1 MHKES
6 REFIVHCFP
15 IGIIYKQ
22 IMEEL
27 SEQPEDS
34 ILLDEIKKMNSGL
47 ASNKEQPEI
56 TEEDLEAN
64 PQAYSSEQIEGVLRN
79 KRSIRTKLDDYLRMS
94 SSLLPTTPRE
104 ALDAVGT
111 LREEL
116 QANGIDP
123 EYERYREKIKRNE
136 DIVYSV
142 TRYINP
148 TTGLFGDVPAQ
159 DVTNNKLEKILSAEQ
174 IRDFNNAPQFMRDK
188 YVFNRIVENF
198 FPEGEMDKGYAL
210 ELLKKHYQTDSM
222 HGVVSKYAQELQRNK
237 DEETAY
243 KEASTRFF
251 YSFIETGGDYQKAI
265 DSLEGNLNLYAENIF
280 NQEPALKYIYQRAY
294 NSVSW
299 IKDEYIES
307 GELDWDKMADSL
319 LKLGEGEAFSLA
331 VQMLPYMLPK
341 DNRTWLV
348 QAIDD
353 TASDI
358 IGFTRLMLSGG
369 GDNAKAERLALAI
382 QQEYRMGRDYPTSW
396 VGRFFKGA
404 VEQVPKITAVT
415 ASTIGA
421 TAASGGNPAVGYA
434 TATAAGAMVYGST
447 VALEAYRTN
456 SSKAGSV
463 AYGLSVGALEG
474 LLENAVIK
482 MGALAVKGAKSV
494 EVGSKLATTYNK
506 LPGTVRAAGAGAFFE
521 YVQEVTADPIY
532 IGLENLMRS
541 AGFDLTQQNT
551 LSNWWETL
559 DLTQP
564 ELLGA
569 TVLLGGSLG
578 AVGGY
583 QANHLI
589 NRVGRSAEALTALG
603 IPQTEAT
610 AIANMPDGK
619 ERTNRLIAALRD
631 NKVSSDVQITH
642 QQAGVFLN
650 FLAKNAERFKDV
662 ELMPNITD
670 NGDGTFNVIEKD
682 PVSGAEKTT
691 TVTDE
696 IAGTFMSQALQ
707 SNPGFIRA
715 LNIFAQ
721 EEIEASVGKDA
732 KIKSYTPDELRA
744 KIQSTE
750 DNNATIARLRALA
763 VINQDPE
770 LLQSFRDGKVSIED
784 VANEL
789 EIVSAYRDGT
799 IAVARGEANPLNILE
814 EIIHARAISDLES
827 GVISRSVIE
836 TQVRNYLE
844 FLGRSA
850 EEIGD
855 LSNDI
860 LLQEHLA
867 NMGKALATT
876 PELFSSMPGNVQTIL
891 EWQKDAIAEVG
902 NIFEEGNL
910 IREAIEQGVV
920 SSDFVKWS
928 KSLATMAE
936 RRDGQDVGELINGAT
951 GENILPMGK
960 TLPSARRRGTIDVT
974 PSIKTINEAIK
985 SIIGGTSEKS
995 VGQLHK
1001 LQRSM
1006 TKLSERFSQGKLTE
1020 RGQQKALLNSVLSI
1034 ANAMASGSR
1043 KFISNQLADRLAN
1056 PKSNEA
1062 FNADMKTALDA
1073 TVRAL
1078 NERAEEASRKQAEEI
1093 IRALM
1098 SRKVEENKRLEKES
1112 IAKTKEKIRAEIAK
1126 AAREEK
1132 ASKRREKARTK
1143 KEKEKALR
1151 DARRERERIK
1161 KIIREKKEEAK
1172 KEAQKAREAFNK
1184 EMSFLRN
1191 LITKEITK
1199 DVKEG
1204 QKAKE
1209 AEKKLA
1215 TKSIES
1221 LRRLAENAFK
1231 DTKGRS
1237 RSLDAQAREE
1247 TMDALT
1253 VMAMSPEEVAVQLET
1268 LDSTID
1274 ELQNQKASEENALEL
1289 ENLENQK
1296 NLLEVFGSALYREK
1310 MPNGRYKYALNAQQL
1325 AEAVKTLK
1333 ELQREGRLRRKKVNE
1348 RIERFYNDFNAKINE
1363 RVGGEKNRDALR
1375 KAVMERDQRGTGFLD
1390 RIFTQFMSLQQLL
1403 EVMSSMKSFKDIGT
1417 FLQNNVQFAEQQRG
1431 VEKEKATSNAIRIM
1445 RGMMEIAGQNSPR
1458 YFDELSTKTI
1468 PFMGHELTKY
1478 GLVKVYQTLREKDGL
1493 DVLREN
1499 LGDKGMDFGNYR
1511 KYQQELEGLNK
1522 SLDDGA
1528 ITSEEFESKLE
1539 AVEEEYLARKE
1550 KDIAKL
1556 LELLGPDGLYLA
1568 DELQNLY
1575 REKGEK
1581 LRAFM
1586 AENYGQ
1592 TVILDDYYTPR
1603 NIAAYNTMQEGDMD
1617 AYSKGHVTRTGLPS
1631 YAKHRNTP
1639 SSAALS
1645 LEINPLGEYL
1655 RYSSIMEGWMTASE
1669 LVNFNNRVWAN
1680 PTTNAQLQKLLGPAN
1695 FEAANKA
1702 LYYFINEGRVYAQK
1716 SVLAEVMGKVFQV
1729 LAKTRIAF
1737 SLASLVRSS
1746 AALFN
1751 PIVGSNFSMMEI
1763 IKGVAEVTSGNYK
1776 GFTLEELRDLEAMK
1790 ERKYRGWEDRV
1801 LADKALSIPLKKQAQ
1816 WGYWQEAGMSGLM
1829 AFDWWSISFVN
1840 QLTSHML
1847 ANRGLSHEQIRWE
1860 LNKNIYQTAQPLS
1873 TSAKAIHL
1881 MGGSSFEQ
1889 AQFLFLSDVMNKF
1902 GLVIMQGKKDVP
1914 FWEAF
1919 QGAFRVYT
1927 IAALANGLFN
1937 GLATGLFG
1945 DKDKE
1950 DDFMSNFLLTSVLSP
1965 IVSVPMFGGFAEWCA
1980 SLISG
1985 GKQFSLGRA
1994 DMADLSKSIQGLVR
2008 SIVKT
2013 YETVSEKWDKEGAL
2027 TTNDYIDMVSYVGKN
2042 IGSVAS
2048 ATTIFG
2054 TSGQSMTKAL
2064 EMVGALSN
2072 ALSQVKTTA
2081 QKAIPEPINPL
2092 YTEKEEMKERA
2103 RQLKKAKREAK
2114 RENGER
2120 SATYRKLSRELRQ
2133 INKLL
2138 KIRGWED

>member
-1 MHKES
+1 MPDTLDPLNLATPPIDSE
-6 REFIVHCFP
+6 P
-15 IGIIYKQ
+15 IGGDALEAQAQQEMQEQ
-22 IMEEL
+22 ITNEAQGVSNGVNEGAWAERALSQKRKLRSDLDEYLKLQAQVTPDDSPEFLEAL
-27 SEQPEDS
+27 SERRNQL
-34 ILLDEIKKMNSGL
+34 INS
-47 ASNKEQPEI
+47 
-56 TEEDLEAN
+56 
-64 PQAYSSEQIEGVLRN
+64 
-79 KRSIRTKLDDYLRMS
+79 
-94 SSLLPTTPRE
+94 
-104 ALDAVGT
+104 
-111 LREEL
+111 
-116 QANGIDP
+116 GIDP
-123 EYERYREKIKRNE
+123 DYEKYRDKVDRIQGKIYAITQN
-136 DIVYSV
+136 
-142 TRYINP
+142 INP
-148 TTGLFGDVPAQ
+148 KTGLFGVVPTEDVK
-159 DVTNNKLEKILSAEQ
+159 DSRLGTLLTAEQ
-174 IRDFNNAPQFMRDK
+174 IGYFNSLPKSMQDEFL
-188 YVFNRIVENF
+188 FEGIVETF
-198 FPEGEMDKGYAL
+198 FPQGGMDKVTAL
-210 ELLKKHYQTDSM
+210 GLLKEHYQTDSM

-237 DEETAY
+237 EEEVAY
-243 KEASTRFF
+243 NEASTRFF
-251 YSFIETGGDYQKAI
+251 DSFIESGGDYQKAI

-280 NQEPALKYIYQRAY
+280 NQEPALKYIYRRAY
-294 NSVSW
+294 NAVSW
-299 IKDEYIES
+299 IKDEYIEK
-307 GELDWDKMADSL
+307 GELDWNKMADSL

-358 IGFTRLMLSGG
+358 SGFTRLMLSGG

-382 QQEYRMGRDYPTSW
+382 QQEYRQDRDMPTSW
-396 VGRFFKGA
+396 MGRALKA
-404 VEQVPKITAVT
+404 ATDQVPKVAAVTGSTLLASPGGPTAMAATGTAVG
-415 ASTIGA
+415 S
-421 TAASGGNPAVGYA
+421 
-434 TATAAGAMVYGST
+434 MVYGSS
-447 VALEAYRTN
+447 VGLEAYRTN
-456 SSKAGSV
+456 SSKAG
-463 AYGLSVGALEG
+463 ALTYGITVGALEG
-474 LLENAVIK
+474 LLENVT
-482 MGALAVKGAKSV
+482 MGVGALAAKGIKVAKGGSRIAGAIEKVPSV
-494 EVGSKLATTYNK
+494 
-506 LPGTVRAAGAGAFFE
+506 VRGAGAGALSE
-521 YVQEVTADPIY
+521 YTQEIIADPIY
-532 IGLENLMRS
+532 VGLENVMRS
-541 AGFDLTQQNT
+541 AGFELTQQNT
-551 LSNWWETL
+551 VSNWWETL
-559 DLTQP
+559 DFTSP

-569 TVLLGGSLG
+569 TAILGGSIG

-589 NRVGRSAEALTALG
+589 NRVGRSTEALTALG
-603 IPQTEAT
+603 IPPTEAT
-610 AIANMPDGK
+610 DIANMPDGK
-619 ERTNRLIAALRD
+619 ERTNRLVSALRD
-631 NKVSSDVQITH
+631 SRVSPDTQITN

-732 KIKSYTPDELRA
+732 KIKSYTPDELRE
-744 KIQSTE
+744 KIQSAE
-750 DNNATIARLRALA
+750 NNNATIARLRALA
-763 VINQDPE
+763 VVNQDPD
-770 LLQSFRDGKVSIED
+770 LLQSYREGKVSIED

-827 GVISRSVIE
+827 GVISRDVIE

-844 FLGRSA
+844 FLGRSS

-855 LSNDI
+855 LSNDV

-985 SIIGGTSEKS
+985 SIVEGTSERA

-1078 NERAEEASRKQAEEI
+1078 NERAEEASRKQLERLIQDEIKRRVEQADAKAKKDFSREMKFLRSLISKEIRKDIKEE
-1093 IRALM
+1093 
-1098 SRKVEENKRLEKES
+1098 
-1112 IAKTKEKIRAEIAK
+1112 RAE
-1126 AAREEK
+1126 AA
-1132 ASKRREKARTK
+1132 
-1143 KEKEKALR
+1143 
-1151 DARRERERIK
+1151 
-1161 KIIREKKEEAK
+1161 
-1172 KEAQKAREAFNK
+1172 
-1184 EMSFLRN
+1184 
-1191 LITKEITK
+1191 
-1199 DVKEG
+1199 
-1204 QKAKE
+1204 

-1296 NLLEVFGSALYREK
+1296 NLLEVFGSALYRER

-1348 RIERFYNDFNAKINE
+1348 QIERFYNKFNAVINE
-1363 RVGGEKNRDALR
+1363 RVGGENNRDALR
-1375 KAVMERDQRGTGFLD
+1375 KAVLERDQRGTGFLD
-1390 RIFTQFMSLQQLL
+1390 RIFTGFMSLQQLL
-1403 EVMSSMKSFKDIGT
+1403 EVLSSMKDFKDIGT
-1417 FLQNNVQFAEQQRG
+1417 FLQNNVQYAEQQRG
-1431 VEKEKATSNAIRIM
+1431 VEKEKATSHAVRIM
-1445 RGMMEIAGQNSPR
+1445 RGMMERAGQNSPR
-1458 YFDELSTKTI
+1458 YFDQLSTKTI
-1468 PFMGHELTKY
+1468 SFMGHELTKY

-1499 LGDKGMDFGNYR
+1499 LGNKGMDFGNYR
-1511 KYQQELEGLNK
+1511 KYQQELEALNK
-1522 SLDDGA
+1522 GLADGA
-1528 ITSEEFESKLE
+1528 LTSEEYDAKAEV
-1539 AVEEEYLARKE
+1539 VENEYLERKE
-1550 KDIAKL
+1550 KDISKL
-1556 LELLGPDGLYLA
+1556 LEILGPDGLYLA

-1603 NIAAYNTMQEGDMD
+1603 NIAAYNTMQEGDMES
-1617 AYSKGHVTRTGLPS
+1617 YSKGHISRTGLPS

-1655 RYSSIMEGWMTASE
+1655 RYSSIMEGWMTAYE

-1695 FEAANKA
+1695 YETANKD

-1737 SLASLVRSS
+1737 SLASLVRSG
-1746 AALFN
+1746 AAIFN
-1751 PIVGSNFSMMEI
+1751 PLVGSNFSSMEI
-1763 IKGVAEVTSGNYK
+1763 IRGFADIASGNYK
-1776 GFTLEELRDLEAMK
+1776 GFSIEELRDLEAMK

-1801 LADKALSIPLKKQAQ
+1801 LAEKALSIPLK
-1816 WGYWQEAGMSGLM
+1816 
-1829 AFDWWSISFVN
+1829 
-1840 QLTSHML
+1840 
-1847 ANRGLSHEQIRWE
+1847 
-1860 LNKNIYQTAQPLS
+1860 NK
-1873 TSAKAIHL
+1873 
-1881 MGGSSFEQ
+1881 
-1889 AQFLFLSDVMNKF
+1889 
-1902 GLVIMQGKKDVP
+1902 
-1914 FWEAF
+1914 
-1919 QGAFRVYT
+1919 R
-1927 IAALANGLFN
+1927 NG
-1937 GLATGLFG
+1937 
-1945 DKDKE
+1945 D
-1950 DDFMSNFLLTSVLSP
+1950 
-1965 IVSVPMFGGFAEWCA
+1965 I
-1980 SLISG
+1980 
-1985 GKQFSLGRA
+1985 GRKPA
-1994 DMADLSKSIQGLVR
+1994 
-2008 SIVKT
+2008 
-2013 YETVSEKWDKEGAL
+2013 
-2027 TTNDYIDMVSYVGKN
+2027 
-2042 IGSVAS
+2042 
-2048 ATTIFG
+2048 
-2054 TSGQSMTKAL
+2054 
-2064 EMVGALSN
+2064 
-2072 ALSQVKTTA
+2072 
-2081 QKAIPEPINPL
+2081 
-2092 YTEKEEMKERA
+2092 
-2103 RQLKKAKREAK
+2103 
-2114 RENGER
+2114 
-2120 SATYRKLSRELRQ
+2120 
-2133 INKLL
+2133 
-2138 KIRGWED
+2138 

>member
-159 DVTNNKLEKILSAEQ
+159 DVTNNKLEKILSVEQ

-243 KEASTRFF
+243 NEASTRFF
-251 YSFIETGGDYQKAI
+251 DSFIETGGDYQKAI

-307 GELDWDKMADSL
+307 GELDWDKMADRL
-319 LKLGEGEAFSLA
+319 LKLGEGETFSLA
-331 VQMLPYMLPK
+331 IQMLPYMLPK
-341 DNRTWLV
+341 DDRTWLT

-353 TASDI
+353 TASDVSR
-358 IGFTRLMLSGG
+358 FARLMVDGG
-369 GDNAKAERLALAI
+369 GDSAQAERLALAI
-382 QQEYRMGRDYPTSW
+382 QQEYRQGRDMPTSW
-396 VGRFFKGA
+396 LGIAAKV
-404 VEQVPKITAVT
+404 VTDQVPKITAVT
-415 ASTIGA
+415 GSTLL
-421 TAASGGNPAVGYA
+421 ASGGGPVSMAATGMAVGS
-434 TATAAGAMVYGST
+434 MVYGST
-447 VALEAYRTN
+447 VGLEAYRTN
-456 SSKAGSV
+456 SSRAG
-463 AYGLSVGALEG
+463 ALTYGVTVGALEG
-474 LLENAVIK
+474 LLESITLGA
-482 MGALAVKGAKSV
+482 GALATKGIKVAEAGRKMASV
-494 EVGSKLATTYNK
+494 VGRVPA
-506 LPGTVRAAGAGAFFE
+506 TVRGAAAGALSE
-521 YVQEVTADPIY
+521 YTQEVIADPIY
-532 IGLENLMRS
+532 VGLENVMRS
-541 AGFDLTQQNT
+541 AGFELTQQNT
-551 LSNWWETL
+551 LKNWWETL
-559 DLTQP
+559 DFTSP

-569 TVLLGGSLG
+569 TAILGGSIG

-589 NRVGRSAEALTALG
+589 NRVGRSASALQAYGVPESEAV
-603 IPQTEAT
+603 
-610 AIANMPDGK
+610 AIAEMPDGK
-619 ERTNRLIAALRD
+619 ERTNRLISALR
-631 NKVSSDVQITH
+631 NNRVSPDVQITN
-642 QQAGVFLN
+642 QQAGIFLN

-662 ELMPNITD
+662 ELMPEISD
-670 NGDGTFNVIEKD
+670 NGDGTFNIVERD
-682 PVSGAEKTT
+682 PVSGAEKVT

-844 FLGRSA
+844 FLGRSS

-1247 TMDALT
+1247 TMDALE
-1253 VMAMSPEEVAVQLET
+1253 VMAMSPSEVATQLEV

-1274 ELQNQKASEENALEL
+1274 ELQNQPATEELALEL

-1737 SLASLVRSS
+1737 SLASLVRSG

-1881 MGGSSFEQ
+1881 IGGSSFEQ

-2081 QKAIPEPINPL
+2081 QKALPEPINPL

>member
-1 MHKES
+1 LHTGTAYKTFMPDTLDPLNLATPPTDS
-6 REFIVHCFP
+6 IP
-15 IGIIYKQ
+15 IGGDALEVQAQQEMQEQ
-22 IMEEL
+22 IANEAQGVSNGVNEGAWAERAL
-27 SEQPEDS
+27 SQKRKLRSD
-34 ILLDEIKKMNSGL
+34 LDEYLKLQSQ
-47 ASNKEQPEI
+47 ATPDDSPEF
-56 TEEDLEAN
+56 LEALN
-64 PQAYSSEQIEGVLRN
+64 ERRN
-79 KRSIRTKLDDYLRMS
+79 QLINS
-94 SSLLPTTPRE
+94 
-104 ALDAVGT
+104 
-111 LREEL
+111 
-116 QANGIDP
+116 GIDP
-123 EYERYREKIKRNE
+123 EYEKYREQIKRNE
-136 DIVYSV
+136 DIVYAV

-148 TTGLFGDVPAQ
+148 TTGLFGEVPAQ
-159 DVTNNKLEKILSAEQ
+159 DVENNNLEKVLTAQQ
-174 IRDFNNAPQFMRDK
+174 IKAFNTSPPFMQDK

-198 FPEGEMDKGYAL
+198 FPNIKVDQGVAL
-210 ELLKKHYQTDSM
+210 ELLKKHYNTDSM

-237 DEETAY
+237 EEEIAY
-243 KEASTRFF
+243 NEASTRFF
-251 YSFIETGGDYQKAI
+251 DSFIESGGDYQKAI

-294 NSVSW
+294 NAVSW
-299 IKDEYIES
+299 IKDEYIER
-307 GELDWDKMADSL
+307 GELDWNKMADSL

-358 IGFTRLMLSGG
+358 SGLTRLMLSGG

-421 TAASGGNPAVGYA
+421 TAASGGNPLVGWS
-434 TATAAGAMVYGST
+434 TATAVGSMVYGST

-482 MGALAVKGAKSV
+482 MGALAAKGAKSV

-506 LPGTVRAAGAGAFFE
+506 LPGTVRAAGAGALSE
-521 YVQEVTADPIY
+521 YVQEVLADPIY
-532 IGLENLMRS
+532 VGLENVMRS

-603 IPQTEAT
+603 IPPTEAT

-619 ERTNRLIAALRD
+619 ERTNRLTAALRD

-732 KIKSYTPDELRA
+732 KIKSYTPDELRE
-744 KIQSTE
+744 KIQSAE
-750 DNNATIARLRALA
+750 NNNATIARLRALA
-763 VINQDPE
+763 VINQDPD
-770 LLQSFRDGKVSIED
+770 LLQSFREGKVSIED

-827 GVISRSVIE
+827 GVISRDVIE

-844 FLGRSA
+844 FLGRSS

-1078 NERAEEASRKQAEEI
+1078 NERAEEASRKQLERLIQDEIKRRVEQADAKAKKDFSREMKFLRSLISKEIRKDIKEE
-1093 IRALM
+1093 
-1098 SRKVEENKRLEKES
+1098 
-1112 IAKTKEKIRAEIAK
+1112 RAE
-1126 AAREEK
+1126 AA
-1132 ASKRREKARTK
+1132 
-1143 KEKEKALR
+1143 
-1151 DARRERERIK
+1151 
-1161 KIIREKKEEAK
+1161 
-1172 KEAQKAREAFNK
+1172 
-1184 EMSFLRN
+1184 
-1191 LITKEITK
+1191 
-1199 DVKEG
+1199 
-1204 QKAKE
+1204 

-1296 NLLEVFGSALYREK
+1296 NLLEVFGSALYRER

-1348 RIERFYNDFNAKINE
+1348 QIERFYNKFNAVINE
-1363 RVGGEKNRDALR
+1363 RVGGENNRDALR
-1375 KAVMERDQRGTGFLD
+1375 KAVLERDQRGTGFLD
-1390 RIFTQFMSLQQLL
+1390 RIFTGFMSLQQLL
-1403 EVMSSMKSFKDIGT
+1403 EVLSSMKDFKDIGT
-1417 FLQNNVQFAEQQRG
+1417 FLQNNVQYAEQQRG
-1431 VEKEKATSNAIRIM
+1431 VEKEKATSHAVRIM
-1445 RGMMEIAGQNSPR
+1445 RGMMERAGQNSPR
-1458 YFDELSTKTI
+1458 YFDQLSTKTI
-1468 PFMGHELTKY
+1468 SFMGHELTKY

-1499 LGDKGMDFGNYR
+1499 LGNKGMDFGNYR
-1511 KYQQELEGLNK
+1511 KYQQELEALNK
-1522 SLDDGA
+1522 GLADGSL
-1528 ITSEEFESKLE
+1528 TSEEYDAKAEV
-1539 AVEEEYLARKE
+1539 VENEYLERKE
-1550 KDIAKL
+1550 KDISKL
-1556 LELLGPDGLYLA
+1556 LEILGPDGLYLA

-1603 NIAAYNTMQEGDMD
+1603 NIAAYNTMQEGDMES
-1617 AYSKGHVTRTGLPS
+1617 YSKGHISRTGLPS

-1655 RYSSIMEGWMTASE
+1655 RYSSIMEGWMTAYE

-1695 FEAANKA
+1695 YETANKD

-1737 SLASLVRSS
+1737 SLASLVRSG
-1746 AALFN
+1746 AAIFN
-1751 PIVGSNFSMMEI
+1751 PIVGSNFSSMEI
-1763 IKGVAEVTSGNYK
+1763 IRGISEVVSGNYK

-1790 ERKYRGWEDRV
+1790 ERTYRNWEDRV
-1801 LADKALSIPLKKQAQ
+1801 LAEKALSVPLKKQAQ
-1816 WGYWQEAGMSGLM
+1816 WGYWQEIGMSGLIG
-1829 AFDWWSISFVN
+1829 FDWWSITFAN
-1840 QLTSHML
+1840 KLASHML
-1847 ANRGLSHEQIRWE
+1847 AKRGLSHEQIRWE

-1873 TSAKAIHL
+1873 TSAKASHL
-1881 MGGSSFEQ
+1881 LGGSAFE
-1889 AQFLFLSDVMNKF
+1889 ASQFLFLSDVMNKF
-1902 GLVIMQGKKDVP
+1902 GMVVMQGKKGD
-1914 FWEAF
+1914 WLA
-1919 QGAFRVYT
+1919 AFRVYT
-1927 IAALANGLFN
+1927 IAAIANGLFN
-1937 GLATGLFG
+1937 GLATALFG

-1950 DDFMSNFLLTSVLSP
+1950 DEFLDNLFFTAVLSP
-1965 IVSVPMFGGFAEWCA
+1965 IVSVPMFGGFAEWVL
-1980 SLISG
+1980 SELS
-1985 GKQFSLGRA
+1985 GKQYSLGRA
-1994 DMADLSKSIQGLVR
+1994 DMADLSSTIQNLVR

-2027 TTNDYIDMVSYVGKN
+2027 TFNDYADMVSYLGKN
-2042 IGSVAS
+2042 IGSVATVS
-2048 ATTIFG
+2048 TAFG
-2054 TSGQSMTKAL
+2054 SSGQSVTKSL

-2081 QKAIPEPINPL
+2081 QKALPEPINPL

>member
-104 ALDAVGT
+104 VLDAVGT

-243 KEASTRFF
+243 NEASTRFF

-456 SSKAGSV
+456 SSKAGSM

-732 KIKSYTPDELRA
+732 KIKSYTPDELRE
-744 KIQSTE
+744 KIQSAE
-750 DNNATIARLRALA
+750 NNNATIARLRALA
-763 VINQDPE
+763 VINQDPD
-770 LLQSFRDGKVSIED
+770 LLQSYREGKVSIED

-827 GVISRSVIE
+827 GVISRDVIE

-844 FLGRSA
+844 FLGRSS

-855 LSNDI
+855 LSNDV

-1078 NERAEEASRKQAEEI
+1078 NERAEEASRKQLERLIQDEIKRRVEQADAKAKKDFSREMKFLRSLISKEIRKDIKEE
-1093 IRALM
+1093 
-1098 SRKVEENKRLEKES
+1098 
-1112 IAKTKEKIRAEIAK
+1112 RAE
-1126 AAREEK
+1126 AA
-1132 ASKRREKARTK
+1132 
-1143 KEKEKALR
+1143 
-1151 DARRERERIK
+1151 
-1161 KIIREKKEEAK
+1161 
-1172 KEAQKAREAFNK
+1172 
-1184 EMSFLRN
+1184 
-1191 LITKEITK
+1191 
-1199 DVKEG
+1199 
-1204 QKAKE
+1204 

-1522 SLDDGA
+1522 SLDDGV

-1902 GLVIMQGKKDVP
+1902 GLVVMQGKKDVP

-1927 IAALANGLFN
+1927 ITALANGLFN

-2072 ALSQVKTTA
+2072 ALSQAKTTT
-2081 QKAIPEPINPL
+2081 QKFLPESVNPL
-2092 YTEKEEMKERA
+2092 YTEKEAMKERA
-2103 RQLKKAKREAK
+2103 RQIRREKKKAKQ
-2114 RENGER
+2114 ENGER

>member
-1 MHKES
+1 M
-6 REFIVHCFP
+6 HCFP

-104 ALDAVGT
+104 VLDAVGT

-243 KEASTRFF
+243 NEASTRFF

-456 SSKAGSV
+456 SSKAGSM

-732 KIKSYTPDELRA
+732 KIKSYTPDELRE
-744 KIQSTE
+744 KIQSAE
-750 DNNATIARLRALA
+750 NNNATIARLRALA
-763 VINQDPE
+763 VINQDPD
-770 LLQSFRDGKVSIED
+770 LLQSYREGKVSIED

-827 GVISRSVIE
+827 GVISRDVIE

-844 FLGRSA
+844 FLGRSS

-855 LSNDI
+855 LSNDV

-1078 NERAEEASRKQAEEI
+1078 NERAEEASRKQLERLIQDEIKRRVEQADAKAKKDFSREMKFLRSLISKEIRKDIKEE
-1093 IRALM
+1093 
-1098 SRKVEENKRLEKES
+1098 
-1112 IAKTKEKIRAEIAK
+1112 RAE
-1126 AAREEK
+1126 AA
-1132 ASKRREKARTK
+1132 
-1143 KEKEKALR
+1143 
-1151 DARRERERIK
+1151 
-1161 KIIREKKEEAK
+1161 
-1172 KEAQKAREAFNK
+1172 
-1184 EMSFLRN
+1184 
-1191 LITKEITK
+1191 
-1199 DVKEG
+1199 
-1204 QKAKE
+1204 

-1522 SLDDGA
+1522 SLDDGV

-2072 ALSQVKTTA
+2072 ALSQAKTTT
-2081 QKAIPEPINPL
+2081 QKFLPESVNPL
-2092 YTEKEEMKERA
+2092 YTEKEAMKERA
-2103 RQLKKAKREAK
+2103 RQIRREKKKAKQ
-2114 RENGER
+2114 ENGER

>member
-1 MHKES
+1 M
-6 REFIVHCFP
+6 HCFP

-104 ALDAVGT
+104 VLDAVGT

-243 KEASTRFF
+243 NEASTRFF

-358 IGFTRLMLSGG
+358 IGLTRLMLSGG

-421 TAASGGNPAVGYA
+421 TAASGGNPLVGWS

-482 MGALAVKGAKSV
+482 MGALAAKGAKSV

-506 LPGTVRAAGAGAFFE
+506 LPGTVRAAGAGALSE

-603 IPQTEAT
+603 IPQTEAI

-985 SIIGGTSEKS
+985 SIVEGTSERA

-1078 NERAEEASRKQAEEI
+1078 NERAEEASRKQLERLIQDEIKRRVEQADAKAKKDFSREMKFLRSLISKEIRKDIKEE
-1093 IRALM
+1093 
-1098 SRKVEENKRLEKES
+1098 
-1112 IAKTKEKIRAEIAK
+1112 RAE
-1126 AAREEK
+1126 AA
-1132 ASKRREKARTK
+1132 
-1143 KEKEKALR
+1143 
-1151 DARRERERIK
+1151 
-1161 KIIREKKEEAK
+1161 
-1172 KEAQKAREAFNK
+1172 
-1184 EMSFLRN
+1184 
-1191 LITKEITK
+1191 
-1199 DVKEG
+1199 
-1204 QKAKE
+1204 

-1522 SLDDGA
+1522 SLDDGV

-1950 DDFMSNFLLTSVLSP
+1950 DDFMSNFLLTAALSP

-2072 ALSQVKTTA
+2072 ALSQAKTTT
-2081 QKAIPEPINPL
+2081 QKFLPESVNPL
-2092 YTEKEEMKERA
+2092 YTEKEAMKERA
-2103 RQLKKAKREAK
+2103 RQIRREKKKAKQ
-2114 RENGER
+2114 ENGER

>member
-1 MHKES
+1 MPDTLDPLNLATPPIDSE
-6 REFIVHCFP
+6 P
-15 IGIIYKQ
+15 IGGDALEAQAQQEMQEQ
-22 IMEEL
+22 IANEAQGVSNGVNEGAWAERALSQKRKLRSDLDEYLKLQAQVTPDDSPEFLEAL
-27 SEQPEDS
+27 SERRNQL
-34 ILLDEIKKMNSGL
+34 INS
-47 ASNKEQPEI
+47 
-56 TEEDLEAN
+56 
-64 PQAYSSEQIEGVLRN
+64 
-79 KRSIRTKLDDYLRMS
+79 
-94 SSLLPTTPRE
+94 
-104 ALDAVGT
+104 
-111 LREEL
+111 
-116 QANGIDP
+116 GIDP
-123 EYERYREKIKRNE
+123 DYEKYRDKVDRIQGKIYAITQN
-136 DIVYSV
+136 
-142 TRYINP
+142 INP
-148 TTGLFGDVPAQ
+148 KTGLFGVVPTEDVK
-159 DVTNNKLEKILSAEQ
+159 DSRLGTLLTAEQ
-174 IRDFNNAPQFMRDK
+174 IGYFNSLPKSMQDEFL
-188 YVFNRIVENF
+188 FEGIVETF
-198 FPEGEMDKGYAL
+198 FPQGGMDKVTAL
-210 ELLKKHYQTDSM
+210 GLLKEHYQTDSM

-237 DEETAY
+237 EEEVAY
-243 KEASTRFF
+243 NEASTRFF
-251 YSFIETGGDYQKAI
+251 DSFIENGGDYQKAI

-307 GELDWDKMADSL
+307 GELDWDKMADRL
-319 LKLGEGEAFSLA
+319 LKLGEGETFSLA
-331 VQMLPYMLPK
+331 IQMLPYMLPK
-341 DNRTWLV
+341 DDRTWLT

-353 TASDI
+353 TASDVSR
-358 IGFTRLMLSGG
+358 FARLMVDGG
-369 GDNAKAERLALAI
+369 GDSAQAERLALAI
-382 QQEYRMGRDYPTSW
+382 QQEYRQGRDMPTSW
-396 VGRFFKGA
+396 LGIAAKVA
-404 VEQVPKITAVT
+404 TDQVPKITAVT
-415 ASTIGA
+415 GSTLL
-421 TAASGGNPAVGYA
+421 ASGGGPVSMAATGMAVGS
-434 TATAAGAMVYGST
+434 MVYGST
-447 VALEAYRTN
+447 VGLEAYRTN
-456 SSKAGSV
+456 SSRAG
-463 AYGLSVGALEG
+463 ALTYGVTVGALEG
-474 LLENAVIK
+474 LLENITLGA
-482 MGALAVKGAKSV
+482 GALATKGIKVAEAGRKMASV
-494 EVGSKLATTYNK
+494 VGRVPA
-506 LPGTVRAAGAGAFFE
+506 TVRGAAAGALSE
-521 YVQEVTADPIY
+521 YTQEVIADPIY
-532 IGLENLMRS
+532 VGLENVMRS
-541 AGFDLTQQNT
+541 AGFELTQQNT
-551 LSNWWETL
+551 LKNWWETL
-559 DLTQP
+559 DFTSP

-569 TVLLGGSLG
+569 TAILGGSIG

-589 NRVGRSAEALTALG
+589 NRVGRSASALQAYGVPESEAV
-603 IPQTEAT
+603 
-610 AIANMPDGK
+610 AIAEMPDGK
-619 ERTNRLIAALRD
+619 ERTNRLISALR
-631 NKVSSDVQITH
+631 NNRVSPDVQITN
-642 QQAGVFLN
+642 QQAGIFLN

-662 ELMPNITD
+662 ELMPEISD
-670 NGDGTFNVIEKD
+670 NGDGTFNIVERD
-682 PVSGAEKTT
+682 PVSGAEKVT

-721 EEIEASVGKDA
+721 EEIESGVGKET

-855 LSNDI
+855 LSNDVV
-860 LLQEHLA
+860 LQEHLA

-876 PELFSSMPGNVQTIL
+876 PELFSAMPGNVQTIL

-902 NIFEEGNL
+902 NVFAEGAL
-910 IREAIEQGVV
+910 IKEAIEQGIV
-920 SSDFVKWS
+920 SPDFVKWS

-936 RRDGQDVGELINGAT
+936 RRDGQDMAELVNGAT
-951 GENILPMGK
+951 GESILPMGQS
-960 TLPSARRRGTIDVT
+960 LPSVRRRGTIDVT
-974 PSIKTINEAIK
+974 PSVRTINEAISNIVNGASER
-985 SIIGGTSEKS
+985 SI
-995 VGQLHK
+995 GQLHK

-1006 TKLSERFSQGKLTE
+1006 IKLSERFSQGKLTE

-1043 KFISNQLADRLAN
+1043 KFISNQLAERLAN

-1073 TVRAL
+1073 TVAAL
-1078 NERAEEASRKQAEEI
+1078 NERAEAASRKQLERIIQDEINRRVEQADAKAKKDFNREMKFLRGLISKEIRKDIKEE
-1093 IRALM
+1093 
-1098 SRKVEENKRLEKES
+1098 
-1112 IAKTKEKIRAEIAK
+1112 RAE
-1126 AAREEK
+1126 AA
-1132 ASKRREKARTK
+1132 
-1143 KEKEKALR
+1143 
-1151 DARRERERIK
+1151 
-1161 KIIREKKEEAK
+1161 
-1172 KEAQKAREAFNK
+1172 
-1184 EMSFLRN
+1184 
-1191 LITKEITK
+1191 
-1199 DVKEG
+1199 
-1204 QKAKE
+1204 

-1215 TKSIES
+1215 SKSIQS

-1247 TMDALT
+1247 TMDALE
-1253 VMAMSPEEVAVQLET
+1253 VMAMSPSEVATQLEV

-1274 ELQNQKASEENALEL
+1274 ELQNQKATEENVLEL

-1296 NLLEVFGSALYREK
+1296 NLLEVFGSALYRER

-1348 RIERFYNDFNAKINE
+1348 QIERFYNKFNAVINE
-1363 RVGGEKNRDALR
+1363 RVGGENNRDALR
-1375 KAVMERDQRGTGFLD
+1375 KAVLERDQRGTGFLD
-1390 RIFTQFMSLQQLL
+1390 RIFTGFMSLQQLL
-1403 EVMSSMKSFKDIGT
+1403 EVLSSMKDFKDIGT
-1417 FLQNNVQFAEQQRG
+1417 FLQNNVQYAEQQRG
-1431 VEKEKATSNAIRIM
+1431 VEKEKATSHAVRIM
-1445 RGMMEIAGQNSPR
+1445 RGMMERAGQNSPR
-1458 YFDELSTKTI
+1458 YFDQLSTKTI

-1499 LGDKGMDFGNYR
+1499 LGNKGMDFGNYR
-1511 KYQQELEGLNK
+1511 KYQQELEALNK
-1522 SLDDGA
+1522 GLADGA
-1528 ITSEEFESKLE
+1528 LTSEEYDAKAEV
-1539 AVEEEYLARKE
+1539 VENEYLERKE
-1550 KDIAKL
+1550 KDISKL
-1556 LELLGPDGLYLA
+1556 LEILGPDGLYLA

-1603 NIAAYNTMQEGDMD
+1603 NIAAYNTMQEGDMES
-1617 AYSKGHVTRTGLPS
+1617 YSKGHISRTGLPS

-1655 RYSSIMEGWMTASE
+1655 RYSSIMEGWMTAYE

-1695 FEAANKA
+1695 YETANKD

-1737 SLASLVRSS
+1737 SLASLVRSG
-1746 AALFN
+1746 AAIFN
-1751 PIVGSNFSMMEI
+1751 PLVGSNFSSMEI
-1763 IKGVAEVTSGNYK
+1763 IRGFADIASGNYK
-1776 GFTLEELRDLEAMK
+1776 GFSIEELRDLEAMK

-1801 LADKALSIPLKKQAQ
+1801 LAEKALSIPLKKQAQ
-1816 WGYWQEAGMSGLM
+1816 WGYWQEAGMSGLIG
-1829 AFDWWSISFVN
+1829 FDWWSISRAN
-1840 QLTSHML
+1840 MLASHML
-1847 ANRGLSHEQIRWE
+1847 AKRGLSHEQIRWE

-1873 TSAKAIHL
+1873 TSAKASHL
-1881 MGGSSFEQ
+1881 LGGSAFE
-1889 AQFLFLSDVMNKF
+1889 ASQFLFLSDVMNKF
-1902 GLVIMQGKKDVP
+1902 GMVVMQGKKGD
-1914 FWEAF
+1914 WLA
-1919 QGAFRVYT
+1919 AFRVYT
-1927 IAALANGLFN
+1927 IAAIANGLFN
-1937 GLATGLFG
+1937 GLATALFG

-1950 DDFMSNFLLTSVLSP
+1950 DEFLDNLFFTAVLSP
-1965 IVSVPMFGGFAEWCA
+1965 IVSVPMFGGFAEWVL
-1980 SLISG
+1980 SELS
-1985 GKQFSLGRA
+1985 GKQYSLGRA
-1994 DMADLSKSIQGLVR
+1994 DMADLSSTIQNLVR

-2027 TTNDYIDMVSYVGKN
+2027 TFNDYADMVSYLGKN
-2042 IGSVAS
+2042 IGSVATVS
-2048 ATTIFG
+2048 TAFG
-2054 TSGQSMTKAL
+2054 SSGQSVTKSL

-2081 QKAIPEPINPL
+2081 QKALPEPINPL

>member
-1 MHKES
+1 MPDTLDPLNLATPPIDSE
-6 REFIVHCFP
+6 P
-15 IGIIYKQ
+15 IGGDALEAQAQQEMQEQ
-22 IMEEL
+22 ITNEAQGVSNGVNEGAWAERALSQKRKLRSDLDEYLKLQAQVTPDDSPEFLEAL
-27 SEQPEDS
+27 SERRNQL
-34 ILLDEIKKMNSGL
+34 INS
-47 ASNKEQPEI
+47 
-56 TEEDLEAN
+56 
-64 PQAYSSEQIEGVLRN
+64 
-79 KRSIRTKLDDYLRMS
+79 
-94 SSLLPTTPRE
+94 
-104 ALDAVGT
+104 
-111 LREEL
+111 
-116 QANGIDP
+116 GIDP
-123 EYERYREKIKRNE
+123 DYEKYRDKVDRIQGKIYAITQN
-136 DIVYSV
+136 
-142 TRYINP
+142 INP
-148 TTGLFGDVPAQ
+148 KTGLFGVVPTEDVK
-159 DVTNNKLEKILSAEQ
+159 DSRLGTLLTAEQ
-174 IRDFNNAPQFMRDK
+174 IGYFNSLPKSMQDEFL
-188 YVFNRIVENF
+188 FEGIVETF
-198 FPEGEMDKGYAL
+198 FPQGGMDKVTAL
-210 ELLKKHYQTDSM
+210 GLLKEHYQTDSM

-237 DEETAY
+237 EEEVAY
-243 KEASTRFF
+243 NEASTRFF
-251 YSFIETGGDYQKAI
+251 DSFIESGGDYQKAI

-299 IKDEYIES
+299 IKDEYIER
-307 GELDWDKMADSL
+307 GELDWNKMADSL

-358 IGFTRLMLSGG
+358 SGFTRLMLSGG

-382 QQEYRMGRDYPTSW
+382 QQEYRQDRDMPTSW
-396 VGRFFKGA
+396 MGRALKA
-404 VEQVPKITAVT
+404 ATDQVPKVAAVTGSTLLASPGGPTAMAATGTAVG
-415 ASTIGA
+415 S
-421 TAASGGNPAVGYA
+421 
-434 TATAAGAMVYGST
+434 MVYGSS
-447 VALEAYRTN
+447 VGLEAYRTN
-456 SSKAGSV
+456 SSKAG
-463 AYGLSVGALEG
+463 ALTYGITVGALEG
-474 LLENAVIK
+474 LLENVT
-482 MGALAVKGAKSV
+482 MGVGALAAKGIKVAKGGSRIAGAIEKVPSV
-494 EVGSKLATTYNK
+494 
-506 LPGTVRAAGAGAFFE
+506 VRGAGAGALSE
-521 YVQEVTADPIY
+521 YTQEIIADPIY
-532 IGLENLMRS
+532 VGLENVMRS
-541 AGFDLTQQNT
+541 AGFELTQQNT
-551 LSNWWETL
+551 VSNWWETL
-559 DLTQP
+559 DFTSP

-569 TVLLGGSLG
+569 TAILGGSIG

-589 NRVGRSAEALTALG
+589 NRVGRSTEALTALG
-603 IPQTEAT
+603 IPPTEAT
-610 AIANMPDGK
+610 DIANMPDGK
-619 ERTNRLIAALRD
+619 ERTNRLVSALRD
-631 NKVSSDVQITH
+631 SRVSPDTQITN

-732 KIKSYTPDELRA
+732 KIKSYTPDELRE
-744 KIQSTE
+744 KIQSAE
-750 DNNATIARLRALA
+750 NNNATIARLRALA
-763 VINQDPE
+763 VVNQDPD
-770 LLQSFRDGKVSIED
+770 LLQSYREGKVSIED

-827 GVISRSVIE
+827 GVISRDVIE

-844 FLGRSA
+844 FLGRSS

-855 LSNDI
+855 LSNDV

-985 SIIGGTSEKS
+985 SIVEGTSERA

-1078 NERAEEASRKQAEEI
+1078 NERAEEASRKQLERLIQDEIKRRVEQADAKAKKDFSREMKFLRSLISKEIRKDIKEE
-1093 IRALM
+1093 
-1098 SRKVEENKRLEKES
+1098 
-1112 IAKTKEKIRAEIAK
+1112 RAE
-1126 AAREEK
+1126 AA
-1132 ASKRREKARTK
+1132 
-1143 KEKEKALR
+1143 
-1151 DARRERERIK
+1151 
-1161 KIIREKKEEAK
+1161 
-1172 KEAQKAREAFNK
+1172 
-1184 EMSFLRN
+1184 
-1191 LITKEITK
+1191 
-1199 DVKEG
+1199 
-1204 QKAKE
+1204 

-1296 NLLEVFGSALYREK
+1296 NLLEVFGSALYRER

-1348 RIERFYNDFNAKINE
+1348 QIERFYNKFNAVINE
-1363 RVGGEKNRDALR
+1363 RVGGENNRDALR
-1375 KAVMERDQRGTGFLD
+1375 KAVLERDQRGTGFLD
-1390 RIFTQFMSLQQLL
+1390 RIFTGFMSLQQLL
-1403 EVMSSMKSFKDIGT
+1403 EVLSSMKDFKDIGT
-1417 FLQNNVQFAEQQRG
+1417 FLQNNVQYAEQQRG
-1431 VEKEKATSNAIRIM
+1431 VEKEKATSHAVRIM
-1445 RGMMEIAGQNSPR
+1445 RGMMERAGQNSPR
-1458 YFDELSTKTI
+1458 YFDQLSTKTI
-1468 PFMGHELTKY
+1468 SFMGHELTKY

-1499 LGDKGMDFGNYR
+1499 LGNKGMDFGNYR
-1511 KYQQELEGLNK
+1511 KYQQELEALNK
-1522 SLDDGA
+1522 GLADGA
-1528 ITSEEFESKLE
+1528 LTSEEYDAKAEV
-1539 AVEEEYLARKE
+1539 VENEYLERKE
-1550 KDIAKL
+1550 KDISKL
-1556 LELLGPDGLYLA
+1556 LEILGPDGLYLA

-1603 NIAAYNTMQEGDMD
+1603 NIAAYNTMQEGDMES
-1617 AYSKGHVTRTGLPS
+1617 YSKGHISRTGLPS

-1655 RYSSIMEGWMTASE
+1655 RYSSIMEGWMTAYE

-1695 FEAANKA
+1695 YETANKD

-1737 SLASLVRSS
+1737 SLASLVRSG
-1746 AALFN
+1746 AAIFN
-1751 PIVGSNFSMMEI
+1751 PLVGSNFSSMEI
-1763 IKGVAEVTSGNYK
+1763 IRGFADIASGNYK
-1776 GFTLEELRDLEAMK
+1776 GFSIEELRDLEAMK

-1801 LADKALSIPLKKQAQ
+1801 LAEKALSIPLKKQAQ
-1816 WGYWQEAGMSGLM
+1816 WGYWQEAGMSGLIG
-1829 AFDWWSISFVN
+1829 FDWWSISRAN
-1840 QLTSHML
+1840 MLASHML
-1847 ANRGLSHEQIRWE
+1847 AKRGLSHEQIRWE

-1873 TSAKAIHL
+1873 TSAKASHL
-1881 MGGSSFEQ
+1881 LGGSAFE
-1889 AQFLFLSDVMNKF
+1889 ASQFLFLSDVMNKF
-1902 GLVIMQGKKDVP
+1902 GMVVMQGKKGD
-1914 FWEAF
+1914 WLA
-1919 QGAFRVYT
+1919 AFRVYT
-1927 IAALANGLFN
+1927 IAAIANGLFN
-1937 GLATGLFG
+1937 GLATALFG

-1950 DDFMSNFLLTSVLSP
+1950 DEFLDNLFFTAVLSP
-1965 IVSVPMFGGFAEWCA
+1965 IVSVPMFGGFAEWVL
-1980 SLISG
+1980 SELS
-1985 GKQFSLGRA
+1985 GKQYSLGRA
-1994 DMADLSKSIQGLVR
+1994 DMADLSSTIQNLVR

-2027 TTNDYIDMVSYVGKN
+2027 TFNDYADMVSYLGKN
-2042 IGSVAS
+2042 IGSVATVS
-2048 ATTIFG
+2048 TAFG
-2054 TSGQSMTKAL
+2054 SSGQSVTKSL

-2081 QKAIPEPINPL
+2081 QKALPEPINPL

>member
-1 MHKES
+1 M
-6 REFIVHCFP
+6 HCFP

-104 ALDAVGT
+104 VLDAVGT

-243 KEASTRFF
+243 NEASTRFF

-319 LKLGEGEAFSLA
+319 LKLGEGETFSLA
-331 VQMLPYMLPK
+331 IQMLPYMLPK

-358 IGFTRLMLSGG
+358 SGLTRLMLSGG

-421 TAASGGNPAVGYA
+421 TAASGGNPLVGWS

-482 MGALAVKGAKSV
+482 MGALAAKGAKSV

-506 LPGTVRAAGAGAFFE
+506 LPGTVRAAGAGALSE

-1078 NERAEEASRKQAEEI
+1078 NERAEEASRKQLERLIQDEIKRRVEQADAKAKKDFSREMKFLRSLISKEIRKDIKEE
-1093 IRALM
+1093 
-1098 SRKVEENKRLEKES
+1098 
-1112 IAKTKEKIRAEIAK
+1112 RAE
-1126 AAREEK
+1126 AA
-1132 ASKRREKARTK
+1132 
-1143 KEKEKALR
+1143 
-1151 DARRERERIK
+1151 
-1161 KIIREKKEEAK
+1161 
-1172 KEAQKAREAFNK
+1172 
-1184 EMSFLRN
+1184 
-1191 LITKEITK
+1191 
-1199 DVKEG
+1199 
-1204 QKAKE
+1204 

-1522 SLDDGA
+1522 SLDDGV

-2013 YETVSEKWDKEGAL
+2013 YETVSEKWDKEGDL

-2072 ALSQVKTTA
+2072 ALSQAKTTT
-2081 QKAIPEPINPL
+2081 QKFLPESVNPL
-2092 YTEKEEMKERA
+2092 YTEKEAMKERA
-2103 RQLKKAKREAK
+2103 RQIRREKKKAKQ
-2114 RENGER
+2114 ENGER

>member
-1 MHKES
+1 MPDTLDPLNLATPPIDSE
-6 REFIVHCFP
+6 P
-15 IGIIYKQ
+15 IGGDALEAQAQQEMQEQ
-22 IMEEL
+22 IANEAQGVSNGVNEGAWAERALSQKRKLRSDLDEYLKLQAQVTPDDSPEFLEAL
-27 SEQPEDS
+27 SERRNQL
-34 ILLDEIKKMNSGL
+34 INS
-47 ASNKEQPEI
+47 
-56 TEEDLEAN
+56 
-64 PQAYSSEQIEGVLRN
+64 
-79 KRSIRTKLDDYLRMS
+79 
-94 SSLLPTTPRE
+94 
-104 ALDAVGT
+104 
-111 LREEL
+111 
-116 QANGIDP
+116 GIDP
-123 EYERYREKIKRNE
+123 DYEKYRDKVDRIQGKIYAITQN
-136 DIVYSV
+136 
-142 TRYINP
+142 INP
-148 TTGLFGDVPAQ
+148 KTGLFGVVPTEDVK
-159 DVTNNKLEKILSAEQ
+159 DSRLGTLLTAEQ
-174 IRDFNNAPQFMRDK
+174 IGYFNSLPKSMQDEFL
-188 YVFNRIVENF
+188 FEGIVETF
-198 FPEGEMDKGYAL
+198 FPQGGMDKVTAL
-210 ELLKKHYQTDSM
+210 GLLKEHYQTDSM

-237 DEETAY
+237 EEEVAY
-243 KEASTRFF
+243 NEASTRFF
-251 YSFIETGGDYQKAI
+251 DSFIESGGDYQKAI

-307 GELDWDKMADSL
+307 GELDWDKMADRL

-358 IGFTRLMLSGG
+358 SGFTRLMLSGG

-382 QQEYRMGRDYPTSW
+382 QQEYRQGRDMPTSW
-396 VGRFFKGA
+396 MGRALKA
-404 VEQVPKITAVT
+404 ATDQVPKVAAVTGSTLLASPGGPTAMAATGTAVG
-415 ASTIGA
+415 S
-421 TAASGGNPAVGYA
+421 
-434 TATAAGAMVYGST
+434 MVYGSS
-447 VALEAYRTN
+447 VGLEAYRTN
-456 SSKAGSV
+456 SSKAG
-463 AYGLSVGALEG
+463 ALTYGITVGALEG
-474 LLENAVIK
+474 LLENVT
-482 MGALAVKGAKSV
+482 MGVGALAAKGIKVAKG
-494 EVGSKLATTYNK
+494 GSKIAGAIEK
-506 LPGTVRAAGAGAFFE
+506 VPSVARGAGAGALSE
-521 YVQEVTADPIY
+521 YTQEIIADPIY
-532 IGLENLMRS
+532 VGLENVMRS
-541 AGFDLTQQNT
+541 AGFELTQQNT
-551 LSNWWETL
+551 VSNWWETL
-559 DLTQP
+559 DFTSP

-569 TVLLGGSLG
+569 TAILGGSIG

-619 ERTNRLIAALRD
+619 ERTNRLTAALRD

-732 KIKSYTPDELRA
+732 KIKSYTPDELRE
-744 KIQSTE
+744 KIQSAE
-750 DNNATIARLRALA
+750 NNNATIARLRALA
-763 VINQDPE
+763 VINQDPD
-770 LLQSFRDGKVSIED
+770 LLQSYREGKVSIED

-827 GVISRSVIE
+827 GVISRDVIE

-844 FLGRSA
+844 FLGRSS

-855 LSNDI
+855 LSNDV

-951 GENILPMGK
+951 GENILPMGQA
-960 TLPSARRRGTIDVT
+960 LPSVRKRGAIDVT

-985 SIIGGTSEKS
+985 SIVEGTSERS

-1078 NERAEEASRKQAEEI
+1078 NERAEEASRKQLERLIQDEIKRRVEQADAKAKKDFSREMKFLRSLISKEIRKDIKEE
-1093 IRALM
+1093 
-1098 SRKVEENKRLEKES
+1098 
-1112 IAKTKEKIRAEIAK
+1112 RAE
-1126 AAREEK
+1126 AA
-1132 ASKRREKARTK
+1132 
-1143 KEKEKALR
+1143 
-1151 DARRERERIK
+1151 
-1161 KIIREKKEEAK
+1161 
-1172 KEAQKAREAFNK
+1172 
-1184 EMSFLRN
+1184 
-1191 LITKEITK
+1191 
-1199 DVKEG
+1199 
-1204 QKAKE
+1204 

-1274 ELQNQKASEENALEL
+1274 ELQNQKASEEKALEL

-1296 NLLEVFGSALYREK
+1296 NLLEVFGSALYRER

-1348 RIERFYNDFNAKINE
+1348 QIERFYNKFNAVINE
-1363 RVGGEKNRDALR
+1363 RVGGENNRDALR
-1375 KAVMERDQRGTGFLD
+1375 KAVLERDQRGTGFLD
-1390 RIFTQFMSLQQLL
+1390 RIFTGFMSLQQLL
-1403 EVMSSMKSFKDIGT
+1403 EVLSSMKDFKDIGT
-1417 FLQNNVQFAEQQRG
+1417 FLQNNVQYAEQQRG
-1431 VEKEKATSNAIRIM
+1431 VEKEKATSHAVRIM
-1445 RGMMEIAGQNSPR
+1445 RGMMERAGQNSPR
-1458 YFDELSTKTI
+1458 YFDQLSTKTI
-1468 PFMGHELTKY
+1468 SFMGHELTKY

-1499 LGDKGMDFGNYR
+1499 LGNKGMDFGNYR
-1511 KYQQELEGLNK
+1511 KYQQELEALNK
-1522 SLDDGA
+1522 GLADGA
-1528 ITSEEFESKLE
+1528 LTSEEYDANAEVIE
-1539 AVEEEYLARKE
+1539 NEYLERKE
-1550 KDIAKL
+1550 KDISKL
-1556 LELLGPDGLYLA
+1556 LEILGPDGLYLA

-1603 NIAAYNTMQEGDMD
+1603 NIAAYNTMQEGDMES
-1617 AYSKGHVTRTGLPS
+1617 YSKGHISRTGLPS

-1655 RYSSIMEGWMTASE
+1655 RYSSIMEGWMTAYE

-1695 FEAANKA
+1695 YETANKD

-1737 SLASLVRSS
+1737 SLASLVRSG
-1746 AALFN
+1746 AAIFN
-1751 PIVGSNFSMMEI
+1751 PIVGSNFSSMEI
-1763 IKGVAEVTSGNYK
+1763 IRGFADIASGNYK
-1776 GFTLEELRDLEAMK
+1776 GFSIEELRDLEAMK

-1801 LADKALSIPLKKQAQ
+1801 LAEKALSIPLKKQAQ
-1816 WGYWQEAGMSGLM
+1816 WGYWQEAGMSGLIG
-1829 AFDWWSISFVN
+1829 FDWWSISRAN
-1840 QLTSHML
+1840 MLASHML
-1847 ANRGLSHEQIRWE
+1847 AKRGLSHEQIRWE

-1873 TSAKAIHL
+1873 TSAKASHL
-1881 MGGSSFEQ
+1881 LGGSAFE
-1889 AQFLFLSDVMNKF
+1889 ASQFLFLSDVMNKF
-1902 GLVIMQGKKDVP
+1902 GMVVMQAKKGD
-1914 FWEAF
+1914 WL
-1919 QGAFRVYT
+1919 GAFRVYT

-1937 GLATGLFG
+1937 GLATALFG

-1950 DDFMSNFLLTSVLSP
+1950 DEFLDNLFFTAVLSP
-1965 IVSVPMFGGFAEWCA
+1965 IVSVPMFGGFAEWVL
-1980 SLISG
+1980 SELS
-1985 GKQFSLGRA
+1985 GKQYSLGRA
-1994 DMADLSKSIQGLVR
+1994 DMADLSSTIQNLVR

-2027 TTNDYIDMVSYVGKN
+2027 TFNDYADMVSYLGKN
-2042 IGSVAS
+2042 IGSVATVS
-2048 ATTIFG
+2048 TAFG
-2054 TSGQSMTKAL
+2054 SSGQSVTKSL

-2081 QKAIPEPINPL
+2081 QKALPEPINPL

>member
-1 MHKES
+1 M
-6 REFIVHCFP
+6 HCFP

-104 ALDAVGT
+104 VLDAVGT

-243 KEASTRFF
+243 NEASTRFF

-319 LKLGEGEAFSLA
+319 LKLGEGETFSLA
-331 VQMLPYMLPK
+331 IQMLPYMLPK

-358 IGFTRLMLSGG
+358 SGFTRLMLSGG

-421 TAASGGNPAVGYA
+421 TAASGGNPLVGWS
-434 TATAAGAMVYGST
+434 TATAVGSMVYGST

-732 KIKSYTPDELRA
+732 KIKSYTPDELRE
-744 KIQSTE
+744 KIQSAE
-750 DNNATIARLRALA
+750 NNNATIARLRALA
-763 VINQDPE
+763 VINQDPD
-770 LLQSFRDGKVSIED
+770 LLQSYREGKVSIED

-827 GVISRSVIE
+827 GVISRDVIE

-844 FLGRSA
+844 FLGRSS

-855 LSNDI
+855 LSNDV

-1348 RIERFYNDFNAKINE
+1348 QIERFYNKFNAVINE
-1363 RVGGEKNRDALR
+1363 RVGGENNRDALR

-1522 SLDDGA
+1522 SLDDGV

-1603 NIAAYNTMQEGDMD
+1603 NIAAYNTMQEGDME

-1902 GLVIMQGKKDVP
+1902 GLVVMQGKKDVP

-2072 ALSQVKTTA
+2072 ALSQAKTTT
-2081 QKAIPEPINPL
+2081 QKFLPESVNPL
-2092 YTEKEEMKERA
+2092 YTEKEAMKERA
-2103 RQLKKAKREAK
+2103 RQIRREKKKAKQ
-2114 RENGER
+2114 ENGER

-2133 INKLL
+2133 INKQL

>member
-1 MHKES
+1 M
-6 REFIVHCFP
+6 HCFP

-104 ALDAVGT
+104 VLDAVGT

-243 KEASTRFF
+243 NEASTRFF

-319 LKLGEGEAFSLA
+319 LKLGEGETFSLA

-358 IGFTRLMLSGG
+358 SRFTRLMLSGG

-415 ASTIGA
+415 ASTIVA
-421 TAASGGNPAVGYA
+421 TSASGGNPAVGYA

-456 SSKAGSV
+456 SSKDGSM

-578 AVGGY
+578 ALGGY

-662 ELMPNITD
+662 ELMPEISD
-670 NGDGTFNVIEKD
+670 NGDGTFNIVERD
-682 PVSGAEKTT
+682 PVSGAEKVT

-827 GVISRSVIE
+827 GVISRDVIE

-844 FLGRSA
+844 FLGRSS

-985 SIIGGTSEKS
+985 SIVEGTSERA

-1062 FNADMKTALDA
+1062 FNADIKTALDA

-1078 NERAEEASRKQAEEI
+1078 NERAEEASRKQLERLIQDEIKRRVEQADAKAKKDFNREMKFLRGLISKEIRKDIKEE
-1093 IRALM
+1093 
-1098 SRKVEENKRLEKES
+1098 
-1112 IAKTKEKIRAEIAK
+1112 RAE
-1126 AAREEK
+1126 AA
-1132 ASKRREKARTK
+1132 
-1143 KEKEKALR
+1143 
-1151 DARRERERIK
+1151 
-1161 KIIREKKEEAK
+1161 
-1172 KEAQKAREAFNK
+1172 
-1184 EMSFLRN
+1184 
-1191 LITKEITK
+1191 
-1199 DVKEG
+1199 
-1204 QKAKE
+1204 

-1215 TKSIES
+1215 SKSIQS

-1348 RIERFYNDFNAKINE
+1348 QIERFYNKFNAVINE
-1363 RVGGEKNRDALR
+1363 RVGGENNRDALR

-1431 VEKEKATSNAIRIM
+1431 VEKEKAKSNAIRIM

-1522 SLDDGA
+1522 SLDDGV

-1539 AVEEEYLARKE
+1539 AIEEEYLARKE
-1550 KDIAKL
+1550 KDVAKL

-1603 NIAAYNTMQEGDMD
+1603 NIAAYNTMQEGDME

-1669 LVNFNNRVWAN
+1669 LVNFNNLVWAN

-1737 SLASLVRSS
+1737 SLASLVRSG

-1829 AFDWWSISFVN
+1829 AYDWWSISFVN
-1840 QLTSHML
+1840 QLASHML

-1902 GLVIMQGKKDVP
+1902 GLVVMQGKKDVP

-1950 DDFMSNFLLTSVLSP
+1950 DDFMSNFLLTSALSP

-2054 TSGQSMTKAL
+2054 TSGRSMTKAL

-2072 ALSQVKTTA
+2072 ALSQAKTTT
-2081 QKAIPEPINPL
+2081 QKFLPESVNPL
-2092 YTEKEEMKERA
+2092 YTEKEAMKERA
-2103 RQLKKAKREAK
+2103 RQIRREKKKAKQ
-2114 RENGER
+2114 ENGER

>member
-1 MHKES
+1 MPDTLDPLNLATPPIDSE
-6 REFIVHCFP
+6 P
-15 IGIIYKQ
+15 IGGDALEAQAQQEMQEQ
-22 IMEEL
+22 ITNEAQGVSNGVNEGAWAERALSQKRKLRSDLDEYLKLQAQVTPDDSPEFLQAL
-27 SEQPEDS
+27 SERRNQL
-34 ILLDEIKKMNSGL
+34 INS
-47 ASNKEQPEI
+47 
-56 TEEDLEAN
+56 
-64 PQAYSSEQIEGVLRN
+64 
-79 KRSIRTKLDDYLRMS
+79 
-94 SSLLPTTPRE
+94 
-104 ALDAVGT
+104 
-111 LREEL
+111 
-116 QANGIDP
+116 GIDP
-123 EYERYREKIKRNE
+123 DYEKYRDKVDRIQGKIYAITQN
-136 DIVYSV
+136 
-142 TRYINP
+142 INP
-148 TTGLFGDVPAQ
+148 KTGLFGVVPTEDVK
-159 DVTNNKLEKILSAEQ
+159 DSRLGTLLTAEQ
-174 IRDFNNAPQFMRDK
+174 IGYFNSLPKSMQDEFL
-188 YVFNRIVENF
+188 FEGIVETF
-198 FPEGEMDKGYAL
+198 FPQGGMDKVTAL
-210 ELLKKHYQTDSM
+210 GLLKEHYQTDSM
-222 HGVVSKYAQELQRNK
+222 HGVISKYAQELQRNK
-237 DEETAY
+237 EEEVAY
-243 KEASTRFF
+243 NEASTRFF
-251 YSFIETGGDYQKAI
+251 DSFIESGGDYQKAI

-299 IKDEYIES
+299 IKDEYIER
-307 GELDWDKMADSL
+307 GELDWNKMADRL
-319 LKLGEGEAFSLA
+319 LKLGEGETFSLA
-331 VQMLPYMLPK
+331 IQMLPYMLPK
-341 DNRTWLV
+341 DDRTWLT

-353 TASDI
+353 TASDVSR
-358 IGFTRLMLSGG
+358 FARLMVDGG
-369 GDNAKAERLALAI
+369 GDSAQAERLALAI
-382 QQEYRMGRDYPTSW
+382 QQEYRQGRDMPTSW
-396 VGRFFKGA
+396 LGIAAKVA
-404 VEQVPKITAVT
+404 TDQVPKITAVT
-415 ASTIGA
+415 GSTLL
-421 TAASGGNPAVGYA
+421 ASGGGPVSMAATGMAVGS
-434 TATAAGAMVYGST
+434 MVYGST
-447 VALEAYRTN
+447 VGLEAYRTN
-456 SSKAGSV
+456 SSRAG
-463 AYGLSVGALEG
+463 ALTYGVTVGALEG
-474 LLENAVIK
+474 LLENITLGA
-482 MGALAVKGAKSV
+482 GALATKGIKVAEAGRKMASV
-494 EVGSKLATTYNK
+494 VGRVPA
-506 LPGTVRAAGAGAFFE
+506 TVRGAAAGALSE
-521 YVQEVTADPIY
+521 YTQEVIADPIY
-532 IGLENLMRS
+532 VGLENVMRS
-541 AGFDLTQQNT
+541 AGFELTQQNT
-551 LSNWWETL
+551 LKNWWETL
-559 DLTQP
+559 DFTSP

-569 TVLLGGSLG
+569 TAILGGSIG

-589 NRVGRSAEALTALG
+589 NRVGRSASALQAYGVPESEAV
-603 IPQTEAT
+603 
-610 AIANMPDGK
+610 AIAEMPDGK
-619 ERTNRLIAALRD
+619 ERTNRLISALR
-631 NKVSSDVQITH
+631 NNRVSPDVQITN
-642 QQAGVFLN
+642 QQAGIFLN

-662 ELMPNITD
+662 ELMPEISD
-670 NGDGTFNVIEKD
+670 NGDGTFNIVERD
-682 PVSGAEKTT
+682 PVSGAEKVT

-721 EEIEASVGKDA
+721 EEIESGVGKET

-855 LSNDI
+855 LSNDVV
-860 LLQEHLA
+860 LQEHLA

-876 PELFSSMPGNVQTIL
+876 PELFSAMPGNVQTIL

-902 NIFEEGNL
+902 NVFAEGAL
-910 IREAIEQGVV
+910 IKEAIEQGIV
-920 SSDFVKWS
+920 SPDFVKWS

-936 RRDGQDVGELINGAT
+936 RRDGQDMAELVNGAT
-951 GENILPMGK
+951 GESILPMGQS
-960 TLPSARRRGTIDVT
+960 LPSVRRRGTIDVT
-974 PSIKTINEAIK
+974 PSVRTINEAISNIVNGASER
-985 SIIGGTSEKS
+985 SI
-995 VGQLHK
+995 GQLHK

-1006 TKLSERFSQGKLTE
+1006 IKLSERFSQGKLTE

-1043 KFISNQLADRLAN
+1043 KFISNQLAERLAN

-1073 TVRAL
+1073 TVAAL
-1078 NERAEEASRKQAEEI
+1078 NERAEAASRKQLERIIQDEINRRVEQADAKAKKDFNREMKFLRGLISKEIRKDIKEE
-1093 IRALM
+1093 
-1098 SRKVEENKRLEKES
+1098 
-1112 IAKTKEKIRAEIAK
+1112 RAE
-1126 AAREEK
+1126 AA
-1132 ASKRREKARTK
+1132 
-1143 KEKEKALR
+1143 
-1151 DARRERERIK
+1151 
-1161 KIIREKKEEAK
+1161 
-1172 KEAQKAREAFNK
+1172 
-1184 EMSFLRN
+1184 
-1191 LITKEITK
+1191 
-1199 DVKEG
+1199 
-1204 QKAKE
+1204 

-1215 TKSIES
+1215 SKSIQS

-1247 TMDALT
+1247 TMDALE
-1253 VMAMSPEEVAVQLET
+1253 VMAMSPSEVATQLEV

-1274 ELQNQKASEENALEL
+1274 ELQNQKATEENVLEL

-1296 NLLEVFGSALYREK
+1296 NLLEVFGSALYRER

-1348 RIERFYNDFNAKINE
+1348 QIERFYNKFNAVINE
-1363 RVGGEKNRDALR
+1363 RVGGENNRDALR
-1375 KAVMERDQRGTGFLD
+1375 KAVLERDQRGTGFLD
-1390 RIFTQFMSLQQLL
+1390 RIFTGFMSLQQLL
-1403 EVMSSMKSFKDIGT
+1403 EVLSSMKDFKDIGT
-1417 FLQNNVQFAEQQRG
+1417 FLQNNVQYAEQQRG
-1431 VEKEKATSNAIRIM
+1431 VEKEKATSHAVRIM
-1445 RGMMEIAGQNSPR
+1445 RGMMERAGQNSPR
-1458 YFDELSTKTI
+1458 YFDQLSTKTI
-1468 PFMGHELTKY
+1468 SFMGHELTKY

-1499 LGDKGMDFGNYR
+1499 LGNKGMDFGNYR
-1511 KYQQELEGLNK
+1511 KYQQELEALNK
-1522 SLDDGA
+1522 GLADGA
-1528 ITSEEFESKLE
+1528 LTSEEYDAKAEV
-1539 AVEEEYLARKE
+1539 VENEYLERKE
-1550 KDIAKL
+1550 KDISKL
-1556 LELLGPDGLYLA
+1556 LEILGPDGLYLA

-1603 NIAAYNTMQEGDMD
+1603 NIAAYNTMQEGDMES
-1617 AYSKGHVTRTGLPS
+1617 YSKGHISRTGLPS

-1655 RYSSIMEGWMTASE
+1655 RYSSIMEGWMTAYE

-1695 FEAANKA
+1695 YETANKD

-1737 SLASLVRSS
+1737 SLASLVRSG
-1746 AALFN
+1746 AAIFN
-1751 PIVGSNFSMMEI
+1751 PLVGSNFSSMEI
-1763 IKGVAEVTSGNYK
+1763 IRGFADIASGNYK
-1776 GFTLEELRDLEAMK
+1776 GFSIEELRDLEAMK

-1801 LADKALSIPLKKQAQ
+1801 LAEKALSIPLKKQAQ
-1816 WGYWQEAGMSGLM
+1816 WGYWQEAGMSGLIG
-1829 AFDWWSISFVN
+1829 FDWWSISRAN
-1840 QLTSHML
+1840 MLASHML
-1847 ANRGLSHEQIRWE
+1847 AKRGLSHEQIRWE

-1873 TSAKAIHL
+1873 TSAKASHL
-1881 MGGSSFEQ
+1881 LGGSAFE
-1889 AQFLFLSDVMNKF
+1889 ASQFLFLSDVMNKF
-1902 GLVIMQGKKDVP
+1902 GMVVMQGKKGD
-1914 FWEAF
+1914 WLA
-1919 QGAFRVYT
+1919 AFRVYT
-1927 IAALANGLFN
+1927 IAAIANGLFN
-1937 GLATGLFG
+1937 GLATALFG

-1950 DDFMSNFLLTSVLSP
+1950 DEFLDNLFFTAVLSP
-1965 IVSVPMFGGFAEWCA
+1965 IVSVPMFGGFAEWVL
-1980 SLISG
+1980 SELS
-1985 GKQFSLGRA
+1985 GKQYSLGRA
-1994 DMADLSKSIQGLVR
+1994 DMADLSSTIQNLVR

-2027 TTNDYIDMVSYVGKN
+2027 TFNDYADMVSYLGKN
-2042 IGSVAS
+2042 IGSVATVS
-2048 ATTIFG
+2048 TAFG
-2054 TSGQSMTKAL
+2054 SSGQSVTKSL

-2081 QKAIPEPINPL
+2081 QKALPEPINPL

>member
-1 MHKES
+1 M
-6 REFIVHCFP
+6 HCFP

-104 ALDAVGT
+104 VLDAVGT

-243 KEASTRFF
+243 NEASTRFF

-358 IGFTRLMLSGG
+358 SGLTRLMLSGG

-421 TAASGGNPAVGYA
+421 TAASGGNPLVGWS
-434 TATAAGAMVYGST
+434 TATAVGAMVYGST

-506 LPGTVRAAGAGAFFE
+506 LPGTVRAAGAGALSE

-732 KIKSYTPDELRA
+732 KIKSYTPDELRE
-744 KIQSTE
+744 KIQSAE
-750 DNNATIARLRALA
+750 NNNATIARLRALA
-763 VINQDPE
+763 VINQDPD
-770 LLQSFRDGKVSIED
+770 LLQSYREGKVSIED

-827 GVISRSVIE
+827 GVISRDVIE

-844 FLGRSA
+844 FLGRSS

-855 LSNDI
+855 LSNDV

-985 SIIGGTSEKS
+985 SIVEGTSERA

-1078 NERAEEASRKQAEEI
+1078 NERAEEASRKQLERLIQDEIKRRVEQADAKAKKDFSREMKFLRSLISKEIRKDIKEE
-1093 IRALM
+1093 
-1098 SRKVEENKRLEKES
+1098 
-1112 IAKTKEKIRAEIAK
+1112 RAE
-1126 AAREEK
+1126 AA
-1132 ASKRREKARTK
+1132 
-1143 KEKEKALR
+1143 
-1151 DARRERERIK
+1151 
-1161 KIIREKKEEAK
+1161 
-1172 KEAQKAREAFNK
+1172 
-1184 EMSFLRN
+1184 
-1191 LITKEITK
+1191 
-1199 DVKEG
+1199 
-1204 QKAKE
+1204 

-1522 SLDDGA
+1522 SLDDGV

-1902 GLVIMQGKKDVP
+1902 GLVVMQGKKDVP

-2072 ALSQVKTTA
+2072 ALSQAKTTT
-2081 QKAIPEPINPL
+2081 QKFLPESVNPL
-2092 YTEKEEMKERA
+2092 YTEKEAMKERA
-2103 RQLKKAKREAK
+2103 RQIRREKKKAKQ
-2114 RENGER
+2114 ENGER

-2133 INKLL
+2133 INKQL

>member
-1 MHKES
+1 MPDTLDPLNLATPPIDSE
-6 REFIVHCFP
+6 P
-15 IGIIYKQ
+15 IGGDALEAQAQQEMQEQ
-22 IMEEL
+22 IANEAQGVSNGVNEWAWAERVLSQKRKLRSDLDEYLKLQAQATPDDSPEFLQAL
-27 SEQPEDS
+27 SERRNQL
-34 ILLDEIKKMNSGL
+34 INS
-47 ASNKEQPEI
+47 
-56 TEEDLEAN
+56 
-64 PQAYSSEQIEGVLRN
+64 
-79 KRSIRTKLDDYLRMS
+79 
-94 SSLLPTTPRE
+94 
-104 ALDAVGT
+104 
-111 LREEL
+111 
-116 QANGIDP
+116 GIDP
-123 EYERYREKIKRNE
+123 DYEKYRDKVDRIQGKIYAITQN
-136 DIVYSV
+136 
-142 TRYINP
+142 INP
-148 TTGLFGDVPAQ
+148 KTGLFGVVPTEDVK
-159 DVTNNKLEKILSAEQ
+159 DSRLGTLLTAEQ
-174 IRDFNNAPQFMRDK
+174 IGYFNSLPKSMQDEFL
-188 YVFNRIVENF
+188 FEGIVETF
-198 FPEGEMDKGYAL
+198 FPQGGMDKVTAL
-210 ELLKKHYQTDSM
+210 GLLKEHYQTDSM

-243 KEASTRFF
+243 NEAFTRFF
-251 YSFIETGGDYQKAI
+251 YSFIEAGGDYQKAI

-307 GELDWDKMADSL
+307 GELDWDKMADRL
-319 LKLGEGEAFSLA
+319 LKLGEGETFSLA
-331 VQMLPYMLPK
+331 IQMLPYMLPK
-341 DNRTWLV
+341 DDRTWLT

-353 TASDI
+353 TASDVSR
-358 IGFTRLMLSGG
+358 FARLMFDGG
-369 GDNAKAERLALAI
+369 GDSAQAERLALAI
-382 QQEYRMGRDYPTSW
+382 QQEYRQGRDMPTSW
-396 VGRFFKGA
+396 IGRAFKA
-404 VEQVPKITAVT
+404 ATDQVPKVAAVT
-415 ASTIGA
+415 GSSLLASPGGPVAMAATGTAIG
-421 TAASGGNPAVGYA
+421 S
-434 TATAAGAMVYGST
+434 MVYGST
-447 VALEAYRTN
+447 VGLEAYRTN
-456 SSKAGSV
+456 SSRAG
-463 AYGLSVGALEG
+463 ALTYGVTVGALEG
-474 LLENAVIK
+474 LLENVTLGV
-482 MGALAVKGAKSV
+482 GALASKGIKVAEAGRKMASV
-494 EVGSKLATTYNK
+494 AGRVSA
-506 LPGTVRAAGAGAFFE
+506 TVRGAAAGALSE
-521 YVQEVTADPIY
+521 YTQEVIADPIY
-532 IGLENLMRS
+532 VGLENVMRS
-541 AGFDLTQQNT
+541 AGFELTQQNT
-551 LSNWWETL
+551 LKNWWETL
-559 DLTQP
+559 DFTSP

-569 TVLLGGSLG
+569 TAILGGSIG

-589 NRVGRSAEALTALG
+589 NRVGRSASALQAYGVPESEAV
-603 IPQTEAT
+603 
-610 AIANMPDGK
+610 AIAEMPDGK
-619 ERTNRLIAALRD
+619 ERTNRLISALR
-631 NKVSSDVQITH
+631 NNRVSPDVQITN
-642 QQAGVFLN
+642 QQAGIFLN

-662 ELMPNITD
+662 ELMPEISD
-670 NGDGTFNVIEKD
+670 NGDGTFNIVERD
-682 PVSGAEKTT
+682 PVSGAEKVT

-721 EEIEASVGKDA
+721 EEIESGVGKET

-827 GVISRSVIE
+827 GVISRDVIE

-844 FLGRSA
+844 FLGRSS

-855 LSNDI
+855 LSNDV

-985 SIIGGTSEKS
+985 SIVEGTSERA

-1078 NERAEEASRKQAEEI
+1078 NERAEEASRKQLERLIQDEI
-1093 IRALM
+1093 KRRVEQADAKAKKDFSREMKFLRSLISKEIR
-1098 SRKVEENKRLEKES
+1098 KDIKKE
-1112 IAKTKEKIRAEIAK
+1112 RAEAAAK
-1126 AAREEK
+1126 
-1132 ASKRREKARTK
+1132 
-1143 KEKEKALR
+1143 
-1151 DARRERERIK
+1151 
-1161 KIIREKKEEAK
+1161 
-1172 KEAQKAREAFNK
+1172 
-1184 EMSFLRN
+1184 
-1191 LITKEITK
+1191 
-1199 DVKEG
+1199 
-1204 QKAKE
+1204 
-1209 AEKKLA
+1209 KKLA

-1296 NLLEVFGSALYREK
+1296 NLLEVFGSALYRER

-1348 RIERFYNDFNAKINE
+1348 QIERFYNKFNAVINE
-1363 RVGGEKNRDALR
+1363 RVGGENNRDALR
-1375 KAVMERDQRGTGFLD
+1375 KAVLERDQRGTGFLD
-1390 RIFTQFMSLQQLL
+1390 RIFTGFMSLQQLL
-1403 EVMSSMKSFKDIGT
+1403 EVLSSMKDFKDIGT
-1417 FLQNNVQFAEQQRG
+1417 FLQNNVQYAEQQRG
-1431 VEKEKATSNAIRIM
+1431 VEKEKATSHAVRIM
-1445 RGMMEIAGQNSPR
+1445 RGMMERAGQNSPR
-1458 YFDELSTKTI
+1458 YFDQLSTKTI
-1468 PFMGHELTKY
+1468 SFMGHELTKY

-1499 LGDKGMDFGNYR
+1499 LGNKGMDFGNYR
-1511 KYQQELEGLNK
+1511 KYQQELEALNK
-1522 SLDDGA
+1522 GLADGA
-1528 ITSEEFESKLE
+1528 LTSEEYDANAEVIE
-1539 AVEEEYLARKE
+1539 NEYLERKE
-1550 KDIAKL
+1550 KDISKL
-1556 LELLGPDGLYLA
+1556 LEILGPDGLYLA

-1603 NIAAYNTMQEGDMD
+1603 NIAAYNTMQEGDMES
-1617 AYSKGHVTRTGLPS
+1617 YSKGHISRTGLPS

-1655 RYSSIMEGWMTASE
+1655 RYSSIMEGWMTAYE

-1695 FEAANKA
+1695 YETANKD

-1737 SLASLVRSS
+1737 SLASLVRSG
-1746 AALFN
+1746 AAIFN
-1751 PIVGSNFSMMEI
+1751 PLVGSNFSSMEI
-1763 IKGVAEVTSGNYK
+1763 IRGFAGIASGNYK

-1790 ERKYRGWEDRV
+1790 ERTYRNWEDRV
-1801 LADKALSIPLKKQAQ
+1801 LAEKALSIPLKKQEQ
-1816 WGYWQEAGMSGLM
+1816 WGYWQEAGMSGLIG
-1829 AFDWWSISFVN
+1829 FDWWSISRAN
-1840 QLTSHML
+1840 MLASHML
-1847 ANRGLSHEQIRWE
+1847 AKRGLSHEQIRWE

-1873 TSAKAIHL
+1873 TSAKASHL
-1881 MGGSSFEQ
+1881 LGGSAFE
-1889 AQFLFLSDVMNKF
+1889 ASQFLFLSDVMNKF
-1902 GLVIMQGKKDVP
+1902 GMVVMQGKKGD
-1914 FWEAF
+1914 WL
-1919 QGAFRVYT
+1919 GAFRVYT
-1927 IAALANGLFN
+1927 IAAIANGLFN
-1937 GLATGLFG
+1937 GLATALFG

-1950 DDFMSNFLLTSVLSP
+1950 DEFLDNLFFTAVLSP
-1965 IVSVPMFGGFAEWCA
+1965 IVSVPMFGGFAEWVL
-1980 SLISG
+1980 SKLS
-1985 GKQFSLGRA
+1985 GKQYSLGRA
-1994 DMADLSKSIQGLVR
+1994 DMADLSSTIQNLVR

-2027 TTNDYIDMVSYVGKN
+2027 TFNDYADMVSYLGKN
-2042 IGSVAS
+2042 IGSVATVS
-2048 ATTIFG
+2048 TAFG
-2054 TSGQSMTKAL
+2054 SSGQSVTKSL

-2081 QKAIPEPINPL
+2081 QKALPEPINPL

>member
-243 KEASTRFF
+243 NEASTRFF
-251 YSFIETGGDYQKAI
+251 DSFIETGGDYQKAI

-307 GELDWDKMADSL
+307 GELDWDKMADRL
-319 LKLGEGEAFSLA
+319 LKLGEGETFSLA
-331 VQMLPYMLPK
+331 IQMLPYMLPK
-341 DNRTWLV
+341 DDRTWLT

-353 TASDI
+353 TASDVSR
-358 IGFTRLMLSGG
+358 FARLMVDGG
-369 GDNAKAERLALAI
+369 GDSAQAERLALAI
-382 QQEYRMGRDYPTSW
+382 QQEYRQGRDMPTSW
-396 VGRFFKGA
+396 IGRAFKA
-404 VEQVPKITAVT
+404 ATDQVPKVAAVTGSSLLASPGGPVAMAATGTAVG
-415 ASTIGA
+415 S
-421 TAASGGNPAVGYA
+421 
-434 TATAAGAMVYGST
+434 MVYGST
-447 VALEAYRTN
+447 VGLEAYRTN
-456 SSKAGSV
+456 SSRAG
-463 AYGLSVGALEG
+463 ALTYGVTVGALEG
-474 LLENAVIK
+474 LLENVTLGV
-482 MGALAVKGAKSV
+482 GALASKGIKVAEAGRKMASV
-494 EVGSKLATTYNK
+494 AGRVPA
-506 LPGTVRAAGAGAFFE
+506 TVRGAAAGALSE
-521 YVQEVTADPIY
+521 YTQEVIADPIY
-532 IGLENLMRS
+532 VGLENVMRS
-541 AGFDLTQQNT
+541 AGFELTQQNT
-551 LSNWWETL
+551 LKNWWETL
-559 DLTQP
+559 DFTSP

-569 TVLLGGSLG
+569 TAILGGSIG

-589 NRVGRSAEALTALG
+589 NRVGRSASALQAYGVPESEAV
-603 IPQTEAT
+603 
-610 AIANMPDGK
+610 AIAEMPDGK
-619 ERTNRLIAALRD
+619 ERTNRLISALR
-631 NKVSSDVQITH
+631 NNRVSPDVQITN
-642 QQAGVFLN
+642 QQAGIFLN

-662 ELMPNITD
+662 ELMPEISD
-670 NGDGTFNVIEKD
+670 NGDGTFNIVERD
-682 PVSGAEKTT
+682 PVSGAEKVT

-721 EEIEASVGKDA
+721 EEIESGVGKET

-827 GVISRSVIE
+827 GVISRDVIE

-844 FLGRSA
+844 FLGRSS

-855 LSNDI
+855 LSNDV

-985 SIIGGTSEKS
+985 SIVEGTSERA

-1078 NERAEEASRKQAEEI
+1078 NERAEEASRKQLERLIQDEIKRRVEQADAKAKKDFSREMKFLRSLISKEIRKDIKEE
-1093 IRALM
+1093 
-1098 SRKVEENKRLEKES
+1098 
-1112 IAKTKEKIRAEIAK
+1112 RAE
-1126 AAREEK
+1126 AA
-1132 ASKRREKARTK
+1132 
-1143 KEKEKALR
+1143 
-1151 DARRERERIK
+1151 
-1161 KIIREKKEEAK
+1161 
-1172 KEAQKAREAFNK
+1172 
-1184 EMSFLRN
+1184 
-1191 LITKEITK
+1191 
-1199 DVKEG
+1199 
-1204 QKAKE
+1204 

-1296 NLLEVFGSALYREK
+1296 NLLEVFGSALYRER

-1348 RIERFYNDFNAKINE
+1348 QIERFYNKFNAVINE
-1363 RVGGEKNRDALR
+1363 RVGGENNRDALR
-1375 KAVMERDQRGTGFLD
+1375 KAVLERDQRGTGFLD
-1390 RIFTQFMSLQQLL
+1390 RIFTGFMSLQQLL
-1403 EVMSSMKSFKDIGT
+1403 EVLSSMKDFKDIGT
-1417 FLQNNVQFAEQQRG
+1417 FLQNNVQYAEQQRG
-1431 VEKEKATSNAIRIM
+1431 VEKEKATSHAVRIM
-1445 RGMMEIAGQNSPR
+1445 RGMMERAGQNSPR
-1458 YFDELSTKTI
+1458 YFDQLSTKTI
-1468 PFMGHELTKY
+1468 SFMGHELTKY

-1499 LGDKGMDFGNYR
+1499 LGNKGMDFGNYR
-1511 KYQQELEGLNK
+1511 KYQQELEALNK
-1522 SLDDGA
+1522 GLADGA
-1528 ITSEEFESKLE
+1528 LTSEEYDANAEVIE
-1539 AVEEEYLARKE
+1539 NEYLERKE
-1550 KDIAKL
+1550 KDISKL
-1556 LELLGPDGLYLA
+1556 LEILGPDGLYLA

-1603 NIAAYNTMQEGDMD
+1603 NIAAYNTMQEGDMES
-1617 AYSKGHVTRTGLPS
+1617 YSKGHISRTGLPS

-1655 RYSSIMEGWMTASE
+1655 RYSSIMEGWMTAYE

-1695 FEAANKA
+1695 YETANKD

-1737 SLASLVRSS
+1737 SLASLVRSG
-1746 AALFN
+1746 AAIFN
-1751 PIVGSNFSMMEI
+1751 PLVGSNFSSMEI
-1763 IKGVAEVTSGNYK
+1763 IRGFADIASGNYK
-1776 GFTLEELRDLEAMK
+1776 GFSIEELRDLEAMK

-1801 LADKALSIPLKKQAQ
+1801 LAEKALSIPLKKQAQ
-1816 WGYWQEAGMSGLM
+1816 WGYWQEAGMSGLIG
-1829 AFDWWSISFVN
+1829 FDWWSISRAN
-1840 QLTSHML
+1840 MLASHML
-1847 ANRGLSHEQIRWE
+1847 AKRGLSHEQIRWE

-1873 TSAKAIHL
+1873 TSAKASHL
-1881 MGGSSFEQ
+1881 LGGSAFE
-1889 AQFLFLSDVMNKF
+1889 ASQFLFLSDVMNKF
-1902 GLVIMQGKKDVP
+1902 GMVVMQGKKGD
-1914 FWEAF
+1914 WL
-1919 QGAFRVYT
+1919 GAFRVYT
-1927 IAALANGLFN
+1927 IAAIANGLFN
-1937 GLATGLFG
+1937 GLATALFG

-1950 DDFMSNFLLTSVLSP
+1950 DEFLDNLFFTAVLSP
-1965 IVSVPMFGGFAEWCA
+1965 IVSVPMFGGFAEWVL
-1980 SLISG
+1980 SELS
-1985 GKQFSLGRA
+1985 GKQYSLGRA
-1994 DMADLSKSIQGLVR
+1994 DMADLSSTIQNLVR

-2027 TTNDYIDMVSYVGKN
+2027 TFNDYADMVSYLGKN
-2042 IGSVAS
+2042 IGSVATVS
-2048 ATTIFG
+2048 TAFG
-2054 TSGQSMTKAL
+2054 SSGQSVTKSL

-2081 QKAIPEPINPL
+2081 QKALPEPINPL

>member
-1 MHKES
+1 
-6 REFIVHCFP
+6 
-15 IGIIYKQ
+15 
-22 IMEEL
+22 MEEL

-159 DVTNNKLEKILSAEQ
+159 DVTNNKLGKILSVEQ

-243 KEASTRFF
+243 NEASARFF
-251 YSFIETGGDYQKAI
+251 DSFIETGGDYQKAI

-307 GELDWDKMADSL
+307 GELDWDKMADRL
-319 LKLGEGEAFSLA
+319 LKLGEGETFSLA
-331 VQMLPYMLPK
+331 IQMLPYMLPK
-341 DNRTWLV
+341 DDRTWLV

-358 IGFTRLMLSGG
+358 SGFTRLMLSGG

-382 QQEYRMGRDYPTSW
+382 QQEYRRGRDYPTSW
-396 VGRFFKGA
+396 VGMFFKGA

-434 TATAAGAMVYGST
+434 TATAVGSMVYGST

-456 SSKAGSV
+456 SSKAGSI

-482 MGALAVKGAKSV
+482 MGALAAKGAKSV

-506 LPGTVRAAGAGAFFE
+506 LPGTVRAAGAGALSE
-521 YVQEVTADPIY
+521 YVQEVSADPIY

-603 IPQTEAT
+603 IPPTEAT

-619 ERTNRLIAALRD
+619 ERTNRLTAALRD

-662 ELMPNITD
+662 KLMPNITD

-682 PVSGAEKTT
+682 PVSGAEKVT

-721 EEIEASVGKDA
+721 EEIESGVGKET

-814 EIIHARAISDLES
+814 EIIHARATSDLES

-850 EEIGD
+850 KEIGD
-855 LSNDI
+855 LSNDVV
-860 LLQEHLA
+860 LQEHLA

-876 PELFSSMPGNVQTIL
+876 PELFSAMPGNVQTIL

-902 NIFEEGNL
+902 NVFAEGAL
-910 IREAIEQGVV
+910 IKEAIEQGIV
-920 SSDFVKWS
+920 SPDFVKWS

-936 RRDGQDVGELINGAT
+936 RRDGQDMAELVNGAT
-951 GENILPMGK
+951 GESILPMGQS
-960 TLPSARRRGTIDVT
+960 LPSVRRRGAIDVT
-974 PSIKTINEAIK
+974 PSVRTINKAISNIVNGASER
-985 SIIGGTSEKS
+985 SI
-995 VGQLHK
+995 GQLHK

-1237 RSLDAQAREE
+1237 LSLDAQAREE
-1247 TMDALT
+1247 TMDALE
-1253 VMAMSPEEVAVQLET
+1253 VMAMSPSEVATQLEV

-1274 ELQNQKASEENALEL
+1274 ELQNQPATEELALEL

-1348 RIERFYNDFNAKINE
+1348 RIELFYNDFNAKINE

-1511 KYQQELEGLNK
+1511 KYQQELGGLNK
-1522 SLDDGA
+1522 SLDDGV

-1539 AVEEEYLARKE
+1539 AIEEEYLARKE

-1737 SLASLVRSS
+1737 SLASLVRSG

-1902 GLVIMQGKKDVP
+1902 GLVMMQGKKDVP

-1927 IAALANGLFN
+1927 ITALANGLFN

-2081 QKAIPEPINPL
+2081 QKALPEPINPL

>member
-222 HGVVSKYAQELQRNK
+222 HGVVSKYAQELQRNN

-243 KEASTRFF
+243 NEASTRFF
-251 YSFIETGGDYQKAI
+251 DSFIETGGDYQKAI

-307 GELDWDKMADSL
+307 GELDWDKMADRL
-319 LKLGEGEAFSLA
+319 LKLGEGETFSLA
-331 VQMLPYMLPK
+331 IQMLPYMLPK
-341 DNRTWLV
+341 DDRTWLT

-353 TASDI
+353 TASDVSR
-358 IGFTRLMLSGG
+358 FARLMVDGG
-369 GDNAKAERLALAI
+369 GDGAQAERLALAI
-382 QQEYRMGRDYPTSW
+382 QQEYRQGRDMPTSW
-396 VGRFFKGA
+396 LGIAAKVA
-404 VEQVPKITAVT
+404 TDQVPKITAVT
-415 ASTIGA
+415 GSTLL
-421 TAASGGNPAVGYA
+421 ASGGGPVSMAATGMAVGS
-434 TATAAGAMVYGST
+434 MVYGST
-447 VALEAYRTN
+447 VGLEAYRTN
-456 SSKAGSV
+456 SSRAG
-463 AYGLSVGALEG
+463 ALTYGVTVGALEG
-474 LLENAVIK
+474 LLENITLGA
-482 MGALAVKGAKSV
+482 GALATKGIKVAEAGRKMASV
-494 EVGSKLATTYNK
+494 VGRVPA
-506 LPGTVRAAGAGAFFE
+506 TVRGAAAGALSE
-521 YVQEVTADPIY
+521 YTQEVIADPIY
-532 IGLENLMRS
+532 VGLENVMRS
-541 AGFDLTQQNT
+541 AGFELTQQNT
-551 LSNWWETL
+551 LKNWWETL
-559 DLTQP
+559 DFTSP

-569 TVLLGGSLG
+569 TAILGGSIG

-589 NRVGRSAEALTALG
+589 NRVGRSASALQAYGVPESEAV
-603 IPQTEAT
+603 
-610 AIANMPDGK
+610 AIAEMPDGK
-619 ERTNRLIAALRD
+619 ERTNRLISALR
-631 NKVSSDVQITH
+631 NNRVSPDVQITN
-642 QQAGVFLN
+642 QQAGIFLN

-662 ELMPNITD
+662 ELMPEISD
-670 NGDGTFNVIEKD
+670 NGDGTFNIVERD
-682 PVSGAEKTT
+682 PVSGAEKVT

-732 KIKSYTPDELRA
+732 KIKSYTPDELRE
-744 KIQSTE
+744 KIQSAE
-750 DNNATIARLRALA
+750 NNNATIARLRALA
-763 VINQDPE
+763 VVNQDPD
-770 LLQSFRDGKVSIED
+770 LLQSYREGKVSIED

-827 GVISRSVIE
+827 GVISRDVIE

-844 FLGRSA
+844 FLGRSS

-855 LSNDI
+855 LSNDV

-985 SIIGGTSEKS
+985 SIVEGTSERA

-1078 NERAEEASRKQAEEI
+1078 NERAEEASRKQLERLIQDEIKRRVEQADAKAKKDFSREMKFLRSLISKEIRKDIKEE
-1093 IRALM
+1093 
-1098 SRKVEENKRLEKES
+1098 
-1112 IAKTKEKIRAEIAK
+1112 RAE
-1126 AAREEK
+1126 AA
-1132 ASKRREKARTK
+1132 
-1143 KEKEKALR
+1143 
-1151 DARRERERIK
+1151 
-1161 KIIREKKEEAK
+1161 
-1172 KEAQKAREAFNK
+1172 
-1184 EMSFLRN
+1184 
-1191 LITKEITK
+1191 
-1199 DVKEG
+1199 
-1204 QKAKE
+1204 

-1296 NLLEVFGSALYREK
+1296 NLLEVFGSALYRER

-1348 RIERFYNDFNAKINE
+1348 QIERFYNKFNAVINE
-1363 RVGGEKNRDALR
+1363 RVGGENNRDALR
-1375 KAVMERDQRGTGFLD
+1375 KAVLERDQRGTGFLD
-1390 RIFTQFMSLQQLL
+1390 RIFTGFMSLQQLL
-1403 EVMSSMKSFKDIGT
+1403 EVLSSMKDFKDIGT
-1417 FLQNNVQFAEQQRG
+1417 FLQNNVQYAEQQRG
-1431 VEKEKATSNAIRIM
+1431 VEKEKATSHAVRIM
-1445 RGMMEIAGQNSPR
+1445 RGMMERAGQNSPR
-1458 YFDELSTKTI
+1458 YFDQLSTKTI

-1499 LGDKGMDFGNYR
+1499 LGNKGMDFGNYR
-1511 KYQQELEGLNK
+1511 KYQQELEALNK
-1522 SLDDGA
+1522 GLADGA
-1528 ITSEEFESKLE
+1528 LTSEEYDAKAEV
-1539 AVEEEYLARKE
+1539 VENEYLERKE
-1550 KDIAKL
+1550 KDISKL
-1556 LELLGPDGLYLA
+1556 LEILGPDGVYLA

-1603 NIAAYNTMQEGDMD
+1603 NIAAYNTMQEGDMES
-1617 AYSKGHVTRTGLPS
+1617 YSKGHISRTGLPS

-1655 RYSSIMEGWMTASE
+1655 RYSSIMEGWMTAYE

-1695 FEAANKA
+1695 YETANKD

-1737 SLASLVRSS
+1737 SLASLVRSG
-1746 AALFN
+1746 AAIFN
-1751 PIVGSNFSMMEI
+1751 PLVGSNFSSMEI
-1763 IKGVAEVTSGNYK
+1763 IRGFADIASGNYK
-1776 GFTLEELRDLEAMK
+1776 GFSIEELRDLEAMK

-1801 LADKALSIPLKKQAQ
+1801 LAEKALSIPLKKQAQ
-1816 WGYWQEAGMSGLM
+1816 WGYWQEAGMSGLIG
-1829 AFDWWSISFVN
+1829 FDWWSISRTN
-1840 QLTSHML
+1840 MLASHML
-1847 ANRGLSHEQIRWE
+1847 AKRGLSHEQIRWE

-1873 TSAKAIHL
+1873 TSAKASHL
-1881 MGGSSFEQ
+1881 LGGSAFE
-1889 AQFLFLSDVMNKF
+1889 ASQFLFLSDVMNKF
-1902 GLVIMQGKKDVP
+1902 GMVVMQGKKGD
-1914 FWEAF
+1914 WL
-1919 QGAFRVYT
+1919 GAFRVYT
-1927 IAALANGLFN
+1927 IAAIANGLFN
-1937 GLATGLFG
+1937 GLATALFG

-1950 DDFMSNFLLTSVLSP
+1950 DEFLDNLFFTAVLSP
-1965 IVSVPMFGGFAEWCA
+1965 IVSVPMFGGFAEWVL
-1980 SLISG
+1980 SELS
-1985 GKQFSLGRA
+1985 GKQYSLGRA
-1994 DMADLSKSIQGLVR
+1994 DMADLSSTIQNLVR

-2027 TTNDYIDMVSYVGKN
+2027 TFNDYADMVSYLGKN
-2042 IGSVAS
+2042 IGSVATVS
-2048 ATTIFG
+2048 TAFG
-2054 TSGQSMTKAL
+2054 SSGQSVTKSL

-2081 QKAIPEPINPL
+2081 QKALPEPINPL

>member
-1 MHKES
+1 MPETLDPLNLATPPIDS
-6 REFIVHCFP
+6 EP
-15 IGIIYKQ
+15 IGGDALEAQAQQEMQEQ
-22 IMEEL
+22 IANEAQGVSNGVNEGAWAERALSQKRKLRSDLDEYLKLQAQVTPDDSPEFLQAL
-27 SEQPEDS
+27 SERRNQL
-34 ILLDEIKKMNSGL
+34 INS
-47 ASNKEQPEI
+47 
-56 TEEDLEAN
+56 
-64 PQAYSSEQIEGVLRN
+64 
-79 KRSIRTKLDDYLRMS
+79 
-94 SSLLPTTPRE
+94 
-104 ALDAVGT
+104 
-111 LREEL
+111 
-116 QANGIDP
+116 GIDP
-123 EYERYREKIKRNE
+123 DYEKYRDKVDRIQGKIYAITQN
-136 DIVYSV
+136 
-142 TRYINP
+142 INP
-148 TTGLFGDVPAQ
+148 KTGLFGVVPTEDVK
-159 DVTNNKLEKILSAEQ
+159 DSRLGTLLTAEQ
-174 IRDFNNAPQFMRDK
+174 IGYFNSLPKSMQDEFL
-188 YVFNRIVENF
+188 FEGIVETF
-198 FPEGEMDKGYAL
+198 FPQGGMDKVTAL
-210 ELLKKHYQTDSM
+210 GLLKEHYQTDSM

-243 KEASTRFF
+243 NEASTRFF
-251 YSFIETGGDYQKAI
+251 DSFIETGGDYQKAI

-307 GELDWDKMADSL
+307 GELDWDKMADRL
-319 LKLGEGEAFSLA
+319 LKLGEGETFSLA
-331 VQMLPYMLPK
+331 IQMLPYMLPK
-341 DNRTWLV
+341 DDRTWLT

-353 TASDI
+353 TASDVSR
-358 IGFTRLMLSGG
+358 FARLMVDGG
-369 GDNAKAERLALAI
+369 GDSAQAERLALAI
-382 QQEYRMGRDYPTSW
+382 QQEYRQGRDMPTSW
-396 VGRFFKGA
+396 IGRAFKA
-404 VEQVPKITAVT
+404 ATDQVPKVAAVTGSSLLASPGGPVAMAATGTAVG
-415 ASTIGA
+415 S
-421 TAASGGNPAVGYA
+421 
-434 TATAAGAMVYGST
+434 MVYGST
-447 VALEAYRTN
+447 VGLEAYRTN
-456 SSKAGSV
+456 SSRAG
-463 AYGLSVGALEG
+463 ALTYGVTVGALEG
-474 LLENAVIK
+474 LLENVTLGV
-482 MGALAVKGAKSV
+482 GALASKGIKVAEAGRKMASV
-494 EVGSKLATTYNK
+494 AGRVPA
-506 LPGTVRAAGAGAFFE
+506 TVRGAAAGALSE
-521 YVQEVTADPIY
+521 YTQEVIADPIY
-532 IGLENLMRS
+532 VGLENVMRS
-541 AGFDLTQQNT
+541 AGFELTQQNT
-551 LSNWWETL
+551 LKNWWETL
-559 DLTQP
+559 DFTSP

-569 TVLLGGSLG
+569 TAILGGSIG

-589 NRVGRSAEALTALG
+589 NRVGRSASALQAYGVPESEAV
-603 IPQTEAT
+603 
-610 AIANMPDGK
+610 AIAEMPDGK
-619 ERTNRLIAALRD
+619 ERTNRLISALR
-631 NKVSSDVQITH
+631 NNRVSPDVQITN
-642 QQAGVFLN
+642 QQAGIFLN

-662 ELMPNITD
+662 ELMPEISD
-670 NGDGTFNVIEKD
+670 NGDGTFNIVERD
-682 PVSGAEKTT
+682 PVSGAEKVT

-721 EEIEASVGKDA
+721 EEIESGVGKET

-827 GVISRSVIE
+827 GVISRDVIE

-844 FLGRSA
+844 FLGRSS

-855 LSNDI
+855 LSNDV

-985 SIIGGTSEKS
+985 SIVEGTSERA

-1078 NERAEEASRKQAEEI
+1078 NERAEEASRKQLERLIQDEIKRRVEQADAKAKKDFSREMKFLRSLISKEIRKDIKEE
-1093 IRALM
+1093 
-1098 SRKVEENKRLEKES
+1098 
-1112 IAKTKEKIRAEIAK
+1112 RAE
-1126 AAREEK
+1126 AA
-1132 ASKRREKARTK
+1132 
-1143 KEKEKALR
+1143 
-1151 DARRERERIK
+1151 
-1161 KIIREKKEEAK
+1161 
-1172 KEAQKAREAFNK
+1172 
-1184 EMSFLRN
+1184 
-1191 LITKEITK
+1191 
-1199 DVKEG
+1199 
-1204 QKAKE
+1204 

-1296 NLLEVFGSALYREK
+1296 NLLEVFGSALYRER

-1348 RIERFYNDFNAKINE
+1348 QIERFYNKFNAVINE
-1363 RVGGEKNRDALR
+1363 RVGGENNRDALR
-1375 KAVMERDQRGTGFLD
+1375 KAVLERDQRGTGFLD
-1390 RIFTQFMSLQQLL
+1390 RIFTGFMSLQQLL
-1403 EVMSSMKSFKDIGT
+1403 EVLSSMKDFKDIGT
-1417 FLQNNVQFAEQQRG
+1417 FLQNNVQYAEQQRG
-1431 VEKEKATSNAIRIM
+1431 VEKEKATSHAVRIM
-1445 RGMMEIAGQNSPR
+1445 RGMMERAGQNSPR
-1458 YFDELSTKTI
+1458 YFDQLSTKTI

-1499 LGDKGMDFGNYR
+1499 LGNKGMDFGNYR
-1511 KYQQELEGLNK
+1511 KYQQELEALNK
-1522 SLDDGA
+1522 GLADGA
-1528 ITSEEFESKLE
+1528 LTSEEYDAKAEV
-1539 AVEEEYLARKE
+1539 VENEYLERKE
-1550 KDIAKL
+1550 KDISKL
-1556 LELLGPDGLYLA
+1556 LEILGPDGLYLA

-1603 NIAAYNTMQEGDMD
+1603 NIAAYNTMQEGDMES
-1617 AYSKGHVTRTGLPS
+1617 YSKGHISRTGLPS

-1655 RYSSIMEGWMTASE
+1655 RYSSIMEGWMTAYE

-1695 FEAANKA
+1695 YETANKD

-1737 SLASLVRSS
+1737 SLASLVRSA

-1751 PIVGSNFSMMEI
+1751 PIVGSNFSSMEI
-1763 IKGVAEVTSGNYK
+1763 IRGISEVVSGNYK

-1790 ERKYRGWEDRV
+1790 ERTYRNWEDRV
-1801 LADKALSIPLKKQAQ
+1801 LAEKALSVPLKKQAQ
-1816 WGYWQEAGMSGLM
+1816 WGYWQEIGMSGLIG
-1829 AFDWWSISFVN
+1829 FDWWSITFAN
-1840 QLTSHML
+1840 KLTSHML
-1847 ANRGLSHEQIRWE
+1847 AKRGLSHEQIRWE

-1873 TSAKAIHL
+1873 TSAKASHL
-1881 MGGSSFEQ
+1881 LGGSAFE
-1889 AQFLFLSDVMNKF
+1889 ASQFLFLSDVMNKF
-1902 GLVIMQGKKDVP
+1902 GMVVMQGKKGD
-1914 FWEAF
+1914 WL
-1919 QGAFRVYT
+1919 GAFRVYT
-1927 IAALANGLFN
+1927 IAAIANGLFN
-1937 GLATGLFG
+1937 GLATALFG

-1950 DDFMSNFLLTSVLSP
+1950 DEFLDNLFFTAVLSP
-1965 IVSVPMFGGFAEWCA
+1965 IVSVPMFGGFAEWVL
-1980 SLISG
+1980 SELS
-1985 GKQFSLGRA
+1985 GKQYSLGRA
-1994 DMADLSKSIQGLVR
+1994 DMADLSSTIQNLVR

-2027 TTNDYIDMVSYVGKN
+2027 TFNDYADMVSYLGKN
-2042 IGSVAS
+2042 IGSVATVS
-2048 ATTIFG
+2048 TAFG
-2054 TSGQSMTKAL
+2054 SSGQSVTKSL

-2081 QKAIPEPINPL
+2081 QKALPEPINPL

>member
-1 MHKES
+1 MPDTLDPLNLATPPIDSE
-6 REFIVHCFP
+6 P
-15 IGIIYKQ
+15 IGGDALEAQAQQEMQEQ
-22 IMEEL
+22 IANEAQGVSNGVNEGAWAERALSQKRKLRSDLDEYLKLQAQVTPDDSPEFLEAL
-27 SEQPEDS
+27 SERRNQL
-34 ILLDEIKKMNSGL
+34 INS
-47 ASNKEQPEI
+47 
-56 TEEDLEAN
+56 
-64 PQAYSSEQIEGVLRN
+64 
-79 KRSIRTKLDDYLRMS
+79 
-94 SSLLPTTPRE
+94 
-104 ALDAVGT
+104 
-111 LREEL
+111 
-116 QANGIDP
+116 GIDP
-123 EYERYREKIKRNE
+123 DYEKYRDKVDRIQGKIYAITQN
-136 DIVYSV
+136 
-142 TRYINP
+142 INP
-148 TTGLFGDVPAQ
+148 KTGLFGVVPTEDVK
-159 DVTNNKLEKILSAEQ
+159 DSRLGTLLTAEQ
-174 IRDFNNAPQFMRDK
+174 IGYFNSLPKSMQDEFL
-188 YVFNRIVENF
+188 FEGIVETF
-198 FPEGEMDKGYAL
+198 FPQGGMDKVTAL
-210 ELLKKHYQTDSM
+210 GLLKEHYQTDSM

-237 DEETAY
+237 EEEVAY
-243 KEASTRFF
+243 NEASTRFF
-251 YSFIETGGDYQKAI
+251 DSFIENGGDYQKTI

-294 NSVSW
+294 NAVSW
-299 IKDEYIES
+299 IKDEYIEK
-307 GELDWDKMADSL
+307 GELDWNKMADSL

-358 IGFTRLMLSGG
+358 SGFTRLMLSGG

-382 QQEYRMGRDYPTSW
+382 QQEYRQGRDMPTSW
-396 VGRFFKGA
+396 MGRALKA
-404 VEQVPKITAVT
+404 ATDQVPKVAAVTGSTLLASPGGPTAMAATGTAVG
-415 ASTIGA
+415 S
-421 TAASGGNPAVGYA
+421 
-434 TATAAGAMVYGST
+434 MVYGSS
-447 VALEAYRTN
+447 VGLEAYRTN
-456 SSKAGSV
+456 SSKAG
-463 AYGLSVGALEG
+463 ALTYGITVGALEG
-474 LLENAVIK
+474 LLENVT
-482 MGALAVKGAKSV
+482 MGVGALAAKGIKVAKG
-494 EVGSKLATTYNK
+494 GSKIAGAIEK
-506 LPGTVRAAGAGAFFE
+506 VPSVARGAGAGALSE
-521 YVQEVTADPIY
+521 YTQEIIADPIY
-532 IGLENLMRS
+532 VGLENVMRS
-541 AGFDLTQQNT
+541 AGFELTQQNT
-551 LSNWWETL
+551 VSNWWETL
-559 DLTQP
+559 DFTSP

-569 TVLLGGSLG
+569 TAILGGSIG

-619 ERTNRLIAALRD
+619 ERTNRLTAALRD

-732 KIKSYTPDELRA
+732 KIKSYTPDELRE
-744 KIQSTE
+744 KIQSAE
-750 DNNATIARLRALA
+750 NNNATIARLRALA
-763 VINQDPE
+763 VINQDPD
-770 LLQSFRDGKVSIED
+770 LLQSYREGKVSIED

-827 GVISRSVIE
+827 GVISRDVIE

-844 FLGRSA
+844 FLGRSS

-855 LSNDI
+855 LSNDV

-985 SIIGGTSEKS
+985 SIVEGTSERA

-1078 NERAEEASRKQAEEI
+1078 NERAEEASRKQLERLIQDEIKRRVEQADAKAKKDFSREMKFLRSLISKEIRKDIKEE
-1093 IRALM
+1093 
-1098 SRKVEENKRLEKES
+1098 
-1112 IAKTKEKIRAEIAK
+1112 RAE
-1126 AAREEK
+1126 AA
-1132 ASKRREKARTK
+1132 
-1143 KEKEKALR
+1143 
-1151 DARRERERIK
+1151 
-1161 KIIREKKEEAK
+1161 
-1172 KEAQKAREAFNK
+1172 
-1184 EMSFLRN
+1184 
-1191 LITKEITK
+1191 
-1199 DVKEG
+1199 
-1204 QKAKE
+1204 

-1274 ELQNQKASEENALEL
+1274 ELQNQKASEEKALEL

-1296 NLLEVFGSALYREK
+1296 NLLEVFGSALYRER

-1348 RIERFYNDFNAKINE
+1348 QIERFYNKFNAVINE
-1363 RVGGEKNRDALR
+1363 RVGGENNRDALR
-1375 KAVMERDQRGTGFLD
+1375 KAVLERDQRGTGFLD
-1390 RIFTQFMSLQQLL
+1390 RIFTGFMSLQQLL
-1403 EVMSSMKSFKDIGT
+1403 EVLSSMKDFKDIGT
-1417 FLQNNVQFAEQQRG
+1417 FLQNNVQYAEQQRG
-1431 VEKEKATSNAIRIM
+1431 VEKEKATSHAVRIM
-1445 RGMMEIAGQNSPR
+1445 RGMMERSGQNSPR
-1458 YFDELSTKTI
+1458 YFDQLSTKTI
-1468 PFMGHELTKY
+1468 SFMGHELTKY

-1499 LGDKGMDFGNYR
+1499 LGNKGMDFGNYR
-1511 KYQQELEGLNK
+1511 KYQQELEALNK
-1522 SLDDGA
+1522 GLADGA
-1528 ITSEEFESKLE
+1528 LTSEEYDANAEVIE
-1539 AVEEEYLARKE
+1539 NEYLERKE
-1550 KDIAKL
+1550 KDISKL
-1556 LELLGPDGLYLA
+1556 LEILGPDGLYLA

-1603 NIAAYNTMQEGDMD
+1603 NIAAYNTMQEGDMES
-1617 AYSKGHVTRTGLPS
+1617 YSKGHISRTGLPS

-1655 RYSSIMEGWMTASE
+1655 RYSSIMEGWMTAYE

-1695 FEAANKA
+1695 YETANKD

-1737 SLASLVRSS
+1737 SLASLVRSG
-1746 AALFN
+1746 AAIFN
-1751 PIVGSNFSMMEI
+1751 PLVGSNFSSMEI
-1763 IKGVAEVTSGNYK
+1763 IRGFADIASGNYK
-1776 GFTLEELRDLEAMK
+1776 GFSIEELRDLEAMK

-1801 LADKALSIPLKKQAQ
+1801 LAEKALSIPLKKQAQ
-1816 WGYWQEAGMSGLM
+1816 WGYWQEAGMSGLIG
-1829 AFDWWSISFVN
+1829 FDWWSISRAN
-1840 QLTSHML
+1840 MLASHML
-1847 ANRGLSHEQIRWE
+1847 AKRGLSHEQIRWE

-1873 TSAKAIHL
+1873 TSAKASHL
-1881 MGGSSFEQ
+1881 LGGSAFE
-1889 AQFLFLSDVMNKF
+1889 ASQFLFLSDVMNKF
-1902 GLVIMQGKKDVP
+1902 GMVVMQAKKGD
-1914 FWEAF
+1914 WL
-1919 QGAFRVYT
+1919 GAFRVYT

-1937 GLATGLFG
+1937 GLATALFG

-1950 DDFMSNFLLTSVLSP
+1950 DEFLDNLFFTAVLSP
-1965 IVSVPMFGGFAEWCA
+1965 IVSVPMFGGFAEWVL
-1980 SLISG
+1980 SELS
-1985 GKQFSLGRA
+1985 GKQYSLGRA
-1994 DMADLSKSIQGLVR
+1994 DMADLSSTIQNLVR

-2027 TTNDYIDMVSYVGKN
+2027 TFNDYADMVSYLGKN
-2042 IGSVAS
+2042 IGSVATVS
-2048 ATTIFG
+2048 TAFG
-2054 TSGQSMTKAL
+2054 SSGQSVTKSL

-2081 QKAIPEPINPL
+2081 QKALPEPINPL

>member
-1 MHKES
+1 M
-6 REFIVHCFP
+6 HCFP

-104 ALDAVGT
+104 VLDAVGT

-243 KEASTRFF
+243 NEASTRFF

-421 TAASGGNPAVGYA
+421 TAASGGNPLVGWS

-456 SSKAGSV
+456 SSKAGSM

-506 LPGTVRAAGAGAFFE
+506 LPGTVRAAGAGALSE

-662 ELMPNITD
+662 ELMPEISD
-670 NGDGTFNVIEKD
+670 NGDGTFNIVERD
-682 PVSGAEKTT
+682 PVSGAEKVT

-827 GVISRSVIE
+827 GVISRDVIE

-844 FLGRSA
+844 FLGRSS

-855 LSNDI
+855 LSNDV

-960 TLPSARRRGTIDVT
+960 PLPSARRRGTIDVT

-985 SIIGGTSEKS
+985 SIVEGTSERA

-1062 FNADMKTALDA
+1062 FNADIKTALDA

-1078 NERAEEASRKQAEEI
+1078 NERAEEASRKQLERLIQDEIKRRVEQADAKAKKDFNREMKFLRGLISKEIRKDIKEE
-1093 IRALM
+1093 
-1098 SRKVEENKRLEKES
+1098 
-1112 IAKTKEKIRAEIAK
+1112 RAE
-1126 AAREEK
+1126 AAAEK
-1132 ASKRREKARTK
+1132 NLASK
-1143 KEKEKALR
+1143 
-1151 DARRERERIK
+1151 
-1161 KIIREKKEEAK
+1161 
-1172 KEAQKAREAFNK
+1172 
-1184 EMSFLRN
+1184 
-1191 LITKEITK
+1191 
-1199 DVKEG
+1199 
-1204 QKAKE
+1204 
-1209 AEKKLA
+1209 
-1215 TKSIES
+1215 SIQS

-1348 RIERFYNDFNAKINE
+1348 QIERFYNKFNAVINE
-1363 RVGGEKNRDALR
+1363 RVGGENNRDALR

-1522 SLDDGA
+1522 SLDDGV

-1902 GLVIMQGKKDVP
+1902 GLVVMQGKKDVP

-2072 ALSQVKTTA
+2072 ALSQAKTTT
-2081 QKAIPEPINPL
+2081 QKFLPESVNPL
-2092 YTEKEEMKERA
+2092 YTEKEAMKERA
-2103 RQLKKAKREAK
+2103 RQIRREKKKAKQ
-2114 RENGER
+2114 ENGER

>member
-1 MHKES
+1 
-6 REFIVHCFP
+6 
-15 IGIIYKQ
+15 
-22 IMEEL
+22 MEEL

-104 ALDAVGT
+104 VLDAVGT

-243 KEASTRFF
+243 NEASTRFF

-265 DSLEGNLNLYAENIF
+265 DSLEGNLKLYAENIF

-319 LKLGEGEAFSLA
+319 LKLGEGETFSLA

-358 IGFTRLMLSGG
+358 SRFTRLMLSGG

-421 TAASGGNPAVGYA
+421 TSASGGNPAVGYA
-434 TATAAGAMVYGST
+434 TATAVGAMVYGST

-456 SSKAGSV
+456 SSKAGSM

-732 KIKSYTPDELRA
+732 KIKSYTPDELRE
-744 KIQSTE
+744 KIQSAE
-750 DNNATIARLRALA
+750 NNNATIARLRSLA
-763 VINQDPE
+763 VINQDPD
-770 LLQSFRDGKVSIED
+770 LLQSYREGKVSIED

-827 GVISRSVIE
+827 GVISRDVIE

-844 FLGRSA
+844 FLGRSS

-855 LSNDI
+855 LSNDV

-960 TLPSARRRGTIDVT
+960 PLPSARRRGTIDVT

-985 SIIGGTSEKS
+985 SIVEGTSERA

-1078 NERAEEASRKQAEEI
+1078 NERAEEASRKQLERLIQDEIKRRVEQADAKAKKDFNREMKFLRGLISKEIRKDIKEE
-1093 IRALM
+1093 
-1098 SRKVEENKRLEKES
+1098 
-1112 IAKTKEKIRAEIAK
+1112 RAE
-1126 AAREEK
+1126 AAAEK
-1132 ASKRREKARTK
+1132 NLASK
-1143 KEKEKALR
+1143 
-1151 DARRERERIK
+1151 
-1161 KIIREKKEEAK
+1161 
-1172 KEAQKAREAFNK
+1172 
-1184 EMSFLRN
+1184 
-1191 LITKEITK
+1191 
-1199 DVKEG
+1199 
-1204 QKAKE
+1204 
-1209 AEKKLA
+1209 
-1215 TKSIES
+1215 SIQS

-1247 TMDALT
+1247 TMDALE
-1253 VMAMSPEEVAVQLET
+1253 VMAMSPSEVATQLEV

-1274 ELQNQKASEENALEL
+1274 ELQNRPATEENALEL

-1348 RIERFYNDFNAKINE
+1348 QIERFYNDFNAKINE

-1431 VEKEKATSNAIRIM
+1431 VEKEKAKSSAIRIM

-1522 SLDDGA
+1522 SLDDGV

-1539 AVEEEYLARKE
+1539 AIEEEYLARKE
-1550 KDIAKL
+1550 KDVAKL

-1603 NIAAYNTMQEGDMD
+1603 NIAAYNTMQEGDME

-1669 LVNFNNRVWAN
+1669 LVNFNNLVWAN

-1737 SLASLVRSS
+1737 SLASLVRSG

-1829 AFDWWSISFVN
+1829 AYDWWSISFVN
-1840 QLTSHML
+1840 QLASHML

-1902 GLVIMQGKKDVP
+1902 GLVVMQGKKDVP

-1950 DDFMSNFLLTSVLSP
+1950 DDFMSNFLLTSALSP

-2081 QKAIPEPINPL
+2081 QKALPEPINPL

>member
-1 MHKES
+1 MPDTLDPLNLATPPIDSE
-6 REFIVHCFP
+6 P
-15 IGIIYKQ
+15 IGGDALEAQAQQEMQEQ
-22 IMEEL
+22 ITNEAQGVSNGVNEGAWAERALSQKRKLRSDLDEYLKLQAQVTPDDSPEFLQAL
-27 SEQPEDS
+27 SERRNQL
-34 ILLDEIKKMNSGL
+34 INS
-47 ASNKEQPEI
+47 
-56 TEEDLEAN
+56 
-64 PQAYSSEQIEGVLRN
+64 
-79 KRSIRTKLDDYLRMS
+79 
-94 SSLLPTTPRE
+94 
-104 ALDAVGT
+104 
-111 LREEL
+111 
-116 QANGIDP
+116 GIDP
-123 EYERYREKIKRNE
+123 DYEKYRDKVDRIQGKIYAITQN
-136 DIVYSV
+136 
-142 TRYINP
+142 INP
-148 TTGLFGDVPAQ
+148 KTGLFGVVPTEDVK
-159 DVTNNKLEKILSAEQ
+159 DSRLGTLLTAEQ
-174 IRDFNNAPQFMRDK
+174 IGYFNSLPKSMQDEFL
-188 YVFNRIVENF
+188 FEGIVETF
-198 FPEGEMDKGYAL
+198 FPQGGMDKVTAL
-210 ELLKKHYQTDSM
+210 GLLKEHYQTDSM
-222 HGVVSKYAQELQRNK
+222 HGVISKYAQELQRNK
-237 DEETAY
+237 EEEVAY
-243 KEASTRFF
+243 NEASTRFF
-251 YSFIETGGDYQKAI
+251 DSFIESGGDYQKAI

-299 IKDEYIES
+299 IKDEYIER
-307 GELDWDKMADSL
+307 GELDWNKMADSL

-358 IGFTRLMLSGG
+358 SGFTRLMLSGG

-382 QQEYRMGRDYPTSW
+382 QQEYRQDRDMPTSW
-396 VGRFFKGA
+396 MGRALKA
-404 VEQVPKITAVT
+404 ATDQVPKVAAVTGSTLLASPGGPTAMAATGTAVG
-415 ASTIGA
+415 S
-421 TAASGGNPAVGYA
+421 
-434 TATAAGAMVYGST
+434 MVYGSS
-447 VALEAYRTN
+447 VGLEAYRTN
-456 SSKAGSV
+456 SSKAG
-463 AYGLSVGALEG
+463 ALTYGITVGALEG
-474 LLENAVIK
+474 LLENVT
-482 MGALAVKGAKSV
+482 MGVGALAAKGIKVAKGGSRIAGAIEKVPSV
-494 EVGSKLATTYNK
+494 
-506 LPGTVRAAGAGAFFE
+506 VRGAGAGALSE
-521 YVQEVTADPIY
+521 YTQEIIADPIY
-532 IGLENLMRS
+532 VGLENVMRS
-541 AGFDLTQQNT
+541 AGFELTQQNT
-551 LSNWWETL
+551 VSNWWETL
-559 DLTQP
+559 DFTSP

-569 TVLLGGSLG
+569 TAILGGSIG

-589 NRVGRSAEALTALG
+589 NRVGRSTEALTALG
-603 IPQTEAT
+603 IPPTEAT
-610 AIANMPDGK
+610 DIANMPDGK
-619 ERTNRLIAALRD
+619 ERTNRLVSALRD
-631 NKVSSDVQITH
+631 SRVSPDTQITN

-732 KIKSYTPDELRA
+732 KIKSYTPDELRE
-744 KIQSTE
+744 KIQAAE
-750 DNNATIARLRALA
+750 NNNATIARFRALA
-763 VINQDPE
+763 VINQDPD
-770 LLQSFRDGKVSIED
+770 LLQSYRDGKVSIED

-827 GVISRSVIE
+827 GVISRDVIE

-844 FLGRSA
+844 FLGRSS

-855 LSNDI
+855 LSNDV

-902 NIFEEGNL
+902 NIFAEGNL

-951 GENILPMGK
+951 GENILPMGQA
-960 TLPSARRRGTIDVT
+960 LPSVRKRGAIDVT

-985 SIIGGTSEKS
+985 SIVEGTSERS

-1078 NERAEEASRKQAEEI
+1078 NERAEEASRKQLERLIQDEI
-1093 IRALM
+1093 KR
-1098 SRKVEENKRLEKES
+1098 RVEQADAKAKSDFKREMKFLRGL
-1112 IAKTKEKIRAEIAK
+1112 IAKEIR
-1126 AAREEK
+1126 
-1132 ASKRREKARTK
+1132 
-1143 KEKEKALR
+1143 
-1151 DARRERERIK
+1151 
-1161 KIIREKKEEAK
+1161 
-1172 KEAQKAREAFNK
+1172 
-1184 EMSFLRN
+1184 
-1191 LITKEITK
+1191 K
-1199 DVKEG
+1199 DVKEER
-1204 QKAKE
+1204 AE
-1209 AEKKLA
+1209 AAAEKKLA
-1215 TKSIES
+1215 SESIKS

-1237 RSLDAQAREE
+1237 RSLDAQSREV
-1247 TMDALT
+1247 TMDALA
-1253 VMAMSPEEVAVQLET
+1253 VMSMSPEEVAVQLET

-1348 RIERFYNDFNAKINE
+1348 QIERFYNKFNAVINE
-1363 RVGGEKNRDALR
+1363 RVGGENNRDALR
-1375 KAVMERDQRGTGFLD
+1375 RAVLERDQRGTGFLD
-1390 RIFTQFMSLQQLL
+1390 RIFTGFMSLQQLL
-1403 EVMSSMKSFKDIGT
+1403 EVLSSMKDFKDIGT
-1417 FLQNNVQFAEQQRG
+1417 FLQNNVQYAEQQRG
-1431 VEKEKATSNAIRIM
+1431 VEKEKATSHAVRIM
-1445 RGMMEIAGQNSPR
+1445 RGMMERAGQNSPR
-1458 YFDELSTKTI
+1458 YFDQLSTKTI
-1468 PFMGHELTKY
+1468 SFMGHELTKY

-1499 LGDKGMDFGNYR
+1499 LGNKGMDFGNYR
-1511 KYQQELEGLNK
+1511 KYQQELEALNK
-1522 SLDDGA
+1522 SLADGA
-1528 ITSEEFESKLE
+1528 LTSEEYDAKLE
-1539 AVEEEYLARKE
+1539 VVENEYLERKE
-1550 KDIAKL
+1550 KDISKL
-1556 LELLGPDGLYLA
+1556 LEILGPDGVYLA

-1603 NIAAYNTMQEGDMD
+1603 NIAAYNTMQEGDMES
-1617 AYSKGHVTRTGLPS
+1617 YSKGHISRTGLPS

-1655 RYSSIMEGWMTASE
+1655 RYSSIMEGWMTAYE

-1695 FEAANKA
+1695 YEVANKD

-1737 SLASLVRSS
+1737 SLASLVRSG

-1751 PIVGSNFSMMEI
+1751 PIVGSNFSSMEI
-1763 IKGVAEVTSGNYK
+1763 IRGISEVVSGNYK
-1776 GFTLEELRDLEAMK
+1776 GFTHEELRDLEAMK
-1790 ERKYRGWEDRV
+1790 ERTYRNWEDRV
-1801 LADKALSIPLKKQAQ
+1801 LAEKALSIPLKKQAQ
-1816 WGYWQEAGMSGLM
+1816 WGYWQEIGMSGLIG
-1829 AFDWWSISFVN
+1829 FDWWSITFAN
-1840 QLTSHML
+1840 KLASHML
-1847 ANRGLSHEQIRWE
+1847 AKRGLSHEQIRWE

-1873 TSAKAIHL
+1873 TSAKASHL
-1881 MGGSSFEQ
+1881 LGGSAFE
-1889 AQFLFLSDVMNKF
+1889 ASQFLFLSDVMNKF
-1902 GLVIMQGKKDVP
+1902 GMVVMHGKKGD
-1914 FWEAF
+1914 WL
-1919 QGAFRVYT
+1919 GAFRVYT
-1927 IAALANGLFN
+1927 IAAIANGLFN
-1937 GLATGLFG
+1937 GLATALFG

-1950 DDFMSNFLLTSVLSP
+1950 DEFVDNLFFTAVLSP
-1965 IVSVPMFGGFAEWCA
+1965 IVSVPMFGGFAEWVL
-1980 SLISG
+1980 SELS
-1985 GKQFSLGRA
+1985 GKQYSLGRA
-1994 DMADLSKSIQGLVR
+1994 DMADLSSTIQNLVR

-2027 TTNDYIDMVSYVGKN
+2027 TFNDYADMVSYLGKN
-2042 IGSVAS
+2042 IGSVATVS
-2048 ATTIFG
+2048 TAFG
-2054 TSGQSMTKAL
+2054 SSGQSITKSL

-2081 QKAIPEPINPL
+2081 QKALPEPINPL

-2120 SATYRKLSRELRQ
+2120 SATYRKLSKELRQ

>member
-1 MHKES
+1 MPDTLDPLNLATPPTDS
-6 REFIVHCFP
+6 IP
-15 IGIIYKQ
+15 IGGDALEVQAQQEMQEQ
-22 IMEEL
+22 IANEAQGVSNGVNEGAWAERAL
-27 SEQPEDS
+27 SQKRKLRSD
-34 ILLDEIKKMNSGL
+34 LDEYLKLQSQ
-47 ASNKEQPEI
+47 ATPDDSPEF
-56 TEEDLEAN
+56 LEALN
-64 PQAYSSEQIEGVLRN
+64 ERRN
-79 KRSIRTKLDDYLRMS
+79 QLINS
-94 SSLLPTTPRE
+94 
-104 ALDAVGT
+104 
-111 LREEL
+111 
-116 QANGIDP
+116 GIDP
-123 EYERYREKIKRNE
+123 EYEKYREQIKRNE
-136 DIVYSV
+136 DIVYAV

-148 TTGLFGDVPAQ
+148 TTGLFGEVPAQ
-159 DVTNNKLEKILSAEQ
+159 DVENNNLEKVLTAQQ
-174 IRDFNNAPQFMRDK
+174 IKAFNTSPPFMQDK

-198 FPEGEMDKGYAL
+198 FPNIKVDQGVAL
-210 ELLKKHYQTDSM
+210 ELLKKHYNTDSM

-237 DEETAY
+237 EEEIAY
-243 KEASTRFF
+243 NEASTRFF
-251 YSFIETGGDYQKAI
+251 DSFIESGGDYQKAI

-294 NSVSW
+294 NAVSW
-299 IKDEYIES
+299 IKDEYIER
-307 GELDWDKMADSL
+307 GELDWNKMADSL

-358 IGFTRLMLSGG
+358 SGLTRLMLSDG

-421 TAASGGNPAVGYA
+421 TAASGGNPLVGWS
-434 TATAAGAMVYGST
+434 TATAVGSMVYGST

-482 MGALAVKGAKSV
+482 MGALAAKGAKSV

-506 LPGTVRAAGAGAFFE
+506 LPGTVRAAGAGALSE
-521 YVQEVTADPIY
+521 YVQEVLADPIY
-532 IGLENLMRS
+532 VGLENVMRS

-603 IPQTEAT
+603 IPPTEAT

-619 ERTNRLIAALRD
+619 ERTNRLTAALRD

-732 KIKSYTPDELRA
+732 KIKSYTPDELRE
-744 KIQSTE
+744 KIQSAE
-750 DNNATIARLRALA
+750 NNNATIARLRALA
-763 VINQDPE
+763 VINQDPD
-770 LLQSFRDGKVSIED
+770 LLQSFREGKVSIED

-827 GVISRSVIE
+827 GVISRDVIE

-844 FLGRSA
+844 FLGRSS

-1078 NERAEEASRKQAEEI
+1078 NERAEEASRKQLERLIQDEIKRRVEQADAKAKKDFSREMKFLRSLISKEIRKDIKEE
-1093 IRALM
+1093 
-1098 SRKVEENKRLEKES
+1098 
-1112 IAKTKEKIRAEIAK
+1112 RAE
-1126 AAREEK
+1126 AA
-1132 ASKRREKARTK
+1132 
-1143 KEKEKALR
+1143 
-1151 DARRERERIK
+1151 
-1161 KIIREKKEEAK
+1161 
-1172 KEAQKAREAFNK
+1172 
-1184 EMSFLRN
+1184 
-1191 LITKEITK
+1191 
-1199 DVKEG
+1199 
-1204 QKAKE
+1204 

-1296 NLLEVFGSALYREK
+1296 NLLEVFGSALYRER

-1348 RIERFYNDFNAKINE
+1348 QIERFYNKFNAVINE
-1363 RVGGEKNRDALR
+1363 RVGGENNRDALR
-1375 KAVMERDQRGTGFLD
+1375 KAVLERDQRGTGFLD
-1390 RIFTQFMSLQQLL
+1390 RIFTGFMSLQQLL
-1403 EVMSSMKSFKDIGT
+1403 EVLSSMKDFKDIGT
-1417 FLQNNVQFAEQQRG
+1417 FLQNNVQYAEQQRG
-1431 VEKEKATSNAIRIM
+1431 VEKEKATSHAVRIM
-1445 RGMMEIAGQNSPR
+1445 RGMMERAGQNSPR
-1458 YFDELSTKTI
+1458 YFDQLSTKTI
-1468 PFMGHELTKY
+1468 SFMGHELTKY

-1499 LGDKGMDFGNYR
+1499 LGNKGMDFGNYR
-1511 KYQQELEGLNK
+1511 KYQQELEALNK
-1522 SLDDGA
+1522 GLADGSL
-1528 ITSEEFESKLE
+1528 TSEEYDAKAEV
-1539 AVEEEYLARKE
+1539 VENEYLERKE
-1550 KDIAKL
+1550 KDISKL
-1556 LELLGPDGLYLA
+1556 LEILGPDGLYLA

-1603 NIAAYNTMQEGDMD
+1603 NIAAYNTMQEGDMES
-1617 AYSKGHVTRTGLPS
+1617 YSKGHISRTGLPS

-1655 RYSSIMEGWMTASE
+1655 RYSSIMEGWMTAYE

-1695 FEAANKA
+1695 YETANKD

-1737 SLASLVRSS
+1737 SLASLVRSG
-1746 AALFN
+1746 AAIFN
-1751 PIVGSNFSMMEI
+1751 PIVGSNFSSMEI
-1763 IKGVAEVTSGNYK
+1763 IRGISEVVSGNYK

-1790 ERKYRGWEDRV
+1790 ERTYRNWEDRV
-1801 LADKALSIPLKKQAQ
+1801 LAEKALSVPLKKQAQ
-1816 WGYWQEAGMSGLM
+1816 WGYWQEIGMSGLIG
-1829 AFDWWSISFVN
+1829 FDWWSITFAN
-1840 QLTSHML
+1840 KLASHML
-1847 ANRGLSHEQIRWE
+1847 AKRGLSHEQIRWE

-1873 TSAKAIHL
+1873 TSAKASHL
-1881 MGGSSFEQ
+1881 LGGSAFE
-1889 AQFLFLSDVMNKF
+1889 ASQFLFLSDVMNKF
-1902 GLVIMQGKKDVP
+1902 GMVVMQGKKGD
-1914 FWEAF
+1914 WLA
-1919 QGAFRVYT
+1919 AFRVYT
-1927 IAALANGLFN
+1927 IAAIANGLFN
-1937 GLATGLFG
+1937 GLATALFG

-1950 DDFMSNFLLTSVLSP
+1950 DEFLDNLFFTAVLNP
-1965 IVSVPMFGGFAEWCA
+1965 IVSVPMFGGFAEWVL
-1980 SLISG
+1980 SELS
-1985 GKQFSLGRA
+1985 GKQYSLGRA
-1994 DMADLSKSIQGLVR
+1994 DMADLSSTIQNLVR

-2027 TTNDYIDMVSYVGKN
+2027 TFNDYADMVSYLGKN
-2042 IGSVAS
+2042 IGSVATVS
-2048 ATTIFG
+2048 TAFG
-2054 TSGQSMTKAL
+2054 SSGQSVTKSL

-2081 QKAIPEPINPL
+2081 QKALPEPINPL

>member
-1 MHKES
+1 MPDTLDPLNLATPPIDSE
-6 REFIVHCFP
+6 P
-15 IGIIYKQ
+15 IGGDALEAQAQQEMQEQ
-22 IMEEL
+22 ITNEAQGVSNGVNEGAWAERALSQKRKLRSDLDEYLKLQAQVTPDDSPEFLQAL
-27 SEQPEDS
+27 SERRNQL
-34 ILLDEIKKMNSGL
+34 INS
-47 ASNKEQPEI
+47 
-56 TEEDLEAN
+56 
-64 PQAYSSEQIEGVLRN
+64 
-79 KRSIRTKLDDYLRMS
+79 
-94 SSLLPTTPRE
+94 
-104 ALDAVGT
+104 
-111 LREEL
+111 
-116 QANGIDP
+116 GIDP
-123 EYERYREKIKRNE
+123 DYEKYRDKVDRIQGKIYAITQN
-136 DIVYSV
+136 
-142 TRYINP
+142 INP
-148 TTGLFGDVPAQ
+148 KTGLFGVVPTEDVK
-159 DVTNNKLEKILSAEQ
+159 DSRLGTLLTAEQ
-174 IRDFNNAPQFMRDK
+174 IGYFNSLPKSMQDEFL
-188 YVFNRIVENF
+188 FEGIVETF
-198 FPEGEMDKGYAL
+198 FPQGGMDKVTAL
-210 ELLKKHYQTDSM
+210 GLLKEHYQTDSM
-222 HGVVSKYAQELQRNK
+222 HGVISKYAQELQRNK
-237 DEETAY
+237 EEEVAY
-243 KEASTRFF
+243 NEASTRFF
-251 YSFIETGGDYQKAI
+251 DSFIESGGDYQKAI

-299 IKDEYIES
+299 IKDEYIER
-307 GELDWDKMADSL
+307 GELDWNKMADSL

-358 IGFTRLMLSGG
+358 SGFTRLMLSGG

-382 QQEYRMGRDYPTSW
+382 QQEYRQDRDMPTSW
-396 VGRFFKGA
+396 MGRALKA
-404 VEQVPKITAVT
+404 ATDQVPKVAAVTGSTLLASPGGPTAMAATGTAVG
-415 ASTIGA
+415 S
-421 TAASGGNPAVGYA
+421 
-434 TATAAGAMVYGST
+434 MVYGSS
-447 VALEAYRTN
+447 VGLEAYRTN
-456 SSKAGSV
+456 SSKAG
-463 AYGLSVGALEG
+463 ALTYGITVGALEG
-474 LLENAVIK
+474 LLENVT
-482 MGALAVKGAKSV
+482 MGVGALAAKGIKVAKGGSRIAGAIEKVPSV
-494 EVGSKLATTYNK
+494 
-506 LPGTVRAAGAGAFFE
+506 VRGAGAGALSE
-521 YVQEVTADPIY
+521 YTQEIIADPIY
-532 IGLENLMRS
+532 VGLENVMRS
-541 AGFDLTQQNT
+541 AGFELTQQNT
-551 LSNWWETL
+551 VSNWWETL
-559 DLTQP
+559 DFTSP

-569 TVLLGGSLG
+569 TAILGGSIG

-589 NRVGRSAEALTALG
+589 NRVGRSTEALTALG
-603 IPQTEAT
+603 IPPTEAT
-610 AIANMPDGK
+610 DIANMPDGK
-619 ERTNRLIAALRD
+619 ERTNRLVSALRD
-631 NKVSSDVQITH
+631 SRVSPDTQITN

-732 KIKSYTPDELRA
+732 KIKSYTPDELRE
-744 KIQSTE
+744 KIQSAE
-750 DNNATIARLRALA
+750 NNNATIARLRALA
-763 VINQDPE
+763 VVNQDPD
-770 LLQSFRDGKVSIED
+770 LLQSYREGKVSIED

-827 GVISRSVIE
+827 GVISRDVIE

-844 FLGRSA
+844 FLGRSS

-855 LSNDI
+855 LSNDV

-985 SIIGGTSEKS
+985 SIVEGTSERA

-1078 NERAEEASRKQAEEI
+1078 NERAEEASRKQLERLIQDEIKRRVEQADAKAKKDFSREMKFLRSLISKEIRKDIKEE
-1093 IRALM
+1093 
-1098 SRKVEENKRLEKES
+1098 
-1112 IAKTKEKIRAEIAK
+1112 RAE
-1126 AAREEK
+1126 AA
-1132 ASKRREKARTK
+1132 
-1143 KEKEKALR
+1143 
-1151 DARRERERIK
+1151 
-1161 KIIREKKEEAK
+1161 
-1172 KEAQKAREAFNK
+1172 
-1184 EMSFLRN
+1184 
-1191 LITKEITK
+1191 
-1199 DVKEG
+1199 
-1204 QKAKE
+1204 

-1296 NLLEVFGSALYREK
+1296 NLLEVFGSALYRER

-1348 RIERFYNDFNAKINE
+1348 QIERFYNKFNAVINE
-1363 RVGGEKNRDALR
+1363 RVGGENNRDALR
-1375 KAVMERDQRGTGFLD
+1375 KAVLERDQRGTGFLD
-1390 RIFTQFMSLQQLL
+1390 RIFTGFMSLQQLL
-1403 EVMSSMKSFKDIGT
+1403 EVLSSMKDFKDIGT
-1417 FLQNNVQFAEQQRG
+1417 FLQNNVQYAEQQRG
-1431 VEKEKATSNAIRIM
+1431 VEKEKATSHAVRIM
-1445 RGMMEIAGQNSPR
+1445 RGMMERAGQNSPR
-1458 YFDELSTKTI
+1458 YFDQLSTKTI
-1468 PFMGHELTKY
+1468 SFMGHELTKY

-1499 LGDKGMDFGNYR
+1499 LGNKGMDFGNYR
-1511 KYQQELEGLNK
+1511 KYQQELEALNK
-1522 SLDDGA
+1522 GLADGA
-1528 ITSEEFESKLE
+1528 LTSEEYDAKAEV
-1539 AVEEEYLARKE
+1539 VENEYLERKE
-1550 KDIAKL
+1550 KDISKL
-1556 LELLGPDGLYLA
+1556 LEILGPDGLYLA

-1603 NIAAYNTMQEGDMD
+1603 NIAAYNTMQEGDMES
-1617 AYSKGHVTRTGLPS
+1617 YSKGHISRTGLPS

-1655 RYSSIMEGWMTASE
+1655 RYSSIMEGWMTAYE

-1695 FEAANKA
+1695 YETANKD

-1737 SLASLVRSS
+1737 SLASLVRSG
-1746 AALFN
+1746 AAIFN
-1751 PIVGSNFSMMEI
+1751 PLVGSNFSSMEI
-1763 IKGVAEVTSGNYK
+1763 IRGFADIASGNYK
-1776 GFTLEELRDLEAMK
+1776 GFSIEELRDLEAMK

-1801 LADKALSIPLKKQAQ
+1801 LAEKALSIPLKKQAQ
-1816 WGYWQEAGMSGLM
+1816 WGYWQEAGMSGLIG
-1829 AFDWWSISFVN
+1829 FDWWSISRAN
-1840 QLTSHML
+1840 MLASHML
-1847 ANRGLSHEQIRWE
+1847 AKRGLSHEQIRWE

-1873 TSAKAIHL
+1873 TSAKASHL
-1881 MGGSSFEQ
+1881 LGGSAFE
-1889 AQFLFLSDVMNKF
+1889 ASQFLFLSDVMNKF
-1902 GLVIMQGKKDVP
+1902 GMVVMQGKKGD
-1914 FWEAF
+1914 WLA
-1919 QGAFRVYT
+1919 AFRVYT
-1927 IAALANGLFN
+1927 IAAIANGLFN
-1937 GLATGLFG
+1937 GLATALFG

-1950 DDFMSNFLLTSVLSP
+1950 DEFLDNLFFTAVLSP
-1965 IVSVPMFGGFAEWCA
+1965 IVSVPMFGGFAEWVL
-1980 SLISG
+1980 SELS
-1985 GKQFSLGRA
+1985 GKQYSLGRA
-1994 DMADLSKSIQGLVR
+1994 DMADLSSTIQNLVR

-2027 TTNDYIDMVSYVGKN
+2027 TFNDYADMVSYLGKN
-2042 IGSVAS
+2042 IGSVATVS
-2048 ATTIFG
+2048 TAFG
-2054 TSGQSMTKAL
+2054 SSGQSVTKSL

-2081 QKAIPEPINPL
+2081 QKALPEPINPL

>member
-1 MHKES
+1 MPDTLDPLNLATPPIDSE
-6 REFIVHCFP
+6 P
-15 IGIIYKQ
+15 IGGDALEAQAQQEMQEQ
-22 IMEEL
+22 ITNEAQGVSNGVNEGAWAERALSQKRKLRSDLDEYLKLQAQVTPDDSPEFLEAL
-27 SEQPEDS
+27 SERRNQL
-34 ILLDEIKKMNSGL
+34 INS
-47 ASNKEQPEI
+47 
-56 TEEDLEAN
+56 
-64 PQAYSSEQIEGVLRN
+64 
-79 KRSIRTKLDDYLRMS
+79 
-94 SSLLPTTPRE
+94 
-104 ALDAVGT
+104 
-111 LREEL
+111 
-116 QANGIDP
+116 GIDP
-123 EYERYREKIKRNE
+123 DYEKYRDKVDRIQGKIYAITQN
-136 DIVYSV
+136 
-142 TRYINP
+142 INP
-148 TTGLFGDVPAQ
+148 KTGLFGVVPTEDVK
-159 DVTNNKLEKILSAEQ
+159 DSRLGTLLTAEQ
-174 IRDFNNAPQFMRDK
+174 IGYFNSLPKSMQDEFL
-188 YVFNRIVENF
+188 FEGIVETF
-198 FPEGEMDKGYAL
+198 FPQGGMDKVTAL
-210 ELLKKHYQTDSM
+210 GLLKEHYQTDSM

-237 DEETAY
+237 EEEVAY
-243 KEASTRFF
+243 NEASTRFF
-251 YSFIETGGDYQKAI
+251 DSFIESGGDYQKAI

-280 NQEPALKYIYQRAY
+280 NQEPALKYIYRRAY
-294 NSVSW
+294 NAVSW
-299 IKDEYIES
+299 IKDEYIEK
-307 GELDWDKMADSL
+307 GELDWNKMADSL

-358 IGFTRLMLSGG
+358 SGFTRLMLSGG

-382 QQEYRMGRDYPTSW
+382 QQEYRQDRDMPTSW
-396 VGRFFKGA
+396 MGRALKA
-404 VEQVPKITAVT
+404 ATDQVPKVAAVTGSTLLASPGGPTAMAATGTAVG
-415 ASTIGA
+415 S
-421 TAASGGNPAVGYA
+421 
-434 TATAAGAMVYGST
+434 MVYGSS
-447 VALEAYRTN
+447 VGLEAYRTN
-456 SSKAGSV
+456 SSKAG
-463 AYGLSVGALEG
+463 ALTYGITVGALEG
-474 LLENAVIK
+474 LLENVT
-482 MGALAVKGAKSV
+482 MGVGALAAKGIKVAKGGSRIAGAIEKVPSV
-494 EVGSKLATTYNK
+494 
-506 LPGTVRAAGAGAFFE
+506 VRGAGAGALSE
-521 YVQEVTADPIY
+521 YTQEIIADPIY
-532 IGLENLMRS
+532 VGLENVMRS
-541 AGFDLTQQNT
+541 AGFELTQQNT
-551 LSNWWETL
+551 VSNWWETL
-559 DLTQP
+559 DFTSP

-569 TVLLGGSLG
+569 TAILGGSIG

-589 NRVGRSAEALTALG
+589 NRVGRSTEALTALG
-603 IPQTEAT
+603 IPPTEAT
-610 AIANMPDGK
+610 DIANMPDGK
-619 ERTNRLIAALRD
+619 ERTNRLVSALRD
-631 NKVSSDVQITH
+631 SRVSPDTQITN

-732 KIKSYTPDELRA
+732 KIKSYTPDELRE
-744 KIQSTE
+744 KIQSAE
-750 DNNATIARLRALA
+750 NNNATIARLRALA
-763 VINQDPE
+763 VVNQDPD
-770 LLQSFRDGKVSIED
+770 LLQSYREGKVSIED

-827 GVISRSVIE
+827 GVISRDVIE

-844 FLGRSA
+844 FLGRSS

-855 LSNDI
+855 LSNDV

-985 SIIGGTSEKS
+985 SIVEGTSERA

-1078 NERAEEASRKQAEEI
+1078 NERAEEASRKQLERLIQDEIKRRVEQADAKAKKDFSREMKFLRSLISKEIRKDIKEE
-1093 IRALM
+1093 
-1098 SRKVEENKRLEKES
+1098 
-1112 IAKTKEKIRAEIAK
+1112 RAE
-1126 AAREEK
+1126 AA
-1132 ASKRREKARTK
+1132 
-1143 KEKEKALR
+1143 
-1151 DARRERERIK
+1151 
-1161 KIIREKKEEAK
+1161 
-1172 KEAQKAREAFNK
+1172 
-1184 EMSFLRN
+1184 
-1191 LITKEITK
+1191 
-1199 DVKEG
+1199 
-1204 QKAKE
+1204 

-1296 NLLEVFGSALYREK
+1296 NLLEVFGSALYRER

-1348 RIERFYNDFNAKINE
+1348 QIERFYNKFNAVINE
-1363 RVGGEKNRDALR
+1363 RVGGENNRDALR
-1375 KAVMERDQRGTGFLD
+1375 KAVLERDQRGTGFLD
-1390 RIFTQFMSLQQLL
+1390 RIFTGFMSLQQLL
-1403 EVMSSMKSFKDIGT
+1403 EVLSSMKDFKDIGT
-1417 FLQNNVQFAEQQRG
+1417 FLQNNVQYAEQQRG
-1431 VEKEKATSNAIRIM
+1431 VEKEKATSHAVRIM
-1445 RGMMEIAGQNSPR
+1445 RGMMERAGQNSPR
-1458 YFDELSTKTI
+1458 YFDQLSTKTI
-1468 PFMGHELTKY
+1468 SFMGHELTKY

-1499 LGDKGMDFGNYR
+1499 LGNKGMDFGNYR
-1511 KYQQELEGLNK
+1511 KYQQELEALNK
-1522 SLDDGA
+1522 GLADGA
-1528 ITSEEFESKLE
+1528 LTSEEYDAKAEV
-1539 AVEEEYLARKE
+1539 VENEYLERKE
-1550 KDIAKL
+1550 KDISKL
-1556 LELLGPDGLYLA
+1556 LEILGPDGLYLA

-1603 NIAAYNTMQEGDMD
+1603 NIAAYNTMQEGDMES
-1617 AYSKGHVTRTGLPS
+1617 YSKGHISRTGLPS

-1655 RYSSIMEGWMTASE
+1655 RYSSIMEGWMTAYE

-1695 FEAANKA
+1695 YETANKD

-1737 SLASLVRSS
+1737 SLASLVRSG
-1746 AALFN
+1746 AAIFN
-1751 PIVGSNFSMMEI
+1751 PLVGSNFSSMEI
-1763 IKGVAEVTSGNYK
+1763 IRGFADIASGNYK
-1776 GFTLEELRDLEAMK
+1776 GFSIEELRDLEAMK

-1801 LADKALSIPLKKQAQ
+1801 LAEKALSIPLKKQAQ
-1816 WGYWQEAGMSGLM
+1816 WGYWQEAGMSGLIG
-1829 AFDWWSISFVN
+1829 FDWWSISRAN
-1840 QLTSHML
+1840 MLASHML
-1847 ANRGLSHEQIRWE
+1847 AKRGLSHEQIRWE

-1873 TSAKAIHL
+1873 TSAKASHL
-1881 MGGSSFEQ
+1881 LGGSAFE
-1889 AQFLFLSDVMNKF
+1889 ASQFLFLSDVMNKF
-1902 GLVIMQGKKDVP
+1902 GMVVMQGKKGD
-1914 FWEAF
+1914 WLA
-1919 QGAFRVYT
+1919 AFRVYT
-1927 IAALANGLFN
+1927 IAAIANGLFN
-1937 GLATGLFG
+1937 GLATALFG

-1950 DDFMSNFLLTSVLSP
+1950 DEFLDNLFFTAVLSP
-1965 IVSVPMFGGFAEWCA
+1965 IVSVPMFGGFAEWVL
-1980 SLISG
+1980 SELS
-1985 GKQFSLGRA
+1985 GKQYSLGRA
-1994 DMADLSKSIQGLVR
+1994 DMADLSSTIQNLVR

-2027 TTNDYIDMVSYVGKN
+2027 TFNDYADMVSYLGKN
-2042 IGSVAS
+2042 IGSVATVS
-2048 ATTIFG
+2048 TAFG
-2054 TSGQSMTKAL
+2054 SSGQSVTKSL
-2064 EMVGALSN
+2064 E
-2072 ALSQVKTTA
+2072 
-2081 QKAIPEPINPL
+2081 
-2092 YTEKEEMKERA
+2092 
-2103 RQLKKAKREAK
+2103 
-2114 RENGER
+2114 
-2120 SATYRKLSRELRQ
+2120 
-2133 INKLL
+2133 
-2138 KIRGWED
+2138 W

>member
-1 MHKES
+1 MPDTLDPLNLATPPIDSE
-6 REFIVHCFP
+6 P
-15 IGIIYKQ
+15 IGGDALEAQAQQEMQEQ
-22 IMEEL
+22 IANEAQGVSNGVNEGAWAERALSQKRKLRSDLDEYLKLQAQATPDDSPEFLQAL
-27 SEQPEDS
+27 SERRNQL
-34 ILLDEIKKMNSGL
+34 INS
-47 ASNKEQPEI
+47 
-56 TEEDLEAN
+56 
-64 PQAYSSEQIEGVLRN
+64 
-79 KRSIRTKLDDYLRMS
+79 
-94 SSLLPTTPRE
+94 
-104 ALDAVGT
+104 
-111 LREEL
+111 
-116 QANGIDP
+116 GIDP
-123 EYERYREKIKRNE
+123 DYEKYRDKVDRIQGKIYAITQN
-136 DIVYSV
+136 
-142 TRYINP
+142 INP
-148 TTGLFGDVPAQ
+148 KTGLFGVVPTEDVK
-159 DVTNNKLEKILSAEQ
+159 DSRLGTLLTAEQ
-174 IRDFNNAPQFMRDK
+174 IGYFNSLPKSMQDEFL
-188 YVFNRIVENF
+188 FEGIVETF
-198 FPEGEMDKGYAL
+198 FPQGGMDKVTAL
-210 ELLKKHYQTDSM
+210 GLLKEHYQTDSM

-243 KEASTRFF
+243 NEASTRFF
-251 YSFIETGGDYQKAI
+251 DSFIETGGDYQKAI

-307 GELDWDKMADSL
+307 GELDWDKMADRL
-319 LKLGEGEAFSLA
+319 LKLGEGETFSLA
-331 VQMLPYMLPK
+331 IQMLPYMLPK
-341 DNRTWLV
+341 DDRTWLT

-353 TASDI
+353 TASDVSR
-358 IGFTRLMLSGG
+358 FARLMVDGG
-369 GDNAKAERLALAI
+369 GDSAQAERLALAI
-382 QQEYRMGRDYPTSW
+382 QQEYRQGRDMPTSW
-396 VGRFFKGA
+396 IGRAFKA
-404 VEQVPKITAVT
+404 ATDQVPKVAAVTGSSLLASPGGPVAMAATGTAVG
-415 ASTIGA
+415 S
-421 TAASGGNPAVGYA
+421 
-434 TATAAGAMVYGST
+434 MVYGST
-447 VALEAYRTN
+447 VGLEAYRTN
-456 SSKAGSV
+456 SSRAG
-463 AYGLSVGALEG
+463 ALTYGVTVGALEG
-474 LLENAVIK
+474 LLENVTLGV
-482 MGALAVKGAKSV
+482 GALASKGIKVAEAGRKMASV
-494 EVGSKLATTYNK
+494 AGRVPA
-506 LPGTVRAAGAGAFFE
+506 TVRGAAAGALSE
-521 YVQEVTADPIY
+521 YTQEVIADPIY
-532 IGLENLMRS
+532 VGLENVMRS
-541 AGFDLTQQNT
+541 AGFELTQQNT
-551 LSNWWETL
+551 LKNWWETL
-559 DLTQP
+559 DFTSP

-569 TVLLGGSLG
+569 TAILGGSIG

-589 NRVGRSAEALTALG
+589 NRVGRSASALQAYGVPESEAV
-603 IPQTEAT
+603 
-610 AIANMPDGK
+610 AIAEMPDGK
-619 ERTNRLIAALRD
+619 ERTNRLISALR
-631 NKVSSDVQITH
+631 NNRVSPDVQITN
-642 QQAGVFLN
+642 QQAGIFLN

-662 ELMPNITD
+662 ELMPEISD
-670 NGDGTFNVIEKD
+670 NGDGTFNIVERD
-682 PVSGAEKTT
+682 PVSGAEKVT

-721 EEIEASVGKDA
+721 EEIESGVGKET

-827 GVISRSVIE
+827 GVISRDVIE

-844 FLGRSA
+844 FLGRSS

-855 LSNDI
+855 LSNDV

-985 SIIGGTSEKS
+985 SIVEGTSERA

-1078 NERAEEASRKQAEEI
+1078 NERAEEASRKQLERLIQDEIKRRVEQADAKAKKDFSREMKFLRSLISKEIRKDIKEE
-1093 IRALM
+1093 
-1098 SRKVEENKRLEKES
+1098 
-1112 IAKTKEKIRAEIAK
+1112 RAE
-1126 AAREEK
+1126 AA
-1132 ASKRREKARTK
+1132 
-1143 KEKEKALR
+1143 
-1151 DARRERERIK
+1151 
-1161 KIIREKKEEAK
+1161 
-1172 KEAQKAREAFNK
+1172 
-1184 EMSFLRN
+1184 
-1191 LITKEITK
+1191 
-1199 DVKEG
+1199 
-1204 QKAKE
+1204 

-1296 NLLEVFGSALYREK
+1296 NLLEVFGSALYRER

-1348 RIERFYNDFNAKINE
+1348 QIERFYNKFNAVINE
-1363 RVGGEKNRDALR
+1363 RVGGENNRDALR
-1375 KAVMERDQRGTGFLD
+1375 KAVLERDQRGTGFLD
-1390 RIFTQFMSLQQLL
+1390 RIFTGFMSLQQLL
-1403 EVMSSMKSFKDIGT
+1403 EVLSSMKDFKDIGT
-1417 FLQNNVQFAEQQRG
+1417 FLQNNVQYAEQQRG
-1431 VEKEKATSNAIRIM
+1431 VEKEKATSHAVRIM
-1445 RGMMEIAGQNSPR
+1445 RGMMERAGQNSPR
-1458 YFDELSTKTI
+1458 YFDQLSTKTI
-1468 PFMGHELTKY
+1468 SFMGHELTKY

-1499 LGDKGMDFGNYR
+1499 LGNKGMDFGNYR
-1511 KYQQELEGLNK
+1511 KYQQELEALNK
-1522 SLDDGA
+1522 GLADGA
-1528 ITSEEFESKLE
+1528 LTSEEYDANAEVIE
-1539 AVEEEYLARKE
+1539 NEYLERKE
-1550 KDIAKL
+1550 KDISKL
-1556 LELLGPDGLYLA
+1556 LEILGPDGLYLA

-1603 NIAAYNTMQEGDMD
+1603 NIAAYNTMQEGDMES
-1617 AYSKGHVTRTGLPS
+1617 YSKGHISRTGLPS

-1655 RYSSIMEGWMTASE
+1655 RYSSIMEGWMTAYE

-1695 FEAANKA
+1695 YETANKD

-1737 SLASLVRSS
+1737 SLASLVRSG
-1746 AALFN
+1746 AAIFN
-1751 PIVGSNFSMMEI
+1751 PLVGSNFSSMEI
-1763 IKGVAEVTSGNYK
+1763 IRGFAGIASGNYK

-1790 ERKYRGWEDRV
+1790 ERTYRNWEDRV
-1801 LADKALSIPLKKQAQ
+1801 LAEKALSIPLKKQAQ
-1816 WGYWQEAGMSGLM
+1816 WGYWQEAGMSGLIG
-1829 AFDWWSISFVN
+1829 FDWWSISRAN
-1840 QLTSHML
+1840 MLASHML
-1847 ANRGLSHEQIRWE
+1847 AKRGLSHEQIRWE

-1873 TSAKAIHL
+1873 TSAKASHL
-1881 MGGSSFEQ
+1881 LGGSAFE
-1889 AQFLFLSDVMNKF
+1889 ASQFLFLSDVMNKF
-1902 GLVIMQGKKDVP
+1902 GMVVMQGKKGD
-1914 FWEAF
+1914 WL
-1919 QGAFRVYT
+1919 GAFRVYT
-1927 IAALANGLFN
+1927 IAAIANGLFN
-1937 GLATGLFG
+1937 GLATALFG

-1950 DDFMSNFLLTSVLSP
+1950 DEFLDNLFFTAVLSP
-1965 IVSVPMFGGFAEWCA
+1965 IVSVPMFGGFAEWVL
-1980 SLISG
+1980 SELS
-1985 GKQFSLGRA
+1985 GKQYSLGRA
-1994 DMADLSKSIQGLVR
+1994 DMADLSSTIQNLVR

-2027 TTNDYIDMVSYVGKN
+2027 TFNDYADMVSYLGKN
-2042 IGSVAS
+2042 IGSVATVS
-2048 ATTIFG
+2048 TAFG
-2054 TSGQSMTKAL
+2054 SSGQSVTKSL

-2081 QKAIPEPINPL
+2081 QKALPEPINPL

>member
-1 MHKES
+1 MPDTLDPLNLATPPTDS
-6 REFIVHCFP
+6 IP
-15 IGIIYKQ
+15 IGGDALEVQAQQEMQEQ
-22 IMEEL
+22 IANEAQGVSNGVNEGAWAERAL
-27 SEQPEDS
+27 SQKRKLRSD
-34 ILLDEIKKMNSGL
+34 LDEYLKLQSQ
-47 ASNKEQPEI
+47 ATPDDSPEF
-56 TEEDLEAN
+56 LEALN
-64 PQAYSSEQIEGVLRN
+64 ERRN
-79 KRSIRTKLDDYLRMS
+79 QLINS
-94 SSLLPTTPRE
+94 
-104 ALDAVGT
+104 
-111 LREEL
+111 
-116 QANGIDP
+116 GIDP
-123 EYERYREKIKRNE
+123 EYEKYREQIKRNE
-136 DIVYSV
+136 DIVYAV

-148 TTGLFGDVPAQ
+148 TTGLFGEVPAQ
-159 DVTNNKLEKILSAEQ
+159 DVENNNLEKVLTAQQ
-174 IRDFNNAPQFMRDK
+174 IKAFNTSPPFMQDK

-198 FPEGEMDKGYAL
+198 FPNIKVDQGVAL
-210 ELLKKHYQTDSM
+210 ELLKKHYNTDSM

-237 DEETAY
+237 EEEIAY
-243 KEASTRFF
+243 NEASTRFF
-251 YSFIETGGDYQKAI
+251 DSFIESGGDYQKAI

-294 NSVSW
+294 NAVSW
-299 IKDEYIES
+299 IKDEYIER
-307 GELDWDKMADSL
+307 GELDWNKMADSL

-358 IGFTRLMLSGG
+358 SGLTRLMLSGG

-421 TAASGGNPAVGYA
+421 TAASGGNPLVGWS
-434 TATAAGAMVYGST
+434 TATAVGSMVYGST

-482 MGALAVKGAKSV
+482 MGALAAKGAKSV

-506 LPGTVRAAGAGAFFE
+506 LPGTVRAAGAGALSE
-521 YVQEVTADPIY
+521 YVQEVLADPIY
-532 IGLENLMRS
+532 VGLENVMRS

-603 IPQTEAT
+603 IPPTEAT

-619 ERTNRLIAALRD
+619 ERTNRLTAALRD

-732 KIKSYTPDELRA
+732 KIKSYTPDELRE
-744 KIQSTE
+744 KIQSAE
-750 DNNATIARLRALA
+750 NNNATIARLRALA
-763 VINQDPE
+763 VINQDPD
-770 LLQSFRDGKVSIED
+770 LLQSFREGKVSIED

-827 GVISRSVIE
+827 GVISRDVIE

-844 FLGRSA
+844 FLGRSS

-1078 NERAEEASRKQAEEI
+1078 NERAEEASRKQLERLIQDEIKRRVEQADAKAKKDFSREMKFLRSLISKEIRKDIKEE
-1093 IRALM
+1093 
-1098 SRKVEENKRLEKES
+1098 
-1112 IAKTKEKIRAEIAK
+1112 RAE
-1126 AAREEK
+1126 AA
-1132 ASKRREKARTK
+1132 
-1143 KEKEKALR
+1143 
-1151 DARRERERIK
+1151 
-1161 KIIREKKEEAK
+1161 
-1172 KEAQKAREAFNK
+1172 
-1184 EMSFLRN
+1184 
-1191 LITKEITK
+1191 
-1199 DVKEG
+1199 
-1204 QKAKE
+1204 

-1296 NLLEVFGSALYREK
+1296 NLLEVFGSALYRER

-1348 RIERFYNDFNAKINE
+1348 QIERFYNKFNAVINE
-1363 RVGGEKNRDALR
+1363 RVGGENNRDALR
-1375 KAVMERDQRGTGFLD
+1375 KAVLERDQRGTGFLD
-1390 RIFTQFMSLQQLL
+1390 RIFTGFMSLQQLL
-1403 EVMSSMKSFKDIGT
+1403 EVLSSMKDFKDIGT
-1417 FLQNNVQFAEQQRG
+1417 FLQNNVQYAEQQRG
-1431 VEKEKATSNAIRIM
+1431 VEKEKATSHAVRIM
-1445 RGMMEIAGQNSPR
+1445 RGMMERAGQNSPR
-1458 YFDELSTKTI
+1458 YFDQLSTKTI
-1468 PFMGHELTKY
+1468 SFMGHELTKY

-1499 LGDKGMDFGNYR
+1499 LGNKGMDFGNYR
-1511 KYQQELEGLNK
+1511 KYQQELEALNK
-1522 SLDDGA
+1522 GLADGSL
-1528 ITSEEFESKLE
+1528 TSEEYDAKAEV
-1539 AVEEEYLARKE
+1539 VENEYLERKE
-1550 KDIAKL
+1550 KDISKL
-1556 LELLGPDGLYLA
+1556 LEILGPDGLYLA

-1603 NIAAYNTMQEGDMD
+1603 NIAAYNTMQEGDMES
-1617 AYSKGHVTRTGLPS
+1617 YSKGHISRTGLPS

-1655 RYSSIMEGWMTASE
+1655 RYSSIMEGWMTAYE

-1695 FEAANKA
+1695 YETANKD

-1737 SLASLVRSS
+1737 SLASLVRSG
-1746 AALFN
+1746 AAIFN
-1751 PIVGSNFSMMEI
+1751 PIVGSNFSSMEI
-1763 IKGVAEVTSGNYK
+1763 IRGISEVVSGNYK

-1790 ERKYRGWEDRV
+1790 ERTYRNWEDRV
-1801 LADKALSIPLKKQAQ
+1801 LAEKALSVPLKKQAQ
-1816 WGYWQEAGMSGLM
+1816 WGYWQEIGMSGLIG
-1829 AFDWWSISFVN
+1829 FDWWSITFAN
-1840 QLTSHML
+1840 KLASHML
-1847 ANRGLSHEQIRWE
+1847 AKRGLSHEQIRWE

-1873 TSAKAIHL
+1873 TSAKASHL
-1881 MGGSSFEQ
+1881 LGGSAFE
-1889 AQFLFLSDVMNKF
+1889 ASQFLFLSDVMNKF
-1902 GLVIMQGKKDVP
+1902 GMVVMQAKKGN
-1914 FWEAF
+1914 WL
-1919 QGAFRVYT
+1919 GAFRVYT
-1927 IAALANGLFN
+1927 IAAIANGLFN
-1937 GLATGLFG
+1937 GLATALFG

-1950 DDFMSNFLLTSVLSP
+1950 DEFVDNLFFTAALSP
-1965 IVSVPMFGGFAEWCA
+1965 IVSVPMFGGFAEWVL
-1980 SLISG
+1980 SKLT
-1985 GKQFSLGRA
+1985 GKQYSLGRA
-1994 DMADLSKSIQGLVR
+1994 DMADLSSTIQNLVR

-2013 YETVSEKWDKEGAL
+2013 YETASEKWDKEGAL
-2027 TTNDYIDMVSYVGKN
+2027 TFNDYADMVSYLGKN
-2042 IGSVAS
+2042 IGSVATVS
-2048 ATTIFG
+2048 TVFG
-2054 TSGQSMTKAL
+2054 SSGQSVTKSL

-2072 ALSQVKTTA
+2072 ALSQVKMTA
-2081 QKAIPEPINPL
+2081 QKALPEPINPL

-2103 RQLKKAKREAK
+2103 RQIKKAKRKEK

-2120 SATYRKLSRELRQ
+2120 SATYRKLSKELRQ

>member
-1 MHKES
+1 MPDTLDPLNLATPPTDS
-6 REFIVHCFP
+6 IP
-15 IGIIYKQ
+15 IGGDALEVQAQQEMQEQ
-22 IMEEL
+22 IANEAQGVSNGVNEGAWAERAL
-27 SEQPEDS
+27 SQKRKLRSD
-34 ILLDEIKKMNSGL
+34 LDEYLKLQSQ
-47 ASNKEQPEI
+47 ATPDDSPEF
-56 TEEDLEAN
+56 LEALN
-64 PQAYSSEQIEGVLRN
+64 ERRN
-79 KRSIRTKLDDYLRMS
+79 QLINS
-94 SSLLPTTPRE
+94 
-104 ALDAVGT
+104 
-111 LREEL
+111 
-116 QANGIDP
+116 GIDP
-123 EYERYREKIKRNE
+123 EYEKYREQIKRNE
-136 DIVYSV
+136 DIVYAV

-148 TTGLFGDVPAQ
+148 TTGLFGEVPAQ
-159 DVTNNKLEKILSAEQ
+159 DVENNNLEKVLTAQQ
-174 IRDFNNAPQFMRDK
+174 IKAFNTSPPFMQDK

-198 FPEGEMDKGYAL
+198 FPNIKVDQGVAL
-210 ELLKKHYQTDSM
+210 ELLKKHYNTDSM

-237 DEETAY
+237 EEEIAY
-243 KEASTRFF
+243 NEASTRFF
-251 YSFIETGGDYQKAI
+251 DSFIESGGDYQKAI

-294 NSVSW
+294 NAVSW
-299 IKDEYIES
+299 IKDEYIER
-307 GELDWDKMADSL
+307 GELDWNKMADSL

-358 IGFTRLMLSGG
+358 SGLTRLMLSGG

-421 TAASGGNPAVGYA
+421 TAASGGNPLVGWS
-434 TATAAGAMVYGST
+434 TATAVGSMVYGST

-482 MGALAVKGAKSV
+482 MGALAAKGAKSV

-506 LPGTVRAAGAGAFFE
+506 LPGTVRAAGAGALSE
-521 YVQEVTADPIY
+521 YVQEVLADPIY
-532 IGLENLMRS
+532 VGLENVMRS

-603 IPQTEAT
+603 IPPTEAT

-619 ERTNRLIAALRD
+619 ERTNRLTAALRD

-732 KIKSYTPDELRA
+732 KIKSYTPDELRE
-744 KIQSTE
+744 KIQSAE
-750 DNNATIARLRALA
+750 NNNATIARLRALA
-763 VINQDPE
+763 VINQDPD
-770 LLQSFRDGKVSIED
+770 LLQSFREGKVSIED

-855 LSNDI
+855 LSNDVV
-860 LLQEHLA
+860 LQEHLA

-876 PELFSSMPGNVQTIL
+876 PELFSAMPGNVQTIL

-902 NIFEEGNL
+902 NVFAEGAL
-910 IREAIEQGVV
+910 IKEAIEQGIV
-920 SSDFVKWS
+920 SPDFVKWS

-936 RRDGQDVGELINGAT
+936 RRDGQDMAELVNGAT
-951 GENILPMGK
+951 GESILPMGQS
-960 TLPSARRRGTIDVT
+960 LPSVRRRGTIDVT
-974 PSIKTINEAIK
+974 PSVRTINEAISNIVNGASER
-985 SIIGGTSEKS
+985 SI
-995 VGQLHK
+995 GQLHK

-1006 TKLSERFSQGKLTE
+1006 IKLSERFSQGKLTE

-1043 KFISNQLADRLAN
+1043 KFISNQLAERLAN

-1073 TVRAL
+1073 TVAAL
-1078 NERAEEASRKQAEEI
+1078 NERAEAASRKQLERIIQYEINRRVEQADAKAKKDFNREMKFLRGLISKEIRKDIKEE
-1093 IRALM
+1093 
-1098 SRKVEENKRLEKES
+1098 
-1112 IAKTKEKIRAEIAK
+1112 RAE
-1126 AAREEK
+1126 AA
-1132 ASKRREKARTK
+1132 
-1143 KEKEKALR
+1143 
-1151 DARRERERIK
+1151 
-1161 KIIREKKEEAK
+1161 
-1172 KEAQKAREAFNK
+1172 
-1184 EMSFLRN
+1184 
-1191 LITKEITK
+1191 
-1199 DVKEG
+1199 
-1204 QKAKE
+1204 

-1215 TKSIES
+1215 SKSIQS

-1247 TMDALT
+1247 TMDALE
-1253 VMAMSPEEVAVQLET
+1253 VMAMSPSEVATQLEV

-1274 ELQNQKASEENALEL
+1274 ELQNQKATEENVLEL

-1296 NLLEVFGSALYREK
+1296 NLLEVFGSALYRER

-1348 RIERFYNDFNAKINE
+1348 QIERFYNKFNAVINE
-1363 RVGGEKNRDALR
+1363 RVGGENNRDALR
-1375 KAVMERDQRGTGFLD
+1375 KAVLERDQRGTGFLD
-1390 RIFTQFMSLQQLL
+1390 RIFTGFMSLQQLL
-1403 EVMSSMKSFKDIGT
+1403 EVLSSMKDFKDIGT
-1417 FLQNNVQFAEQQRG
+1417 FLQNNVQYAEQQRG
-1431 VEKEKATSNAIRIM
+1431 VEKEKATSHAVRIM
-1445 RGMMEIAGQNSPR
+1445 RGMMERAGQNSPR
-1458 YFDELSTKTI
+1458 YFDQLSTKTI

-1499 LGDKGMDFGNYR
+1499 LGNKGMDFGNYR
-1511 KYQQELEGLNK
+1511 KYQQELEALNK
-1522 SLDDGA
+1522 GLADGA
-1528 ITSEEFESKLE
+1528 LTSEEYDAKAEV
-1539 AVEEEYLARKE
+1539 VENEYLERKE
-1550 KDIAKL
+1550 KDISKL
-1556 LELLGPDGLYLA
+1556 LEILGPDGLYLA

-1603 NIAAYNTMQEGDMD
+1603 NIAAYNTMQEGDMES
-1617 AYSKGHVTRTGLPS
+1617 YSKGHVSRTGLPS

-1655 RYSSIMEGWMTASE
+1655 RYSSIMEGWMTAYE

-1695 FEAANKA
+1695 YETANKD

-1737 SLASLVRSS
+1737 SLASLVRSG
-1746 AALFN
+1746 AAIFN
-1751 PIVGSNFSMMEI
+1751 PLVGSNFSSMEI
-1763 IKGVAEVTSGNYK
+1763 IRGFADIASGNYK
-1776 GFTLEELRDLEAMK
+1776 GFSIEELRDLEAMK

-1801 LADKALSIPLKKQAQ
+1801 LAEKALSIPLKKQAQ
-1816 WGYWQEAGMSGLM
+1816 WGYWQEAGMSGLIG
-1829 AFDWWSISFVN
+1829 FDWWSISRAN
-1840 QLTSHML
+1840 MLASHML
-1847 ANRGLSHEQIRWE
+1847 AKRGLSHEQIRWE

-1873 TSAKAIHL
+1873 TSAKASHL
-1881 MGGSSFEQ
+1881 LGGSAFE
-1889 AQFLFLSDVMNKF
+1889 ASQFLFLSDVMNKF
-1902 GLVIMQGKKDVP
+1902 GMVVMQGKKGD
-1914 FWEAF
+1914 WLA
-1919 QGAFRVYT
+1919 AFRVYT
-1927 IAALANGLFN
+1927 ISAIANGLFN
-1937 GLATGLFG
+1937 GLATALFG

-1950 DDFMSNFLLTSVLSP
+1950 DEFLDNLFFTAVLSP
-1965 IVSVPMFGGFAEWCA
+1965 IVSVPMFGGFAEWVL
-1980 SLISG
+1980 SELS
-1985 GKQFSLGRA
+1985 GKQYSLGRA
-1994 DMADLSKSIQGLVR
+1994 DMADLSSTIQNLVR

-2027 TTNDYIDMVSYVGKN
+2027 TFNDYADMVSYLGKN
-2042 IGSVAS
+2042 IGSVATVS
-2048 ATTIFG
+2048 TAFG
-2054 TSGQSMTKAL
+2054 SSGQSVTKSL

-2081 QKAIPEPINPL
+2081 QKALPEPINPL

>member
-104 ALDAVGT
+104 VLDAVGT

-237 DEETAY
+237 EEEVAY
-243 KEASTRFF
+243 NEASTRFF
-251 YSFIETGGDYQKAI
+251 DSFIESGGDYQKAI

-294 NSVSW
+294 NAVSW

-307 GELDWDKMADSL
+307 GELDWNKMADRL

-404 VEQVPKITAVT
+404 VEQVPKVTAVT

-434 TATAAGAMVYGST
+434 TATAVGSMVYGST

-482 MGALAVKGAKSV
+482 MGALAAKGAKSV

-506 LPGTVRAAGAGAFFE
+506 LPGTVRAAGAGALSE
-521 YVQEVTADPIY
+521 YVQEVSADPIY

-619 ERTNRLIAALRD
+619 ERTNRLTAALRD

-732 KIKSYTPDELRA
+732 KIKSYTPDELRE
-744 KIQSTE
+744 KIQSAE
-750 DNNATIARLRALA
+750 NNNATIARLRALA
-763 VINQDPE
+763 VINQDPD
-770 LLQSFRDGKVSIED
+770 LLQSYREGKVSIED

-827 GVISRSVIE
+827 GVISRDVIE

-844 FLGRSA
+844 FLGRSS

-855 LSNDI
+855 LSNDV

-985 SIIGGTSEKS
+985 SIVEGTSERA

-1078 NERAEEASRKQAEEI
+1078 NERAEEASRKQLERLIQDEIKRRVEQADAKAKKDFSREMKFLRSLISKEIRKDIKEE
-1093 IRALM
+1093 
-1098 SRKVEENKRLEKES
+1098 
-1112 IAKTKEKIRAEIAK
+1112 RAE
-1126 AAREEK
+1126 AA
-1132 ASKRREKARTK
+1132 
-1143 KEKEKALR
+1143 
-1151 DARRERERIK
+1151 
-1161 KIIREKKEEAK
+1161 
-1172 KEAQKAREAFNK
+1172 
-1184 EMSFLRN
+1184 
-1191 LITKEITK
+1191 
-1199 DVKEG
+1199 
-1204 QKAKE
+1204 

-1522 SLDDGA
+1522 SLDDGV

-1902 GLVIMQGKKDVP
+1902 GLVVMQGKKDVP

-2072 ALSQVKTTA
+2072 ALSQAKTTT
-2081 QKAIPEPINPL
+2081 QKFLPESVNPL
-2092 YTEKEEMKERA
+2092 YTEKEAMKERA
-2103 RQLKKAKREAK
+2103 RQIRREKKKAKQ
-2114 RENGER
+2114 ENGER

-2133 INKLL
+2133 INKQL

>member
-1 MHKES
+1 MPETLDPLNLATPPIDS
-6 REFIVHCFP
+6 EP
-15 IGIIYKQ
+15 IGGDALEAQAQQEMQEQ
-22 IMEEL
+22 IANEAQGVSNGVNEGAWAERALSQKRKLRSDLDEYLKLQAQATPDDSPEFLQAL
-27 SEQPEDS
+27 SERRNQL
-34 ILLDEIKKMNSGL
+34 INS
-47 ASNKEQPEI
+47 
-56 TEEDLEAN
+56 
-64 PQAYSSEQIEGVLRN
+64 
-79 KRSIRTKLDDYLRMS
+79 
-94 SSLLPTTPRE
+94 
-104 ALDAVGT
+104 
-111 LREEL
+111 
-116 QANGIDP
+116 GIDP
-123 EYERYREKIKRNE
+123 DYEKYRDKVDRIQGKIYAITQN
-136 DIVYSV
+136 
-142 TRYINP
+142 INP
-148 TTGLFGDVPAQ
+148 KTGLFGVVPTEDVK
-159 DVTNNKLEKILSAEQ
+159 DSRLGTLLTAEQ
-174 IRDFNNAPQFMRDK
+174 IGYFNSLPKSMQDEFL
-188 YVFNRIVENF
+188 FEGIVETF
-198 FPEGEMDKGYAL
+198 FPQGGMDKVTAL
-210 ELLKKHYQTDSM
+210 GLLKEHYQTDSM
-222 HGVVSKYAQELQRNK
+222 HGVISKYAQELQRNK
-237 DEETAY
+237 EEEVAY
-243 KEASTRFF
+243 NEAATRFF
-251 YSFIETGGDYQKAI
+251 DSFIENGGAYQKAI

-294 NSVSW
+294 NAVSW

-307 GELDWDKMADSL
+307 GELDWDKMADRL
-319 LKLGEGEAFSLA
+319 LKLGEGETFSLA
-331 VQMLPYMLPK
+331 IQMLPYMLPK
-341 DNRTWLV
+341 DDRTWLT

-353 TASDI
+353 TASDVSR
-358 IGFTRLMLSGG
+358 FARLMVDGG
-369 GDNAKAERLALAI
+369 GDSAQAERLALAI
-382 QQEYRMGRDYPTSW
+382 QQEYRQGRDMPTSW
-396 VGRFFKGA
+396 IGRAFKA
-404 VEQVPKITAVT
+404 ATDQVPKVAAVTGSSLLASPGGPVAMAATGTAVG
-415 ASTIGA
+415 S
-421 TAASGGNPAVGYA
+421 
-434 TATAAGAMVYGST
+434 MVYGST
-447 VALEAYRTN
+447 VGLEAYRTN
-456 SSKAGSV
+456 SSRAG
-463 AYGLSVGALEG
+463 ALTYGVTVGALEG
-474 LLENAVIK
+474 LLENVTLGV
-482 MGALAVKGAKSV
+482 GALASKGIKVAEAGRKMASV
-494 EVGSKLATTYNK
+494 AGRVPA
-506 LPGTVRAAGAGAFFE
+506 TVRGAAAGALSE
-521 YVQEVTADPIY
+521 YTQEVIADPIY
-532 IGLENLMRS
+532 VGLENVMRS
-541 AGFDLTQQNT
+541 AGFELTQQNT
-551 LSNWWETL
+551 LKNWWETL
-559 DLTQP
+559 DFTSP

-569 TVLLGGSLG
+569 TAILGGSIG

-589 NRVGRSAEALTALG
+589 NRVGRSASALQAYGVPESEAV
-603 IPQTEAT
+603 
-610 AIANMPDGK
+610 AIAEMPDGK
-619 ERTNRLIAALRD
+619 ERTNRLISALR
-631 NKVSSDVQITH
+631 NNRVSPDVQITN
-642 QQAGVFLN
+642 QQAGIFLN

-662 ELMPNITD
+662 ELMPEISD
-670 NGDGTFNVIEKD
+670 NGDGTFNIVERD
-682 PVSGAEKTT
+682 PVSGAEKVT

-732 KIKSYTPDELRA
+732 KIKSYTPDELRE
-744 KIQSTE
+744 KIQSAE
-750 DNNATIARLRALA
+750 NNNATIARLRALA
-763 VINQDPE
+763 VVNQDPD
-770 LLQSFRDGKVSIED
+770 LLQSYREGKVSIED

-827 GVISRSVIE
+827 GVISRDVIE

-844 FLGRSA
+844 FLGRSS

-855 LSNDI
+855 LSNDV

-985 SIIGGTSEKS
+985 SIVEGTSERA

-1078 NERAEEASRKQAEEI
+1078 NERAEEASRKQLERLIQDEIKRRVEQADAKAKKDFSREMKFLRSLISKEIRKDIKEE
-1093 IRALM
+1093 
-1098 SRKVEENKRLEKES
+1098 
-1112 IAKTKEKIRAEIAK
+1112 RAE
-1126 AAREEK
+1126 AA
-1132 ASKRREKARTK
+1132 
-1143 KEKEKALR
+1143 
-1151 DARRERERIK
+1151 
-1161 KIIREKKEEAK
+1161 
-1172 KEAQKAREAFNK
+1172 
-1184 EMSFLRN
+1184 
-1191 LITKEITK
+1191 
-1199 DVKEG
+1199 
-1204 QKAKE
+1204 

-1274 ELQNQKASEENALEL
+1274 KLQNQKASEENALEL

-1296 NLLEVFGSALYREK
+1296 NLLEVFGSALYRER

-1348 RIERFYNDFNAKINE
+1348 QIERFYNKFNAVINE
-1363 RVGGEKNRDALR
+1363 RVGGENNRDALR
-1375 KAVMERDQRGTGFLD
+1375 KAVLERDQRGTGFLD
-1390 RIFTQFMSLQQLL
+1390 RIFTGFMSLQQLL
-1403 EVMSSMKSFKDIGT
+1403 EVLSSMKDFKDIGT
-1417 FLQNNVQFAEQQRG
+1417 FLQNNVQYAEQQRG
-1431 VEKEKATSNAIRIM
+1431 VEKEKATSHAVRIM
-1445 RGMMEIAGQNSPR
+1445 RGMMERAGQNSPR
-1458 YFDELSTKTI
+1458 YFDQLSTKTI
-1468 PFMGHELTKY
+1468 SFMGHELTKY

-1499 LGDKGMDFGNYR
+1499 LGNKGMDFGNYR
-1511 KYQQELEGLNK
+1511 KYQQELEALNK
-1522 SLDDGA
+1522 GLADGA
-1528 ITSEEFESKLE
+1528 LTSEEYDANAEVIE
-1539 AVEEEYLARKE
+1539 NEYLERKE
-1550 KDIAKL
+1550 KDISKL
-1556 LELLGPDGLYLA
+1556 LEILGPDGLYLA

-1603 NIAAYNTMQEGDMD
+1603 NIAAYNTMQEGDMES
-1617 AYSKGHVTRTGLPS
+1617 YSKGHISRTGLPS

-1639 SSAALS
+1639 SSASLS

-1655 RYSSIMEGWMTASE
+1655 RYSSIMEGWMTAYE

-1695 FEAANKA
+1695 YETANKD

-1737 SLASLVRSS
+1737 SLASLVRSG
-1746 AALFN
+1746 AAIFN
-1751 PIVGSNFSMMEI
+1751 PLVGSNFSSMEI
-1763 IKGVAEVTSGNYK
+1763 IRGFADIASGNYK
-1776 GFTLEELRDLEAMK
+1776 GFSIEELRDLEAMK

-1801 LADKALSIPLKKQAQ
+1801 LAEKALSIPLKKQAQ
-1816 WGYWQEAGMSGLM
+1816 WGYWQEAGMSGLIG
-1829 AFDWWSISFVN
+1829 FDWWSISRAN
-1840 QLTSHML
+1840 MLTSHML
-1847 ANRGLSHEQIRWE
+1847 AKRGLSHEQIRWE

-1873 TSAKAIHL
+1873 TSAKASHL
-1881 MGGSSFEQ
+1881 LGGSAFE
-1889 AQFLFLSDVMNKF
+1889 ASQFLFLSDVMNKF
-1902 GLVIMQGKKDVP
+1902 GMVVMQGKKGD
-1914 FWEAF
+1914 WL
-1919 QGAFRVYT
+1919 GAFRVYT
-1927 IAALANGLFN
+1927 IAAIANGLFN
-1937 GLATGLFG
+1937 GLATALFG

-1950 DDFMSNFLLTSVLSP
+1950 DEFLDNLFFTAVLSP
-1965 IVSVPMFGGFAEWCA
+1965 IVSVPMFGGFAEWVL
-1980 SLISG
+1980 SELS
-1985 GKQFSLGRA
+1985 GKQYSLGRA
-1994 DMADLSKSIQGLVR
+1994 DMADLSSTIQNLVR

-2027 TTNDYIDMVSYVGKN
+2027 TFNDYADMVSYLGKN
-2042 IGSVAS
+2042 IGSVATVS
-2048 ATTIFG
+2048 TAFG
-2054 TSGQSMTKAL
+2054 SSGQSVTKSL

-2081 QKAIPEPINPL
+2081 QKALPEPINPL

-2120 SATYRKLSRELRQ
+2120 SVTYRKLSSELRQ

>member
-1 MHKES
+1 M
-6 REFIVHCFP
+6 HCFP

-104 ALDAVGT
+104 ALDAVGA

-243 KEASTRFF
+243 NEASTRFF
-251 YSFIETGGDYQKAI
+251 DSFIETGGDYQKAI

-307 GELDWDKMADSL
+307 GELDWNKMADRL
-319 LKLGEGEAFSLA
+319 LKLGEGETFSLA
-331 VQMLPYMLPK
+331 IQMLPYMLPK
-341 DNRTWLV
+341 DDRTWLT

-353 TASDI
+353 TASDVSR
-358 IGFTRLMLSGG
+358 FARLMVDGG
-369 GDNAKAERLALAI
+369 GDSAQAERLALAI
-382 QQEYRMGRDYPTSW
+382 QQEYRQGRDMPTSW
-396 VGRFFKGA
+396 IGRAFKA
-404 VEQVPKITAVT
+404 ATDQVPKVAAVTGSSLLASPGGPVAMAATGTAVG
-415 ASTIGA
+415 S
-421 TAASGGNPAVGYA
+421 
-434 TATAAGAMVYGST
+434 MVYGST
-447 VALEAYRTN
+447 VGLEAYRTN
-456 SSKAGSV
+456 SSRAG
-463 AYGLSVGALEG
+463 ALTYGVTVGALEG
-474 LLENAVIK
+474 LLENVTLGV
-482 MGALAVKGAKSV
+482 GALASKGIKVAEAGRKIASV
-494 EVGSKLATTYNK
+494 AGRVPA
-506 LPGTVRAAGAGAFFE
+506 TVRGAAAGALSE
-521 YVQEVTADPIY
+521 YTQEVIADPIY
-532 IGLENLMRS
+532 VGLENVMRS
-541 AGFDLTQQNT
+541 AGFELTQQNT
-551 LSNWWETL
+551 LKNWWETL
-559 DLTQP
+559 DFTSP

-569 TVLLGGSLG
+569 TAILGGSIG

-589 NRVGRSAEALTALG
+589 NRVGRSASALQAYGVPESEAV
-603 IPQTEAT
+603 
-610 AIANMPDGK
+610 AIAEMPDGK
-619 ERTNRLIAALRD
+619 ERTNRLISALR
-631 NKVSSDVQITH
+631 NNRVSPDVQITN
-642 QQAGVFLN
+642 QQAGIFLN

-662 ELMPNITD
+662 ELMPEISD
-670 NGDGTFNVIEKD
+670 NGDGTFNIVERD
-682 PVSGAEKTT
+682 PVSGAEKVT

-721 EEIEASVGKDA
+721 EEIESGVGKET

-770 LLQSFRDGKVSIED
+770 LLQSFRDGKASIED

-827 GVISRSVIE
+827 GVISRDVIE

-844 FLGRSA
+844 FLGRSS

-855 LSNDI
+855 LSNDV

-985 SIIGGTSEKS
+985 SIVEGTSERA

-1078 NERAEEASRKQAEEI
+1078 NERAEEASRKQLERLIQDEIKRRVEQADAKAKKDFSREMKFLRSLISKEIRKDIKEE
-1093 IRALM
+1093 
-1098 SRKVEENKRLEKES
+1098 
-1112 IAKTKEKIRAEIAK
+1112 RAE
-1126 AAREEK
+1126 AA
-1132 ASKRREKARTK
+1132 
-1143 KEKEKALR
+1143 
-1151 DARRERERIK
+1151 
-1161 KIIREKKEEAK
+1161 
-1172 KEAQKAREAFNK
+1172 
-1184 EMSFLRN
+1184 
-1191 LITKEITK
+1191 
-1199 DVKEG
+1199 
-1204 QKAKE
+1204 

-1296 NLLEVFGSALYREK
+1296 NLLEVFGSALYRER

-1333 ELQREGRLRRKKVNE
+1333 ELQREGRLRRKKVNKQ
-1348 RIERFYNDFNAKINE
+1348 IERFYNKFNAVINE
-1363 RVGGEKNRDALR
+1363 RVGGENNRDALR
-1375 KAVMERDQRGTGFLD
+1375 KAVLERDQRGTGFLD
-1390 RIFTQFMSLQQLL
+1390 RIFTGFMSLQQLL
-1403 EVMSSMKSFKDIGT
+1403 EVLSSMKDFKDIGT
-1417 FLQNNVQFAEQQRG
+1417 FLQNNVQYAEQQRG
-1431 VEKEKATSNAIRIM
+1431 VEKEKATSHAVRIM
-1445 RGMMEIAGQNSPR
+1445 RGMMERAGQNSPR
-1458 YFDELSTKTI
+1458 YFDQLSTKTI

-1499 LGDKGMDFGNYR
+1499 LGNKGMDFGNYR
-1511 KYQQELEGLNK
+1511 KYQQELEALNK
-1522 SLDDGA
+1522 GLADGA
-1528 ITSEEFESKLE
+1528 LTSEEYDANAEVIE
-1539 AVEEEYLARKE
+1539 NEYLERKE
-1550 KDIAKL
+1550 KDISKL
-1556 LELLGPDGLYLA
+1556 LEILGPDGLYLA

-1603 NIAAYNTMQEGDMD
+1603 NIAAYNTMQEGDMES
-1617 AYSKGHVTRTGLPS
+1617 YSKGHISRTGLPS

-1655 RYSSIMEGWMTASE
+1655 RYSSIMEGWMTAYE

-1695 FEAANKA
+1695 YETANKD

-1737 SLASLVRSS
+1737 SLASLVRSG
-1746 AALFN
+1746 AAIFN
-1751 PIVGSNFSMMEI
+1751 PLVGSNFSSMEI
-1763 IKGVAEVTSGNYK
+1763 IRGFAGIASGNYK
-1776 GFTLEELRDLEAMK
+1776 GFSIEELRDLEAMK

-1801 LADKALSIPLKKQAQ
+1801 LAEKALSIPLKKQAQ
-1816 WGYWQEAGMSGLM
+1816 WGYWQEAGMSGLIG
-1829 AFDWWSISFVN
+1829 FDWWSISRAN
-1840 QLTSHML
+1840 MLTSHML
-1847 ANRGLSHEQIRWE
+1847 AKRGLSHEQIRWE

-1873 TSAKAIHL
+1873 TSAKASHL
-1881 MGGSSFEQ
+1881 LGGSAFE
-1889 AQFLFLSDVMNKF
+1889 ASQFLFLSDVMNKF
-1902 GLVIMQGKKDVP
+1902 GMVVMQGKKGD
-1914 FWEAF
+1914 WL
-1919 QGAFRVYT
+1919 GAFRVYT
-1927 IAALANGLFN
+1927 IAAIANGLFN
-1937 GLATGLFG
+1937 GLATALFG

-1950 DDFMSNFLLTSVLSP
+1950 DEFVDNLFFTAVLSP
-1965 IVSVPMFGGFAEWCA
+1965 IVSVPMFGGFAEWVL
-1980 SLISG
+1980 SELS
-1985 GKQFSLGRA
+1985 GKQYSLGRA
-1994 DMADLSKSIQGLVR
+1994 DMADLSSTIQNLVR

-2027 TTNDYIDMVSYVGKN
+2027 TFNDYADMVSYLGKN
-2042 IGSVAS
+2042 IGSVATVS
-2048 ATTIFG
+2048 TAFG
-2054 TSGQSMTKAL
+2054 SSGQSVTKSL

-2081 QKAIPEPINPL
+2081 QKALPEPINPL

>member
-104 ALDAVGT
+104 VLDAVGT

-243 KEASTRFF
+243 NEASTRFF

-307 GELDWDKMADSL
+307 GELDWDKMADRL
-319 LKLGEGEAFSLA
+319 LKLGEGETFSLA
-331 VQMLPYMLPK
+331 IQMLPYMLPK

-358 IGFTRLMLSGG
+358 SGLTRLMLSGG

-415 ASTIGA
+415 ASTILA
-421 TAASGGNPAVGYA
+421 TAASGGNPLVGWS

-482 MGALAVKGAKSV
+482 MGALAAKGAKSV

-506 LPGTVRAAGAGAFFE
+506 LPGTVRAAGAGALSE

-1078 NERAEEASRKQAEEI
+1078 NERAEEASRKQLERLIQDEIKRRVEQADAKAKKDFSREMKFLRSLISKEIRKDIKEE
-1093 IRALM
+1093 
-1098 SRKVEENKRLEKES
+1098 
-1112 IAKTKEKIRAEIAK
+1112 RAE
-1126 AAREEK
+1126 AA
-1132 ASKRREKARTK
+1132 
-1143 KEKEKALR
+1143 
-1151 DARRERERIK
+1151 
-1161 KIIREKKEEAK
+1161 
-1172 KEAQKAREAFNK
+1172 
-1184 EMSFLRN
+1184 
-1191 LITKEITK
+1191 
-1199 DVKEG
+1199 
-1204 QKAKE
+1204 

-1522 SLDDGA
+1522 SLDDGV

-2072 ALSQVKTTA
+2072 ALSQAKTTT
-2081 QKAIPEPINPL
+2081 QKFLPESVNPL
-2092 YTEKEEMKERA
+2092 YTEKEAMKERA
-2103 RQLKKAKREAK
+2103 RQIRREKKKAKQ
-2114 RENGER
+2114 ENGER

-2133 INKLL
+2133 INKQL
-2138 KIRGWED
+2138 KIRGLED

>member
-1 MHKES
+1 M
-6 REFIVHCFP
+6 HCFP

-243 KEASTRFF
+243 NEASTRFF
-251 YSFIETGGDYQKAI
+251 DSFIETGGDYQKAI

-307 GELDWDKMADSL
+307 GELDWDKMADRL
-319 LKLGEGEAFSLA
+319 LKLGEGETFSLA
-331 VQMLPYMLPK
+331 IQMLPYMLPK
-341 DNRTWLV
+341 DDRTWLT

-353 TASDI
+353 TASDVSR
-358 IGFTRLMLSGG
+358 FARLMVDGG
-369 GDNAKAERLALAI
+369 GDSAQAERLALAI
-382 QQEYRMGRDYPTSW
+382 QQEYRQGRDMPTSW
-396 VGRFFKGA
+396 IGRAFKA
-404 VEQVPKITAVT
+404 ATDQVPKVAAVTGSSLLASPGGPVAMAATGTAVG
-415 ASTIGA
+415 S
-421 TAASGGNPAVGYA
+421 
-434 TATAAGAMVYGST
+434 MVYGST
-447 VALEAYRTN
+447 VGLEAYRTN
-456 SSKAGSV
+456 SSRAG
-463 AYGLSVGALEG
+463 ALTYGVTVGALEG
-474 LLENAVIK
+474 LLENVTLGV
-482 MGALAVKGAKSV
+482 GALASKGIKVAEAGRKMASV
-494 EVGSKLATTYNK
+494 AGRVPA
-506 LPGTVRAAGAGAFFE
+506 TVRGAAAGALSE
-521 YVQEVTADPIY
+521 YTQEVIADPIY
-532 IGLENLMRS
+532 VGLENVMRS
-541 AGFDLTQQNT
+541 AGFELTQQNT
-551 LSNWWETL
+551 LKNWWETL
-559 DLTQP
+559 DFTSP

-569 TVLLGGSLG
+569 TAILGGSIG

-589 NRVGRSAEALTALG
+589 NRVGRSASALQAYGVPESEAV
-603 IPQTEAT
+603 
-610 AIANMPDGK
+610 AIAEMPDGK
-619 ERTNRLIAALRD
+619 ERTNRLISALR
-631 NKVSSDVQITH
+631 NNRVSPDVQITN
-642 QQAGVFLN
+642 QQAGIFLN

-662 ELMPNITD
+662 ELMPEISD
-670 NGDGTFNVIEKD
+670 NGDGTFNIVERD
-682 PVSGAEKTT
+682 PVSGAEKVT

-721 EEIEASVGKDA
+721 EEIESGVGKET

-827 GVISRSVIE
+827 GVISRDVIE

-844 FLGRSA
+844 FLGRSS

-855 LSNDI
+855 LSNDV

-985 SIIGGTSEKS
+985 SIVEGTSERA

-1078 NERAEEASRKQAEEI
+1078 NERAEEASRKQLERLIQDEIKRRVEQADAKAKKDFSREMKFLRSLISKEIRKDIKEE
-1093 IRALM
+1093 
-1098 SRKVEENKRLEKES
+1098 
-1112 IAKTKEKIRAEIAK
+1112 RAE
-1126 AAREEK
+1126 AA
-1132 ASKRREKARTK
+1132 
-1143 KEKEKALR
+1143 
-1151 DARRERERIK
+1151 
-1161 KIIREKKEEAK
+1161 
-1172 KEAQKAREAFNK
+1172 
-1184 EMSFLRN
+1184 
-1191 LITKEITK
+1191 
-1199 DVKEG
+1199 
-1204 QKAKE
+1204 

-1296 NLLEVFGSALYREK
+1296 NLLEVFGSALYRER

-1348 RIERFYNDFNAKINE
+1348 QIERFYNKFNAVINE
-1363 RVGGEKNRDALR
+1363 RVGGENNRDALR
-1375 KAVMERDQRGTGFLD
+1375 KAVLERDQRGTGFLD
-1390 RIFTQFMSLQQLL
+1390 RIFTGFMSLQQLL
-1403 EVMSSMKSFKDIGT
+1403 EVLSSMKDFKDIGT
-1417 FLQNNVQFAEQQRG
+1417 FLQNNVQYAEQQRG
-1431 VEKEKATSNAIRIM
+1431 VEKEKATSHAVRIM
-1445 RGMMEIAGQNSPR
+1445 RGMMERAGQNSPR
-1458 YFDELSTKTI
+1458 YFDQLSTKTI

-1499 LGDKGMDFGNYR
+1499 LGNKGMDFGNYR
-1511 KYQQELEGLNK
+1511 KYQQELEALNK
-1522 SLDDGA
+1522 GLADGA
-1528 ITSEEFESKLE
+1528 LTSEEYDANAEVIE
-1539 AVEEEYLARKE
+1539 NEYLERKE
-1550 KDIAKL
+1550 KDISKL
-1556 LELLGPDGLYLA
+1556 LEILGPDGLYLA

-1603 NIAAYNTMQEGDMD
+1603 NIAAYNTMQEGDMES
-1617 AYSKGHVTRTGLPS
+1617 YSKGHISRTGLPS

-1655 RYSSIMEGWMTASE
+1655 RYSSIMEGWMTAYE

-1695 FEAANKA
+1695 YETANKD

-1737 SLASLVRSS
+1737 SLASLVRSG
-1746 AALFN
+1746 AAIFN
-1751 PIVGSNFSMMEI
+1751 PLVGSNFSSMEI
-1763 IKGVAEVTSGNYK
+1763 IRGFADIASGNYK
-1776 GFTLEELRDLEAMK
+1776 GFSIEELRDLEAMK

-1801 LADKALSIPLKKQAQ
+1801 LAEKALSIPLKKQAQ
-1816 WGYWQEAGMSGLM
+1816 WGYWQEAGMSGLIG
-1829 AFDWWSISFVN
+1829 FDWWSISRAN
-1840 QLTSHML
+1840 MLTSHML
-1847 ANRGLSHEQIRWE
+1847 AKRGLSHEQIRWE

-1873 TSAKAIHL
+1873 TSAKASHL
-1881 MGGSSFEQ
+1881 LGGSAFE
-1889 AQFLFLSDVMNKF
+1889 ASQFLFLSDVMNKF
-1902 GLVIMQGKKDVP
+1902 GMVVMQGKKGD
-1914 FWEAF
+1914 WL
-1919 QGAFRVYT
+1919 GAFRVYT
-1927 IAALANGLFN
+1927 IAAIANGLFN
-1937 GLATGLFG
+1937 GLATALFG

-1950 DDFMSNFLLTSVLSP
+1950 DEFLDNLFFTAVLSP
-1965 IVSVPMFGGFAEWCA
+1965 IVSVPMFGGFAEWVL
-1980 SLISG
+1980 SELS
-1985 GKQFSLGRA
+1985 GKQYSLGRA
-1994 DMADLSKSIQGLVR
+1994 DMADLSSTIQNLVR

-2027 TTNDYIDMVSYVGKN
+2027 TFNDYADMVSYLGKN
-2042 IGSVAS
+2042 IGSVATVS
-2048 ATTIFG
+2048 TAFG
-2054 TSGQSMTKAL
+2054 SSGQSVTKSL

-2081 QKAIPEPINPL
+2081 QKALPEPINPL

>member
-1 MHKES
+1 MPDTLDPLNLATPPIDSE
-6 REFIVHCFP
+6 P
-15 IGIIYKQ
+15 IGGDALEAQAQQEMQEQ
-22 IMEEL
+22 ITNEAQGVSNGVNEGAWAERALSQKRKLRSDLDEYLKLQAQVTPDDSPEFLQAL
-27 SEQPEDS
+27 SERRNQL
-34 ILLDEIKKMNSGL
+34 INS
-47 ASNKEQPEI
+47 
-56 TEEDLEAN
+56 
-64 PQAYSSEQIEGVLRN
+64 
-79 KRSIRTKLDDYLRMS
+79 
-94 SSLLPTTPRE
+94 
-104 ALDAVGT
+104 
-111 LREEL
+111 
-116 QANGIDP
+116 GIDP
-123 EYERYREKIKRNE
+123 DYEKYRDKVDRIQGKIYAITQN
-136 DIVYSV
+136 
-142 TRYINP
+142 INP
-148 TTGLFGDVPAQ
+148 KTGLFGVVPTEDVK
-159 DVTNNKLEKILSAEQ
+159 DSRLGTLLTAEQ
-174 IRDFNNAPQFMRDK
+174 IGYFNSLPKSMQDEFL
-188 YVFNRIVENF
+188 FEGIVETF
-198 FPEGEMDKGYAL
+198 FPQGGMDKVTAL
-210 ELLKKHYQTDSM
+210 GLLKEHYQTDSM

-237 DEETAY
+237 EEEVAY
-243 KEASTRFF
+243 NEASTRFF
-251 YSFIETGGDYQKAI
+251 DSFIESGGDYQKAI

-280 NQEPALKYIYQRAY
+280 NQEPALKYIYRRAY
-294 NSVSW
+294 NAVSW
-299 IKDEYIES
+299 IKDEYIEK
-307 GELDWDKMADSL
+307 GELDWNKMADSL

-358 IGFTRLMLSGG
+358 SGFTRLMLSGG

-382 QQEYRMGRDYPTSW
+382 QQEYRQDRDMPTSW
-396 VGRFFKGA
+396 MGRALKA
-404 VEQVPKITAVT
+404 ATDQVPKVAAVTGSTLLASPGGPTAMAATGTAVG
-415 ASTIGA
+415 S
-421 TAASGGNPAVGYA
+421 
-434 TATAAGAMVYGST
+434 MVYGSS
-447 VALEAYRTN
+447 VGLEAYRTN
-456 SSKAGSV
+456 SSKAG
-463 AYGLSVGALEG
+463 ALTYGITVGALEG
-474 LLENAVIK
+474 LLENVT
-482 MGALAVKGAKSV
+482 MGVGALAAKGIKVAKGGSRIAGAIEKVPSV
-494 EVGSKLATTYNK
+494 
-506 LPGTVRAAGAGAFFE
+506 VRGAGAGALSE
-521 YVQEVTADPIY
+521 YTQEIIADPIY
-532 IGLENLMRS
+532 VGLENVMRS
-541 AGFDLTQQNT
+541 AGFELTQQNT
-551 LSNWWETL
+551 VSNWWETL
-559 DLTQP
+559 DFTSP

-569 TVLLGGSLG
+569 TAILGGSIG

-589 NRVGRSAEALTALG
+589 NRVGRSTEALTALG
-603 IPQTEAT
+603 IPPTEAT
-610 AIANMPDGK
+610 DIANMPDGK
-619 ERTNRLIAALRD
+619 ERTNRLVSALRD
-631 NKVSSDVQITH
+631 SRVSPDTQITN

-732 KIKSYTPDELRA
+732 KIKSYTPDELRE
-744 KIQSTE
+744 KIQSAE
-750 DNNATIARLRALA
+750 NNNATIARLRALA
-763 VINQDPE
+763 VVNQDPD
-770 LLQSFRDGKVSIED
+770 LLQSYREGKVSIED

-827 GVISRSVIE
+827 GVISRDVIE

-844 FLGRSA
+844 FLGRSS

-855 LSNDI
+855 LSNDV

-985 SIIGGTSEKS
+985 SIVEGTSERA

-1078 NERAEEASRKQAEEI
+1078 NERAEEASRKQLERLIQDEIKRRVEQADAKAKKDFSREMKFLRSLISKEIRKDIKEE
-1093 IRALM
+1093 
-1098 SRKVEENKRLEKES
+1098 
-1112 IAKTKEKIRAEIAK
+1112 RAE
-1126 AAREEK
+1126 AA
-1132 ASKRREKARTK
+1132 
-1143 KEKEKALR
+1143 
-1151 DARRERERIK
+1151 
-1161 KIIREKKEEAK
+1161 
-1172 KEAQKAREAFNK
+1172 
-1184 EMSFLRN
+1184 
-1191 LITKEITK
+1191 
-1199 DVKEG
+1199 
-1204 QKAKE
+1204 

-1296 NLLEVFGSALYREK
+1296 NLLEVFGSALYRER

-1348 RIERFYNDFNAKINE
+1348 QIERFYNKFNAVINE
-1363 RVGGEKNRDALR
+1363 RVGGENNRDALR
-1375 KAVMERDQRGTGFLD
+1375 KAVLERDQRGTGFLD
-1390 RIFTQFMSLQQLL
+1390 RIFTGFMSLQQLL
-1403 EVMSSMKSFKDIGT
+1403 EVLSSMKDFKDIGT
-1417 FLQNNVQFAEQQRG
+1417 FLQNNVQYAEQQRG
-1431 VEKEKATSNAIRIM
+1431 VEKEKATSHAVRIM
-1445 RGMMEIAGQNSPR
+1445 RGMMERAGQNSPR
-1458 YFDELSTKTI
+1458 YFDQLSTKTI
-1468 PFMGHELTKY
+1468 SFMGHELTKY

-1499 LGDKGMDFGNYR
+1499 LGNKGMDFGNYR
-1511 KYQQELEGLNK
+1511 KYQQELEALNK
-1522 SLDDGA
+1522 GLADGA
-1528 ITSEEFESKLE
+1528 LTSEEYDAKAEV
-1539 AVEEEYLARKE
+1539 VENEYLERKE
-1550 KDIAKL
+1550 KDISKL
-1556 LELLGPDGLYLA
+1556 LEILGPDGLYLA

-1603 NIAAYNTMQEGDMD
+1603 NIAAYNTMQEGDMES
-1617 AYSKGHVTRTGLPS
+1617 YSKGHISRTGLPS

-1655 RYSSIMEGWMTASE
+1655 RYSSIMEGWMTAYE

-1695 FEAANKA
+1695 YETANKD

-1737 SLASLVRSS
+1737 SLASLVRSG
-1746 AALFN
+1746 AAIFN
-1751 PIVGSNFSMMEI
+1751 PLVGSNFSSMEI
-1763 IKGVAEVTSGNYK
+1763 IRGFADIASGNYK
-1776 GFTLEELRDLEAMK
+1776 GFSIEELRDLEAMK

-1801 LADKALSIPLKKQAQ
+1801 LAEKALSIPLKKQAQ
-1816 WGYWQEAGMSGLM
+1816 WGYWQEAGMSGLIG
-1829 AFDWWSISFVN
+1829 FDWWSISRAN
-1840 QLTSHML
+1840 MLASHML
-1847 ANRGLSHEQIRWE
+1847 AKRGLSHEQIRWE

-1873 TSAKAIHL
+1873 TSAKASHL
-1881 MGGSSFEQ
+1881 LGGSAFE
-1889 AQFLFLSDVMNKF
+1889 ASQFLFLSDVMNKF
-1902 GLVIMQGKKDVP
+1902 GMVVMQGKKGD
-1914 FWEAF
+1914 WLA
-1919 QGAFRVYT
+1919 AFRVYT
-1927 IAALANGLFN
+1927 IAAIANGLFN
-1937 GLATGLFG
+1937 GLATALFG

-1950 DDFMSNFLLTSVLSP
+1950 DEFLDNLFFTAVLSP
-1965 IVSVPMFGGFAEWCA
+1965 IVSVPMFGGFAEWVL
-1980 SLISG
+1980 SELS
-1985 GKQFSLGRA
+1985 GKQYSLGRA
-1994 DMADLSKSIQGLVR
+1994 DMADLSSTIQNLVR

-2027 TTNDYIDMVSYVGKN
+2027 TFNDYADMVSYLGKN
-2042 IGSVAS
+2042 IGSVATVS
-2048 ATTIFG
+2048 TAFG
-2054 TSGQSMTKAL
+2054 SSGQSVTKSL

-2081 QKAIPEPINPL
+2081 QKALPEPINPL

-2120 SATYRKLSRELRQ
+2120 SSTYRKLSRELRQ

>member
-1 MHKES
+1 M
-6 REFIVHCFP
+6 HCFP

-243 KEASTRFF
+243 NEASTRFF
-251 YSFIETGGDYQKAI
+251 DSFIETGGDYQKAI

-307 GELDWDKMADSL
+307 GELDWDKMADRL
-319 LKLGEGEAFSLA
+319 LKLGEGETFSLA
-331 VQMLPYMLPK
+331 IQMLPYMLPK
-341 DNRTWLV
+341 DDRTWLT

-353 TASDI
+353 TASDVSR
-358 IGFTRLMLSGG
+358 FARLMVDGG
-369 GDNAKAERLALAI
+369 GDGAQAERLALAI
-382 QQEYRMGRDYPTSW
+382 QQEYRQGRDMPTSW
-396 VGRFFKGA
+396 LGIAAKVA
-404 VEQVPKITAVT
+404 TDQVPKITAVT
-415 ASTIGA
+415 GSTLL
-421 TAASGGNPAVGYA
+421 ASGGGPVSMAATGMAVGS
-434 TATAAGAMVYGST
+434 MVYGST
-447 VALEAYRTN
+447 VGLEAYRTN
-456 SSKAGSV
+456 SSRAG
-463 AYGLSVGALEG
+463 ALTYGVTVGALEG
-474 LLENAVIK
+474 LLENITLGA
-482 MGALAVKGAKSV
+482 GALATKGIKVAEAGRKMASV
-494 EVGSKLATTYNK
+494 VGRVPA
-506 LPGTVRAAGAGAFFE
+506 TVRGAAAGALSE
-521 YVQEVTADPIY
+521 YTQEVIADPIY
-532 IGLENLMRS
+532 VGLENVMRS
-541 AGFDLTQQNT
+541 AGFELTQQNT
-551 LSNWWETL
+551 LKNWWETL
-559 DLTQP
+559 DFTSP

-569 TVLLGGSLG
+569 TAILGGSIG

-589 NRVGRSAEALTALG
+589 NRVGRSASALQAYGVPESEAV
-603 IPQTEAT
+603 
-610 AIANMPDGK
+610 AIAEMPDGK
-619 ERTNRLIAALRD
+619 ERTNRLISALR
-631 NKVSSDVQITH
+631 NNRVSPDVQITN
-642 QQAGVFLN
+642 QQAGIFLN

-662 ELMPNITD
+662 ELMPEISD
-670 NGDGTFNVIEKD
+670 NGDGTFNIVERD
-682 PVSGAEKTT
+682 PVSGAEKVT

-721 EEIEASVGKDA
+721 EEIESGVGKET

-763 VINQDPE
+763 VINQDPD
-770 LLQSFRDGKVSIED
+770 LLQSYRDGKVSIED

-827 GVISRSVIE
+827 GVISRDVIE

-844 FLGRSA
+844 FLGRSS

-855 LSNDI
+855 LSNDV

-985 SIIGGTSEKS
+985 SIVEGTSERA

-1078 NERAEEASRKQAEEI
+1078 NERAEEASRKQLERLIQDEIKRRVEQADAKAKKDFSREMKFLRSLISKEIRKDIKEE
-1093 IRALM
+1093 
-1098 SRKVEENKRLEKES
+1098 
-1112 IAKTKEKIRAEIAK
+1112 RAE
-1126 AAREEK
+1126 AA
-1132 ASKRREKARTK
+1132 
-1143 KEKEKALR
+1143 
-1151 DARRERERIK
+1151 
-1161 KIIREKKEEAK
+1161 
-1172 KEAQKAREAFNK
+1172 
-1184 EMSFLRN
+1184 
-1191 LITKEITK
+1191 
-1199 DVKEG
+1199 
-1204 QKAKE
+1204 

-1274 ELQNQKASEENALEL
+1274 ELQNQKASEEKALEL

-1296 NLLEVFGSALYREK
+1296 NLLEVFGSALYRER

-1348 RIERFYNDFNAKINE
+1348 QIERFYNKFNAVINE
-1363 RVGGEKNRDALR
+1363 RVGGENNRDALR
-1375 KAVMERDQRGTGFLD
+1375 KAVLERDQRGTGFLD
-1390 RIFTQFMSLQQLL
+1390 RIFTGFMSLQQLL
-1403 EVMSSMKSFKDIGT
+1403 EVLSSMKDFKDIGT
-1417 FLQNNVQFAEQQRG
+1417 FLQNNVQYAEQQRG
-1431 VEKEKATSNAIRIM
+1431 VEKEKATSHAVRIM
-1445 RGMMEIAGQNSPR
+1445 RGMMERAGQNSPR
-1458 YFDELSTKTI
+1458 YFDQLSTKTI

-1499 LGDKGMDFGNYR
+1499 LGNKGMDFGNYR
-1511 KYQQELEGLNK
+1511 KYQQELEALNK
-1522 SLDDGA
+1522 GLADGA
-1528 ITSEEFESKLE
+1528 LTSEEYDAKAEV
-1539 AVEEEYLARKE
+1539 VENEYLERKE
-1550 KDIAKL
+1550 KDISKL
-1556 LELLGPDGLYLA
+1556 LEILGPDGLYLA

-1603 NIAAYNTMQEGDMD
+1603 NIAAYNTMQEGDMES
-1617 AYSKGHVTRTGLPS
+1617 YSKGHISRTGLPS

-1655 RYSSIMEGWMTASE
+1655 RYSSIMEGWMTAYE

-1695 FEAANKA
+1695 YETANKD

-1737 SLASLVRSS
+1737 SLASLVRSG
-1746 AALFN
+1746 AAIFN
-1751 PIVGSNFSMMEI
+1751 PLVGSNFSSMEI
-1763 IKGVAEVTSGNYK
+1763 IRGFADIASGNYK
-1776 GFTLEELRDLEAMK
+1776 GFSIEELRDLEAMK

-1801 LADKALSIPLKKQAQ
+1801 LAEKALSIPLKKQAQ
-1816 WGYWQEAGMSGLM
+1816 WGYWQEAGMSGLIG
-1829 AFDWWSISFVN
+1829 FDWWSISRAN
-1840 QLTSHML
+1840 MLASHML
-1847 ANRGLSHEQIRWE
+1847 AKRGLSHEQIRWE

-1873 TSAKAIHL
+1873 TSAKASHL
-1881 MGGSSFEQ
+1881 LGGSAFE
-1889 AQFLFLSDVMNKF
+1889 ASQFLFLSDVMNKF
-1902 GLVIMQGKKDVP
+1902 GMVVMQGKKGD
-1914 FWEAF
+1914 WLA
-1919 QGAFRVYT
+1919 AFRVYT
-1927 IAALANGLFN
+1927 IAAIANGLFN
-1937 GLATGLFG
+1937 GLATALFG

-1950 DDFMSNFLLTSVLSP
+1950 DEFLDNLFFTAVLSP
-1965 IVSVPMFGGFAEWCA
+1965 IVSVPMFGGFAEWVL
-1980 SLISG
+1980 SELS
-1985 GKQFSLGRA
+1985 GKQYSLGRA
-1994 DMADLSKSIQGLVR
+1994 DMADLSSTIQNLVR

-2027 TTNDYIDMVSYVGKN
+2027 TFNDYADMVSYLGKN
-2042 IGSVAS
+2042 IGSVATVS
-2048 ATTIFG
+2048 TAFG
-2054 TSGQSMTKAL
+2054 SSGQSVTKSL

-2081 QKAIPEPINPL
+2081 QKALPEPINPL

>member
-1 MHKES
+1 M
-6 REFIVHCFP
+6 HCFP

-243 KEASTRFF
+243 NKASTRFF
-251 YSFIETGGDYQKAI
+251 DSFIETGGDYQKAI

-307 GELDWDKMADSL
+307 GELDWDKMADRL
-319 LKLGEGEAFSLA
+319 LKLGEGETFSLA
-331 VQMLPYMLPK
+331 IQMLPYMLPK
-341 DNRTWLV
+341 DDRTWLT

-353 TASDI
+353 TASDVSR
-358 IGFTRLMLSGG
+358 FARLMVDGG
-369 GDNAKAERLALAI
+369 GDSAQAERLALAI
-382 QQEYRMGRDYPTSW
+382 QQEYRQGRDMPTSW
-396 VGRFFKGA
+396 LGIAAKIVTD
-404 VEQVPKITAVT
+404 QVPKITAVT
-415 ASTIGA
+415 GSSLL
-421 TAASGGNPAVGYA
+421 ASGGGPVSMAATGMAVGS
-434 TATAAGAMVYGST
+434 MVYGST
-447 VALEAYRTN
+447 VGLEAYRTN
-456 SSKAGSV
+456 SSRAG
-463 AYGLSVGALEG
+463 ALTYGVTVGALEG
-474 LLENAVIK
+474 LLENITLGA
-482 MGALAVKGAKSV
+482 GALATKGIKVAKAGRKMASV
-494 EVGSKLATTYNK
+494 VGRVPA
-506 LPGTVRAAGAGAFFE
+506 TVRGAASGALSE
-521 YVQEVTADPIY
+521 YTQEVIADPIY
-532 IGLENLMRS
+532 VGLENVMRS
-541 AGFDLTQQNT
+541 AGFELTQQNT
-551 LSNWWETL
+551 LKNWWETL
-559 DLTQP
+559 DFTSP

-569 TVLLGGSLG
+569 AAILGGSIG

-589 NRVGRSAEALTALG
+589 NRVGRSASALQAYGVPESEAV
-603 IPQTEAT
+603 
-610 AIANMPDGK
+610 AIAEMPDGK
-619 ERTNRLIAALRD
+619 ERTNRLISALR
-631 NKVSSDVQITH
+631 NNRVSPDVQITN
-642 QQAGVFLN
+642 QQAGIFLN

-662 ELMPNITD
+662 ELMPEISD
-670 NGDGTFNVIEKD
+670 NGDGTFNIVERD
-682 PVSGAEKTT
+682 PVSGAEKVT

-721 EEIEASVGKDA
+721 EEIESGVGKET

-855 LSNDI
+855 LSNDVV
-860 LLQEHLA
+860 LQEHLA

-876 PELFSSMPGNVQTIL
+876 PELFSAMPGNVQTIL

-902 NIFEEGNL
+902 NVFAEGAL
-910 IREAIEQGVV
+910 IKEAIEQGIV
-920 SSDFVKWS
+920 SPDFVKWS

-936 RRDGQDVGELINGAT
+936 RRDGQDMAELVNGAT
-951 GENILPMGK
+951 GESILPMGQS
-960 TLPSARRRGTIDVT
+960 LPSVRRRGTIDVT
-974 PSIKTINEAIK
+974 PSVRTINEAISNIVNGASER
-985 SIIGGTSEKS
+985 SI
-995 VGQLHK
+995 GQLHK

-1006 TKLSERFSQGKLTE
+1006 IKLSERFSQGKLTE

-1043 KFISNQLADRLAN
+1043 KFISNQLAERLAN

-1073 TVRAL
+1073 TVAAL
-1078 NERAEEASRKQAEEI
+1078 NERAEAASRKQLERIIQDEINRRVEQADAKAKKDFNREMKFLRGLISKEIRKDIKEE
-1093 IRALM
+1093 
-1098 SRKVEENKRLEKES
+1098 
-1112 IAKTKEKIRAEIAK
+1112 RAE
-1126 AAREEK
+1126 AA
-1132 ASKRREKARTK
+1132 
-1143 KEKEKALR
+1143 
-1151 DARRERERIK
+1151 
-1161 KIIREKKEEAK
+1161 
-1172 KEAQKAREAFNK
+1172 
-1184 EMSFLRN
+1184 
-1191 LITKEITK
+1191 
-1199 DVKEG
+1199 
-1204 QKAKE
+1204 

-1215 TKSIES
+1215 SKSIQS

-1247 TMDALT
+1247 TMDALE
-1253 VMAMSPEEVAVQLET
+1253 VMAMSPSEVATQLEV

-1274 ELQNQKASEENALEL
+1274 ELQNQPATEELALEL

-1737 SLASLVRSS
+1737 SLASLVRSG

-1902 GLVIMQGKKDVP
+1902 GLVVMQGKKDVP

-1927 IAALANGLFN
+1927 ITALANGLFN

-1950 DDFMSNFLLTSVLSP
+1950 DDFMSNFLLTSVLGP

-2081 QKAIPEPINPL
+2081 QKALPEPINPL

>member
-1 MHKES
+1 M
-6 REFIVHCFP
+6 HCFP

-243 KEASTRFF
+243 NEASTRFF
-251 YSFIETGGDYQKAI
+251 DSFIETGGDYQKAI

-307 GELDWDKMADSL
+307 GELDWDKMADRL
-319 LKLGEGEAFSLA
+319 LKLGEGETFSLA
-331 VQMLPYMLPK
+331 IQMLPYMLPK
-341 DNRTWLV
+341 DDRTWLT

-353 TASDI
+353 TASDVSR
-358 IGFTRLMLSGG
+358 FARLMVDGG
-369 GDNAKAERLALAI
+369 GDSAQAERLALAI
-382 QQEYRMGRDYPTSW
+382 QQEYRQGRDMPTSW
-396 VGRFFKGA
+396 IGRAFKA
-404 VEQVPKITAVT
+404 ATDQVPKVAAVTGSSLLASPGGPVAMAATGTAVG
-415 ASTIGA
+415 S
-421 TAASGGNPAVGYA
+421 
-434 TATAAGAMVYGST
+434 MVYGST
-447 VALEAYRTN
+447 VGLEAYRTN
-456 SSKAGSV
+456 SSRAG
-463 AYGLSVGALEG
+463 ALTYGVTVGALEG
-474 LLENAVIK
+474 LLENVTLGV
-482 MGALAVKGAKSV
+482 GALASKGIKVAEAGRKMASV
-494 EVGSKLATTYNK
+494 AGRVPA
-506 LPGTVRAAGAGAFFE
+506 TVRGAAAGALSE
-521 YVQEVTADPIY
+521 YTQEVIADPIY
-532 IGLENLMRS
+532 VGLENVMRS
-541 AGFDLTQQNT
+541 AGFELTQQNT
-551 LSNWWETL
+551 LKNWWETL
-559 DLTQP
+559 DFTSP

-569 TVLLGGSLG
+569 TAILGGSIG

-589 NRVGRSAEALTALG
+589 NRVGRSASALQSYGVPESEAV
-603 IPQTEAT
+603 
-610 AIANMPDGK
+610 AIAEMPDGK
-619 ERTNRLIAALRD
+619 ERTNRLISALR
-631 NKVSSDVQITH
+631 NNRVSPDVQITN
-642 QQAGVFLN
+642 QQAGIFLN

-662 ELMPNITD
+662 ELMPEISD
-670 NGDGTFNVIEKD
+670 NGDGTFNIVERD
-682 PVSGAEKTT
+682 PVSGAEKVT

-721 EEIEASVGKDA
+721 EEIESGVGKET

-827 GVISRSVIE
+827 GVISRDVIE

-844 FLGRSA
+844 FLGRSS

-855 LSNDI
+855 LSNDV

-985 SIIGGTSEKS
+985 SIVEGTSERA

-1078 NERAEEASRKQAEEI
+1078 NERAEEASRKQLERLIQDEIKRRVEQADAKAKKDFSREMKFLRSLISKEIRKDIKEE
-1093 IRALM
+1093 
-1098 SRKVEENKRLEKES
+1098 
-1112 IAKTKEKIRAEIAK
+1112 RAE
-1126 AAREEK
+1126 AA
-1132 ASKRREKARTK
+1132 S
-1143 KEKEKALR
+1143 
-1151 DARRERERIK
+1151 
-1161 KIIREKKEEAK
+1161 
-1172 KEAQKAREAFNK
+1172 
-1184 EMSFLRN
+1184 
-1191 LITKEITK
+1191 
-1199 DVKEG
+1199 
-1204 QKAKE
+1204 
-1209 AEKKLA
+1209 EKKLA

-1296 NLLEVFGSALYREK
+1296 NLLEVFGSALYRER

-1348 RIERFYNDFNAKINE
+1348 QIERFYNKFNAVINE
-1363 RVGGEKNRDALR
+1363 RVGGENNRDALR
-1375 KAVMERDQRGTGFLD
+1375 KAVLERDQRGTGFLD
-1390 RIFTQFMSLQQLL
+1390 RIFTGFMSLQQLL
-1403 EVMSSMKSFKDIGT
+1403 EVLSSMKDFKDIGT
-1417 FLQNNVQFAEQQRG
+1417 FLQNNVQYAEQQRG
-1431 VEKEKATSNAIRIM
+1431 VEKEKATSHAVRIM
-1445 RGMMEIAGQNSPR
+1445 RGMMERAGQNSPR
-1458 YFDELSTKTI
+1458 YFDQLSTKTI
-1468 PFMGHELTKY
+1468 SFMGHELTKY

-1499 LGDKGMDFGNYR
+1499 LGNKGMDFGNYR
-1511 KYQQELEGLNK
+1511 KYQQELEALNK
-1522 SLDDGA
+1522 GLADGA
-1528 ITSEEFESKLE
+1528 LTSEEYDANAEVIE
-1539 AVEEEYLARKE
+1539 NEYLERKE
-1550 KDIAKL
+1550 KDISKL
-1556 LELLGPDGLYLA
+1556 LEILGPDGLYLA

-1603 NIAAYNTMQEGDMD
+1603 NIAAYNTMQEGDMES
-1617 AYSKGHVTRTGLPS
+1617 YSKGHISRTGLPS

-1655 RYSSIMEGWMTASE
+1655 RYSSIMEGWMTAYE

-1695 FEAANKA
+1695 YETANKG

-1737 SLASLVRSS
+1737 SLASLVRSG
-1746 AALFN
+1746 AAIFN
-1751 PIVGSNFSMMEI
+1751 PLVGSNFSSMEI
-1763 IKGVAEVTSGNYK
+1763 IRGFADIASGNYK
-1776 GFTLEELRDLEAMK
+1776 GFSIEELRDLEAMK

-1801 LADKALSIPLKKQAQ
+1801 LAEKALSIPLKKQAQ
-1816 WGYWQEAGMSGLM
+1816 WGYWQEAGMSGLIG
-1829 AFDWWSISFVN
+1829 FDWWSISRAN
-1840 QLTSHML
+1840 MLASHML
-1847 ANRGLSHEQIRWE
+1847 AKRGLSHEQIRWE

-1873 TSAKAIHL
+1873 TSAKASHL
-1881 MGGSSFEQ
+1881 LGGSAFE
-1889 AQFLFLSDVMNKF
+1889 ASQFLFLSDVMNKF
-1902 GLVIMQGKKDVP
+1902 GMVVMQGKKGD
-1914 FWEAF
+1914 WL
-1919 QGAFRVYT
+1919 GAFRVYT
-1927 IAALANGLFN
+1927 IAAIANGLFN
-1937 GLATGLFG
+1937 GLATALFG

-1950 DDFMSNFLLTSVLSP
+1950 DEFLDNLFFTAVLSP
-1965 IVSVPMFGGFAEWCA
+1965 IVSVPMFGGFAEWVL
-1980 SLISG
+1980 SELS
-1985 GKQFSLGRA
+1985 GKQYSLGRA
-1994 DMADLSKSIQGLVR
+1994 DMADLSSTIQNLVR

-2027 TTNDYIDMVSYVGKN
+2027 TFNDYADMVSYLGKN
-2042 IGSVAS
+2042 IGSVATVS
-2048 ATTIFG
+2048 TAFG
-2054 TSGQSMTKAL
+2054 SSGQSVTKSL

-2081 QKAIPEPINPL
+2081 QKALPEPINPL

>member
-1 MHKES
+1 MPETLDPLNLATPPIDS
-6 REFIVHCFP
+6 VP
-15 IGIIYKQ
+15 IGGDALEAQAQQEMQEQ
-22 IMEEL
+22 IANEAQGVSNGVNEGVWAERALSQKRKLRSDLDEYLKLQAQATPDDSPEFLQAL
-27 SEQPEDS
+27 SERRNQL
-34 ILLDEIKKMNSGL
+34 INS
-47 ASNKEQPEI
+47 
-56 TEEDLEAN
+56 
-64 PQAYSSEQIEGVLRN
+64 
-79 KRSIRTKLDDYLRMS
+79 
-94 SSLLPTTPRE
+94 
-104 ALDAVGT
+104 
-111 LREEL
+111 
-116 QANGIDP
+116 GIDP
-123 EYERYREKIKRNE
+123 EYEKYREQIKRNE
-136 DIVYSV
+136 DIVYAV

-148 TTGLFGDVPAQ
+148 TTGLFGEVPAQ
-159 DVTNNKLEKILSAEQ
+159 DVENNNLEKVLTAQQ
-174 IRDFNNAPQFMRDK
+174 IKAFNTSPPFMQDK

-198 FPEGEMDKGYAL
+198 FPNIKVDQGVAL
-210 ELLKKHYQTDSM
+210 ELLKKHYNTDSM

-237 DEETAY
+237 EEEVAY
-243 KEASTRFF
+243 NEASTRFF
-251 YSFIETGGDYQKAI
+251 DSFIESGGDYQKAI

-280 NQEPALKYIYQRAY
+280 NQEPALKYIYRRAY
-294 NSVSW
+294 NAVSW
-299 IKDEYIES
+299 IKDEYIEK
-307 GELDWDKMADSL
+307 GELDWNKMADSL

-358 IGFTRLMLSGG
+358 SGFTRLMLSGG

-434 TATAAGAMVYGST
+434 TATAVGSMVYGST

-482 MGALAVKGAKSV
+482 MGALAAKGAKSV

-506 LPGTVRAAGAGAFFE
+506 LPGTVRAAGAGALSE
-521 YVQEVTADPIY
+521 YVQEVSADPIY

-619 ERTNRLIAALRD
+619 ERTNRLTAALRD

-732 KIKSYTPDELRA
+732 KIKSYTPDELRE
-744 KIQSTE
+744 KIQSAE
-750 DNNATIARLRALA
+750 NNNATIARLRALA
-763 VINQDPE
+763 VVNQDPD
-770 LLQSFRDGKVSIED
+770 LLQSYREGKVSIED

-827 GVISRSVIE
+827 GVISRDVIE

-844 FLGRSA
+844 FLGRSS

-855 LSNDI
+855 LSNDV

-985 SIIGGTSEKS
+985 SIVEGTSERA

-1078 NERAEEASRKQAEEI
+1078 NERAEEASRKQLERLIQDEIKRRVEQADAKAKKDFSREMKFLRSLISKEIRKDIKEE
-1093 IRALM
+1093 
-1098 SRKVEENKRLEKES
+1098 
-1112 IAKTKEKIRAEIAK
+1112 RAE
-1126 AAREEK
+1126 AA
-1132 ASKRREKARTK
+1132 
-1143 KEKEKALR
+1143 
-1151 DARRERERIK
+1151 
-1161 KIIREKKEEAK
+1161 
-1172 KEAQKAREAFNK
+1172 
-1184 EMSFLRN
+1184 
-1191 LITKEITK
+1191 
-1199 DVKEG
+1199 
-1204 QKAKE
+1204 

-1296 NLLEVFGSALYREK
+1296 NLLEVFGSALYRER

-1348 RIERFYNDFNAKINE
+1348 QIERFYNKFNAVINE
-1363 RVGGEKNRDALR
+1363 RVGGENNRDALR
-1375 KAVMERDQRGTGFLD
+1375 KAVLERDQRGTGFLD
-1390 RIFTQFMSLQQLL
+1390 RIFTGFMSLQQLL
-1403 EVMSSMKSFKDIGT
+1403 EVLSSMKDFKDIGT
-1417 FLQNNVQFAEQQRG
+1417 FLQNNVQYAEQQRG
-1431 VEKEKATSNAIRIM
+1431 VEKEKATSHAVRIM
-1445 RGMMEIAGQNSPR
+1445 RGMMERAGQNSPR
-1458 YFDELSTKTI
+1458 YFDQLSTKTI
-1468 PFMGHELTKY
+1468 SFMGHELTKY

-1499 LGDKGMDFGNYR
+1499 LGNKGMDFGNYR
-1511 KYQQELEGLNK
+1511 KYQQELEALNK
-1522 SLDDGA
+1522 GLADGA
-1528 ITSEEFESKLE
+1528 LTSEEYDAKAEV
-1539 AVEEEYLARKE
+1539 VENEYLERKE
-1550 KDIAKL
+1550 KDISKL
-1556 LELLGPDGLYLA
+1556 LEILGPDGLYLA

-1603 NIAAYNTMQEGDMD
+1603 NIAAYNTMQEGDMES
-1617 AYSKGHVTRTGLPS
+1617 YSKGHISRTGLPS

-1655 RYSSIMEGWMTASE
+1655 RYSSIMEGWMTAYE

-1695 FEAANKA
+1695 YETANKD

-1737 SLASLVRSS
+1737 SLASLVRSG
-1746 AALFN
+1746 AAIFN
-1751 PIVGSNFSMMEI
+1751 PLVGSNFSSMEI
-1763 IKGVAEVTSGNYK
+1763 IRGFADIASGNYK
-1776 GFTLEELRDLEAMK
+1776 GFSIEELRDLEAMK

-1801 LADKALSIPLKKQAQ
+1801 LAEKALSIPLKKQAQ
-1816 WGYWQEAGMSGLM
+1816 WGYWQEAGMSGLIG
-1829 AFDWWSISFVN
+1829 FDWWSISRAN
-1840 QLTSHML
+1840 MLASHML
-1847 ANRGLSHEQIRWE
+1847 AKRGLSHEQIRWE

-1873 TSAKAIHL
+1873 TSAKASHL
-1881 MGGSSFEQ
+1881 LGGSAFE
-1889 AQFLFLSDVMNKF
+1889 ASQFLFLSDVMNKF
-1902 GLVIMQGKKDVP
+1902 GMVVMQGKKGD
-1914 FWEAF
+1914 WLA
-1919 QGAFRVYT
+1919 AFRVYT
-1927 IAALANGLFN
+1927 IAAIANGLFN
-1937 GLATGLFG
+1937 GLATALFG

-1950 DDFMSNFLLTSVLSP
+1950 DEFLDNLFFTAVLSP
-1965 IVSVPMFGGFAEWCA
+1965 IVSVPMFGGFAEWVL
-1980 SLISG
+1980 SELS
-1985 GKQFSLGRA
+1985 GKQYSLGRA
-1994 DMADLSKSIQGLVR
+1994 DMADLSSTIQNLVR

-2027 TTNDYIDMVSYVGKN
+2027 TFNDYADMVSYLGKN
-2042 IGSVAS
+2042 IGSVATVS
-2048 ATTIFG
+2048 TAFG
-2054 TSGQSMTKAL
+2054 SSGQSVTKSL

-2081 QKAIPEPINPL
+2081 QKALPEPINPL